1 MSDLVRYDP
10 LEHGQLV
17 GGLKKYR
24 GLTQK
29 EAREAAD
36 DTALTR
42 GFNNSMRS
50 ARMAW
55 NAFTGDDEELGQ
67 LKAEDMDYRKI
78 QEGRKSQARREL
90 GEAWDKGEGVG
101 GGLSNV
107 WGELKKDWRE
117 KGLDGVLED
126 VGEMGGATLEQAP
139 NALVPLVTSTAGRAV
154 GAIGGA
160 FAGGLAGAGV
170 GAIPGAVVGG
180 HVGGLAGYALG
191 NTLMEYGEQ
200 LDRAAEAAGVDP
212 TDKDAMMAF
221 IDRGAPGAL
230 KNAAVKGAVVGAVDM
245 ATMKLGGSILNMGK
259 KAAEKAALEKM
270 GVAAADKA
278 VVAAAKGTPEFAA
291 LAAKESAKGGL
302 GGAARHTAAYALE
315 PASEFAGEY
324 LGTGLANGE
333 WDEKGAALEAFSSL
347 GHSAVEF
354 VGTKAYAAMTDPLK
368 LSAEQKADALADA
381 KGNIEGNRKA
391 GKLTPEEAQA
401 LRAAVEAALDGGVEQ
416 GGAGFDTAHHD
427 QLYLTLQQFVDRT
440 KQKEAEQFFSS
451 PADSNTPH
459 TEELARE
466 MEKQPDVSGIPSEDE
481 AEFLNTGVMSD
492 GLARQYADIAAKYR
506 AKPSEAMGIN
516 PDNGAIS
523 AAAALAVDS
532 GAAVPSA
539 VSDDVEAP
547 SVADDVLSERSADA
561 DRGGVSSAY
570 GNVRSGGAPRGAAS
584 VASGGSAAAASGGI
598 ARVAPLPAG
607 QYFDSLDTRGRKAL
621 AKEAGFDIKGV
632 ADFGQIAE
640 PVRQKI
646 EEAYHAR
653 IEADYKAA
661 SEAKQG
667 YLPPPVRMAD
677 AVPVPKKG
685 FSVPADA
692 LNKESRRRFDALPEG
707 VRRHAQ
713 TVADYTADG
722 IMRQEAGMADMR
734 GHYPEGLA
742 ESVRAVRA
750 YRAEH
755 PESADVLDRLN
766 RAVYG
771 YRRNNGWNVPLLSRE
786 GERLQGVR
794 TALPDDGASEAVVG
808 GGRGLPRALPMEDKG
823 LAQDVR
829 QDVRQGLTQGGRG
842 LTPDKGADAN
852 AAALQ
857 VAPEADVAPGL
868 SASENL
874 AETDGGKGA
883 PIAGKRPDTVLPVL
897 NPQVT
902 ESAVKVSPKKRMAD
916 AAADFTRRLAADRRK
931 LEKAGV
937 PLGDGEYRFEH
948 TNRKHID
955 ALAGVLDRLGK
966 GGMLKDFADMAGS
979 SHSDGL
985 VFDGRRYLKGKEA
998 ETLQAGGLLEAV
1010 PSKSGWDYRLTQEGR
1025 ALAKVMAR
1033 SRDAAADGKSA
1044 GKAQSARA
1052 KDAPVAAKNAAD
1064 EKPSSDKAA
1073 ESEAVVKTALDNPEE
1088 AQRKARVLQG
1098 EPVYTVK
1105 ERTAP
1110 RENKA
1115 LREWAVALF
1124 DKAGNKA
1131 VNPEIGEVALTAKS
1145 VKDSL
1150 AHGISPE
1157 KASAFEAVPYVV
1169 EKGAVIVR
1177 TRHGRVSSYFISA
1190 PVEIEGKQ
1198 DIVTVLVHH
1207 DVNKKRMYLHSVTTK
1222 ENLLK
1227 TALAGYDGDSTADA
1241 EASEPRGKLYS
1252 GDIASVLK
1260 KLLEYKT
1267 QGGKTEDTPSE
1278 GARFSLDESPDSAF
1292 ARAVDDVVGGK
1303 VSRGFVKMGTT
1314 PDVLKM
1320 LGLPDV
1326 KIRISAKTI
1335 EKVMGEYLGIAKGA
1349 HSHIHNL
1356 TPEAVKQLP
1365 GQINNPV
1372 AVFKSST
1379 VRGGYVVLTE
1389 LTEADKQTGKDKPV
1403 VAALHLKT
1411 DKGGI
1416 EVIDVAS
1423 SYGRSDSQLS
1433 RAFNQDLLYLDKTK
1447 ARNLNTERLQ
1457 LPWDFT
1463 SDFELY
1469 ERNIKTDSDL
1479 VQYLKAE
1486 KQGKFDKKQ
1495 ENAKQHAESIK
1506 KRLAESIGGLAE
1518 QVDVAAVS
1526 ETAPDKAQ
1534 MLLSER
1540 VEGWFD
1546 GRTGKITLVA
1556 ENLTPER
1563 AVWVAWHE
1571 LGHRG
1576 FAAEGFAKYREE
1588 LERADGNSLIRRIAD
1603 AVQEEREG
1611 TGDAAASV
1619 RSAAVEEAVVE
1630 LYAAQRTGDWS
1641 GIENRYGVKVG
1652 NGLKRGIAGVLA
1664 RIGAVLRRV
1673 LQRLTGK
1680 ADGAMSDA
1688 DVFAMLVDLHGNKA
1702 AKSKAVVKTALDDA
1716 KEAER
1721 KARVLQ
1727 GEPVY
1732 TVKERQAPQGFKA
1745 LREWAAALFEK
1756 AGGKAVNPEAGEILL
1771 NERSVRD
1778 SIAHG
1783 MNPFKAEAFAAIPD
1797 VISQGV
1803 VIHEGVN
1810 PENGTRYVY
1819 ISAPVEIGGKDDVV
1833 TLLARNTGNGSQM
1846 YLHSVA
1852 TKESILNA
1860 SDTET
1865 AEISRETGKV
1875 NSGYIAS
1882 VLKKLL
1888 EYKTETGK
1896 GVSVGKK
1903 QQKRQA
1909 ESEAGSVPSEAQ
1921 PKSGKDYFGLSLYES
1936 GQDYKGISEAHYR
1949 KFVAELSKLDG
1960 WRVNNRKYGRLEFR
1974 VDGEEVVFLR
1984 RLESLYSEHAVI
1996 GFSVYNSRLVEK
2008 KFDEI
2013 EFVFNPSE
2021 PPKETAERLNRFI
2034 RSIYPV
2040 SEASVQVESNPESEA
2055 DTHRT
2060 PESVRAFS
2068 VTLPKLQQKRAV
2080 EHLTADA
2087 LLDGGAKYPQL
2098 NGRTTKAGQVE
2109 KTLSAGF
2116 VPYEEI
2122 REQTAR
2128 MGKERDKMF
2137 FKLHREAYGEDSS
2150 FDYDNSDDAEL
2161 KAQTDEA
2168 LREKHPPKTVYL
2180 MKHKQSGDAL
2190 PITKTQFDYAVY
2202 LENMPSEGLRFSRS
2216 EQTKSAFENRIDALF
2231 GGAKANL
2238 KGVRVLDKSD
2248 LLDMLGYG
2256 GMPVELNESKVV
2268 LNRKNHPEM
2277 TAQQWKKVPEWLDN
2291 PVAVLKSK
2299 THDKRLVFV
2308 PDELIDGAPVYLV
2321 VEPNSRG
2328 LDIHVLVNG
2337 YAKDGNP
2344 QQTFRDIWR
2353 DLANGNTEFVDSK
2366 KARELLGRSGLQL
2379 PRLPSLNTSRKKILT
2394 EKNLQGYRKSEKT
2407 DTGQQHAESIK
2418 KRLAESIGGLAEQVD
2433 VAAVSETAPDKAQM
2447 LLSERVEGWF
2457 DGRTG
2462 KITLVAENLTPERA
2476 VWVAWHELGH
2486 RGFAA
2491 EGFAKY
2497 REELERADGNS
2508 LIRRIADAVQEERE
2522 GTGDAAASVRSA
2534 AVEEAVV
2541 ELYAAQRTGDWSG
2554 IENRYGVKVGNGLK
2568 RGIAGVLARIGA
2580 VLRRV
2585 LQRLTGKADGAMSDA
2600 DVFAMLVDLH
2610 GNVEGAREAVSDGVK
2625 PSRSAMKDMDANIRR
2640 GRAAM
2645 NRALVEKADVRRAMY
2660 RNDIGWIDFV
2670 WGSTGRVLPNG
2681 KTKGAMGLAHVIESR
2696 MRKDGM
2702 SRDEVVGML
2711 IGRVVDTIAR
2721 GEVLRTVEGGKTKRL
2736 EVSLQGNIVQLVKSK
2751 GSNTWVLTAFDGY
2764 QTVEQ
2769 ARGATRSA
2777 LRNTDP
2783 ILSRDGMGASD
2794 TPNVRAK
2801 DESVNTA
2808 DGTRFSRAEERSKSE
2823 SLEKLRRAETIRISG
2838 REIEAG
2844 DDLRQYRRRAME
2856 YGKSL
2861 RGSYVNKDTG
2871 REISLGRA
2879 GITEVLHHDVSNPEH
2894 LQSIAAIPQIIE
2906 KSIYID
2912 TLPNEDKA
2920 KNPDIQEYEY
2930 YVAGLNIGGTDYTV
2944 KAAIAV
2950 ATTGDKYYDHK
2961 LTRIEKGDL
2970 LEMTSRLSGAEIS
2983 NQSPLSDIDD
2993 KRLLQILQDKDA
3005 GKGGIADFDTEAVRF
3020 SRAANIGASISHI
3033 TGKRS
3038 DLRNALKDRWDASKG
3053 IQLQFLGR
3061 RQIEDIYGGDLDG
3074 LKEYGRLSE
3083 LFGADAN
3090 KAVTEADKVVKEWGR
3105 LKKENAKALAD
3116 LMHDATL
3123 AKVDADPLM
3132 RGDAQKRL
3140 DGIRTALDIADGKIE
3155 KAKAVIASANARIA
3169 RADAAYNKASEAAKK
3184 AQSALLAA
3192 EEEAGRE
3199 IMADEADMRLR
3210 RLFYADSEAKR
3221 ALRHAEADVMAES
3234 RAKTDAVQML
3244 KQARA
3249 DVRRL
3254 EKDEV
3259 EAQKALEG
3267 LALLNRRFA
3276 KLPDAAQRVYRKA
3289 RDDYRVHFGQVRDA
3303 IAERLARAGQDA
3315 EIVRRLKER
3324 FDNELGG
3331 VYFPLARFGD
3341 YLVVVKD
3348 ADGNNVNV
3356 SRAET
3361 LSEAEKL
3368 RDALKAD
3375 FGAGFKVSPV
3385 MKSRDYI
3392 QSRDAVSGGFMKELG
3407 EAVGMLDLDPAQQAQ
3422 LNDTLMQL
3430 YLNSLPD
3437 TSWAKHGI
3445 HRKGVPGFSD
3455 DARRA
3460 YAQNMGSGANYLAK
3474 LRYADRMA
3482 EQLDVMQ
3489 DFVDGRK
3496 YEEGFDQRQL
3506 QRVADEMRKRHE
3518 AVMNPNPSKLAQA
3531 LTGFGFLWMMGMSPA
3546 SAIVNLSQTAM
3557 VAYPVMAAK
3566 WGYADAARELLRASK
3581 QIGLRVGEKFNT
3593 IEDSLN
3599 EDEKAAFQK
3608 AVDYGVIDLS
3618 QAHDLAGVANG
3629 DPGLAGSAWQK
3640 VMDKAS
3646 WLFHHAEKFNR
3657 QVTFVAAYRLA
3668 KQAGA
3673 DSEAAFEQ
3681 AKKATYDGHFDYAAQ
3696 NRPRFM
3702 MGNVAKVVFLFKQ
3715 YSQNILY
3722 ALGRNAYLAFKGDK
3736 EARKTLA
3743 GLLVSHAMASG
3754 ILGLPFVS
3762 TLLAVASMLGSDDDD
3777 PWDAEAALRNML
3789 ADTFGDKAGEVM
3801 AKGFSRLTPLD
3812 VSGRLGLNQLIFP
3825 DIQDGL
3831 EGKKWAESLVVGST
3845 GAVVGAG
3852 IGAADGVQKILDG
3865 RYMEGLESMLPVAIR
3880 NPLKAV
3886 RYATDGQVDKSGIM
3900 VKDDFNLFE
3909 LAGQAVGFRPSD
3921 LALKQEGK
3929 SAVYRRDRALSAA
3942 RAKILSAMA
3951 KAVVEQDA
3959 AALRELRG
3967 VVAQWNRKHPERA
3980 IKSENIMA
3988 GVRNRQRRVAGAKD
4002 GIYLPEG
4009 RSDARTDGGFAFGH

>member
-24 GLTQK
+24 GFTQK
-29 EAREAAD
+29 DAWAAAD

-42 GFNNSMRS
+42 GFKNSMRS

-55 NAFTGDDEELGQ
+55 NDLTGDKEELGQ

-90 GEAWDKGEGVG
+90 GEAWEKGEGVG

-107 WGELKKDWRE
+107 WEELKKDWRE

-139 NALVPLVTSTAGRAV
+139 NALVPLATTTVGGILGTLAGGNTAV
-154 GAIGGA
+154 GAY
-160 FAGGLAGAGV
+160 AGAT
-170 GAIPGAVVGG
+170 
-180 HVGGLAGYALG
+180 LG

-259 KAAEKAALEKM
+259 KAAEKAALKKM

-278 VVAAAKGTPEFAA
+278 AVAAAKGTPEFAA

-302 GGAARHTAAYALE
+302 GGAARHAAAFALE

-354 VGTKAYAAMTDPLK
+354 VGTKAYAAISDPLR

-401 LRAAVEAALDGGVEQ
+401 LGAAVEAALDGGVEQ

-440 KQKEAEQFFSS
+440 KQKEAEQFFNS
-451 PADSNTPH
+451 PADGNTPH
-459 TEELARE
+459 AEELARE

-492 GLARQYADIAAKYR
+492 GLARQYADMAAKYR
-506 AKPSEAMGIN
+506 AKPSEAMGID
-516 PDNGAIS
+516 PDDGAIS

-532 GAAVPSA
+532 GAAVPSV
-539 VSDDVEAP
+539 VSDDVETP
-547 SVADDVLSERSADA
+547 PVADDVLSGRSADA

-570 GNVRSGGAPRGAAS
+570 GNVRSGGAAS
-584 VASGGSAAAASGGI
+584 VASGGAGRSAAAASGGI

-607 QYFDSLDTRGRKAL
+607 QYFDGLDTRGRKAL

-653 IEADYKAA
+653 IEADYQAA

-692 LNKESRRRFDALPEG
+692 LNKESRRRFDALPET

-734 GHYPEGLA
+734 GHYPAGLA
-742 ESVRAVRA
+742 ESVRVVRA

-771 YRRNNGWNVPLLSRE
+771 YRRNNGWRVPLLSRE

-808 GGRGLPRALPMEDKG
+808 GGRGLPRALPTEDKG

-842 LTPDKGADAN
+842 LTPDTGADAN

-857 VAPEADVAPGL
+857 GLPESAAVASGNAPTHRQNLQVRAHAEGAAPGL

-874 AETDGGKGA
+874 AETDGGKRA
-883 PIAGKRPDTVLPVL
+883 PVAGKRPDTVLPVL
-897 NPQVT
+897 NPQVA

-966 GGMLKDFADMAGS
+966 GGMLEEFADMAGS

-985 VFDGRRYLKGKEA
+985 VFDSRRYLKGKEA

-1033 SRDAAADGKSA
+1033 SRDAAASAGKSA

-1052 KDAPVAAKNAAD
+1052 KDTPVAGKVAVAKNAAN

-1073 ESEAVVKTALDNPEE
+1073 KPETLVKTALDNPQE
-1088 AQRKARVLQG
+1088 ARRKARVLQ
-1098 EPVYTVK
+1098 
-1105 ERTAP
+1105 A
-1110 RENKA
+1110 
-1115 LREWAVALF
+1115 
-1124 DKAGNKA
+1124 
-1131 VNPEIGEVALTAKS
+1131 
-1145 VKDSL
+1145 
-1150 AHGISPE
+1150 
-1157 KASAFEAVPYVV
+1157 
-1169 EKGAVIVR
+1169 
-1177 TRHGRVSSYFISA
+1177 
-1190 PVEIEGKQ
+1190 
-1198 DIVTVLVHH
+1198 
-1207 DVNKKRMYLHSVTTK
+1207 
-1222 ENLLK
+1222 
-1227 TALAGYDGDSTADA
+1227 
-1241 EASEPRGKLYS
+1241 
-1252 GDIASVLK
+1252 
-1260 KLLEYKT
+1260 
-1267 QGGKTEDTPSE
+1267 
-1278 GARFSLDESPDSAF
+1278 
-1292 ARAVDDVVGGK
+1292 
-1303 VSRGFVKMGTT
+1303 
-1314 PDVLKM
+1314 
-1320 LGLPDV
+1320 
-1326 KIRISAKTI
+1326 
-1335 EKVMGEYLGIAKGA
+1335 
-1349 HSHIHNL
+1349 
-1356 TPEAVKQLP
+1356 
-1365 GQINNPV
+1365 
-1372 AVFKSST
+1372 
-1379 VRGGYVVLTE
+1379 
-1389 LTEADKQTGKDKPV
+1389 
-1403 VAALHLKT
+1403 
-1411 DKGGI
+1411 
-1416 EVIDVAS
+1416 
-1423 SYGRSDSQLS
+1423 
-1433 RAFNQDLLYLDKTK
+1433 
-1447 ARNLNTERLQ
+1447 
-1457 LPWDFT
+1457 
-1463 SDFELY
+1463 
-1469 ERNIKTDSDL
+1469 
-1479 VQYLKAE
+1479 
-1486 KQGKFDKKQ
+1486 
-1495 ENAKQHAESIK
+1495 
-1506 KRLAESIGGLAE
+1506 
-1518 QVDVAAVS
+1518 
-1526 ETAPDKAQ
+1526 
-1534 MLLSER
+1534 
-1540 VEGWFD
+1540 
-1546 GRTGKITLVA
+1546 
-1556 ENLTPER
+1556 
-1563 AVWVAWHE
+1563 
-1571 LGHRG
+1571 
-1576 FAAEGFAKYREE
+1576 
-1588 LERADGNSLIRRIAD
+1588 
-1603 AVQEEREG
+1603 
-1611 TGDAAASV
+1611 
-1619 RSAAVEEAVVE
+1619 
-1630 LYAAQRTGDWS
+1630 
-1641 GIENRYGVKVG
+1641 
-1652 NGLKRGIAGVLA
+1652 
-1664 RIGAVLRRV
+1664 
-1673 LQRLTGK
+1673 
-1680 ADGAMSDA
+1680 
-1688 DVFAMLVDLHGNKA
+1688 
-1702 AKSKAVVKTALDDA
+1702 
-1716 KEAER
+1716 
-1721 KARVLQ
+1721 
-1727 GEPVY
+1727 EPVY

-1819 ISAPVEIGGKDDVV
+1819 ISAPVEIEGKDDVV

-1888 EYKTETGK
+1888 KYKTQGGK
-1896 GVSVGKK
+1896 T
-1903 QQKRQA
+1903 
-1909 ESEAGSVPSEAQ
+1909 E
-1921 PKSGKDYFGLSLYES
+1921 
-1936 GQDYKGISEAHYR
+1936 
-1949 KFVAELSKLDG
+1949 
-1960 WRVNNRKYGRLEFR
+1960 
-1974 VDGEEVVFLR
+1974 
-1984 RLESLYSEHAVI
+1984 
-1996 GFSVYNSRLVEK
+1996 
-2008 KFDEI
+2008 
-2013 EFVFNPSE
+2013 
-2021 PPKETAERLNRFI
+2021 
-2034 RSIYPV
+2034 
-2040 SEASVQVESNPESEA
+2040 
-2055 DTHRT
+2055 DT
-2060 PESVRAFS
+2060 
-2068 VTLPKLQQKRAV
+2068 
-2080 EHLTADA
+2080 
-2087 LLDGGAKYPQL
+2087 
-2098 NGRTTKAGQVE
+2098 
-2109 KTLSAGF
+2109 
-2116 VPYEEI
+2116 
-2122 REQTAR
+2122 
-2128 MGKERDKMF
+2128 
-2137 FKLHREAYGEDSS
+2137 
-2150 FDYDNSDDAEL
+2150 
-2161 KAQTDEA
+2161 
-2168 LREKHPPKTVYL
+2168 
-2180 MKHKQSGDAL
+2180 
-2190 PITKTQFDYAVY
+2190 
-2202 LENMPSEGLRFSRS
+2202 PSEGLRFSRS

-2277 TAQQWKKVPEWLDN
+2277 TAQQWKKVPKWLDN

-2418 KRLAESIGGLAEQVD
+2418 KRLAESIGRLAEQVD

-2491 EGFAKY
+2491 DGFAKY
-2497 REELERADGNS
+2497 RAELERADGNS

-2585 LQRLTGKADGAMSDA
+2585 LQRLAGKADGAMSDA
-2600 DVFAMLVDLH
+2600 DVFAMLADLH
-2610 GNVEGAREAVSDGVK
+2610 GNAEGARDASSDG
-2625 PSRSAMKDMDANIRR
+2625 NH
-2640 GRAAM
+2640 RAVMFA
-2645 NRALVEKADVRRAMY
+2645 
-2660 RNDIGWIDFV
+2660 
-2670 WGSTGRVLPNG
+2670 
-2681 KTKGAMGLAHVIESR
+2681 
-2696 MRKDGM
+2696 
-2702 SRDEVVGML
+2702 
-2711 IGRVVDTIAR
+2711 
-2721 GEVLRTVEGGKTKRL
+2721 
-2736 EVSLQGNIVQLVKSK
+2736 
-2751 GSNTWVLTAFDGY
+2751 
-2764 QTVEQ
+2764 
-2769 ARGATRSA
+2769 
-2777 LRNTDP
+2777 
-2783 ILSRDGMGASD
+2783 
-2794 TPNVRAK
+2794 
-2801 DESVNTA
+2801 
-2808 DGTRFSRAEERSKSE
+2808 RAEDGAAERSKSE

-2970 LEMTSRLSGAEIS
+2970 LEMTSRLSSAEIS

-3020 SRAANIGASISHI
+3020 SRAANIGAAIGHI
-3033 TGKRS
+3033 TGKKS

-3090 KAVTEADKVVKEWGR
+3090 KAVTEADKVVREWGR
-3105 LKKENAKALAD
+3105 LKKADAKALAD

-3140 DGIRTALDIADGKIE
+3140 DGIRTALDIADGKIV
-3155 KAKAVIASANARIA
+3155 KARAVIASADARIA

-3192 EEEAGRE
+3192 EEKAGRE
-3199 IMADEADMRLR
+3199 ILADEADMRLR

-3259 EAQKALEG
+3259 GAQKALEG

-3289 RDDYRVHFGQVRDA
+3289 RDDYRAHFGQVRDA
-3303 IAERLARAGQDA
+3303 LAERLARAGQDA
-3315 EIVRRLKER
+3315 ETVRRLKER

-3348 ADGNNVNV
+3348 ADGNSVNV

-3407 EAVGMLDLDPAQQAQ
+3407 EAVGMLDLDSAQQAQ
-3422 LNDTLMQL
+3422 LNDTLTQL

-3496 YEEGFDQRQL
+3496 YVEGFNQRQL

-3581 QIGLRVGEKFNT
+3581 QIGLKVGEKFNT

-3668 KQAGA
+3668 KRAGA

-3831 EGKKWAESLVVGST
+3831 AGKKWAESLVVGST

-3886 RYATDGQVDKSGIM
+3886 RYATDGQVDKSGIT

-3909 LAGQAVGFRPSD
+3909 LAGQAAGFRSSD

-3951 KAVVEQDA
+3951 KAVMEQDA
-3959 AALRELRG
+3959 AALRALRG

-4002 GIYLPEG
+4002 GIYLSDKH
-4009 RSDARTDGGFAFGH
+4009 SDARTDGGFAFGH

>member
-1 MSDLVRYDP
+1 
-10 LEHGQLV
+10 
-17 GGLKKYR
+17 
-24 GLTQK
+24 
-29 EAREAAD
+29 
-36 DTALTR
+36 
-42 GFNNSMRS
+42 
-50 ARMAW
+50 
-55 NAFTGDDEELGQ
+55 
-67 LKAEDMDYRKI
+67 
-78 QEGRKSQARREL
+78 
-90 GEAWDKGEGVG
+90 
-101 GGLSNV
+101 
-107 WGELKKDWRE
+107 
-117 KGLDGVLED
+117 
-126 VGEMGGATLEQAP
+126 
-139 NALVPLVTSTAGRAV
+139 
-154 GAIGGA
+154 
-160 FAGGLAGAGV
+160 
-170 GAIPGAVVGG
+170 
-180 HVGGLAGYALG
+180 
-191 NTLMEYGEQ
+191 
-200 LDRAAEAAGVDP
+200 
-212 TDKDAMMAF
+212 MAF

-259 KAAEKAALEKM
+259 KAAEKAALKKM
-270 GVAAADKA
+270 GVAAA
-278 VVAAAKGTPEFAA
+278 VAAAKGTPEFAA
-291 LAAKESAKGGL
+291 LAAKQSAKGGL
-302 GGAARHTAAYALE
+302 GGAARHAAAFALE

-354 VGTKAYAAMTDPLK
+354 VGTKAYAAMTDPLR

-506 AKPSEAMGIN
+506 AKPSEVMGID
-516 PDNGAIS
+516 PDDGAIS

-808 GGRGLPRALPMEDKG
+808 GGRGLPRALPTEDKG

-842 LTPDKGADAN
+842 LTPDTGADAN

-857 VAPEADVAPGL
+857 GLPESAAVASGNAPTHRQNLQVRAHAEGAAPGL

-874 AETDGGKGA
+874 AETDGGKRA
-883 PIAGKRPDTVLPVL
+883 PVAGKRPDTVLPVL
-897 NPQVT
+897 NPQVA

-966 GGMLKDFADMAGS
+966 GGMLEEFADMAGS

-985 VFDGRRYLKGKEA
+985 VFDSRRYLKGKEA

-1033 SRDAAADGKSA
+1033 SRDAAASAGKSA

-1052 KDAPVAAKNAAD
+1052 KDTPVAGKAAVAKNAAN

-1073 ESEAVVKTALDNPEE
+1073 KPETLVKTALDNPQE
-1088 AQRKARVLQG
+1088 AR
-1098 EPVYTVK
+1098 
-1105 ERTAP
+1105 
-1110 RENKA
+1110 
-1115 LREWAVALF
+1115 
-1124 DKAGNKA
+1124 
-1131 VNPEIGEVALTAKS
+1131 
-1145 VKDSL
+1145 
-1150 AHGISPE
+1150 
-1157 KASAFEAVPYVV
+1157 
-1169 EKGAVIVR
+1169 
-1177 TRHGRVSSYFISA
+1177 
-1190 PVEIEGKQ
+1190 
-1198 DIVTVLVHH
+1198 
-1207 DVNKKRMYLHSVTTK
+1207 
-1222 ENLLK
+1222 
-1227 TALAGYDGDSTADA
+1227 
-1241 EASEPRGKLYS
+1241 
-1252 GDIASVLK
+1252 
-1260 KLLEYKT
+1260 
-1267 QGGKTEDTPSE
+1267 
-1278 GARFSLDESPDSAF
+1278 
-1292 ARAVDDVVGGK
+1292 
-1303 VSRGFVKMGTT
+1303 
-1314 PDVLKM
+1314 
-1320 LGLPDV
+1320 
-1326 KIRISAKTI
+1326 
-1335 EKVMGEYLGIAKGA
+1335 
-1349 HSHIHNL
+1349 
-1356 TPEAVKQLP
+1356 
-1365 GQINNPV
+1365 
-1372 AVFKSST
+1372 
-1379 VRGGYVVLTE
+1379 
-1389 LTEADKQTGKDKPV
+1389 
-1403 VAALHLKT
+1403 
-1411 DKGGI
+1411 
-1416 EVIDVAS
+1416 
-1423 SYGRSDSQLS
+1423 
-1433 RAFNQDLLYLDKTK
+1433 
-1447 ARNLNTERLQ
+1447 
-1457 LPWDFT
+1457 
-1463 SDFELY
+1463 
-1469 ERNIKTDSDL
+1469 
-1479 VQYLKAE
+1479 
-1486 KQGKFDKKQ
+1486 
-1495 ENAKQHAESIK
+1495 
-1506 KRLAESIGGLAE
+1506 
-1518 QVDVAAVS
+1518 
-1526 ETAPDKAQ
+1526 
-1534 MLLSER
+1534 
-1540 VEGWFD
+1540 
-1546 GRTGKITLVA
+1546 
-1556 ENLTPER
+1556 
-1563 AVWVAWHE
+1563 
-1571 LGHRG
+1571 
-1576 FAAEGFAKYREE
+1576 
-1588 LERADGNSLIRRIAD
+1588 
-1603 AVQEEREG
+1603 
-1611 TGDAAASV
+1611 
-1619 RSAAVEEAVVE
+1619 
-1630 LYAAQRTGDWS
+1630 
-1641 GIENRYGVKVG
+1641 
-1652 NGLKRGIAGVLA
+1652 
-1664 RIGAVLRRV
+1664 
-1673 LQRLTGK
+1673 
-1680 ADGAMSDA
+1680 
-1688 DVFAMLVDLHGNKA
+1688 
-1702 AKSKAVVKTALDDA
+1702 
-1716 KEAER
+1716 R

-1819 ISAPVEIGGKDDVV
+1819 ISAPVEIEGKDDVV

-1888 EYKTETGK
+1888 KYKTQGGK
-1896 GVSVGKK
+1896 T
-1903 QQKRQA
+1903 
-1909 ESEAGSVPSEAQ
+1909 E
-1921 PKSGKDYFGLSLYES
+1921 
-1936 GQDYKGISEAHYR
+1936 
-1949 KFVAELSKLDG
+1949 
-1960 WRVNNRKYGRLEFR
+1960 
-1974 VDGEEVVFLR
+1974 
-1984 RLESLYSEHAVI
+1984 
-1996 GFSVYNSRLVEK
+1996 
-2008 KFDEI
+2008 
-2013 EFVFNPSE
+2013 
-2021 PPKETAERLNRFI
+2021 
-2034 RSIYPV
+2034 
-2040 SEASVQVESNPESEA
+2040 
-2055 DTHRT
+2055 DT
-2060 PESVRAFS
+2060 
-2068 VTLPKLQQKRAV
+2068 
-2080 EHLTADA
+2080 
-2087 LLDGGAKYPQL
+2087 
-2098 NGRTTKAGQVE
+2098 
-2109 KTLSAGF
+2109 
-2116 VPYEEI
+2116 
-2122 REQTAR
+2122 
-2128 MGKERDKMF
+2128 
-2137 FKLHREAYGEDSS
+2137 
-2150 FDYDNSDDAEL
+2150 
-2161 KAQTDEA
+2161 
-2168 LREKHPPKTVYL
+2168 
-2180 MKHKQSGDAL
+2180 
-2190 PITKTQFDYAVY
+2190 
-2202 LENMPSEGLRFSRS
+2202 PSEGLRFSIRFS
-2216 EQTKSAFENRIDALF
+2216 LDESPDSAFARAVDDVTGGKVPAGFISLGTTPDVWKLVGLPDGKVRISGGVIDKAMNGKHAVTAEALKDLPRHLNSPIAVF
-2231 GGAKANL
+2231 KSSASSSNPDGYVVLTELVEREKGKDKPIIAALNLGRAKNGLELLDISSVYGRNNGQLTRAFNQDL
-2238 KGVRVLDKSD
+2238 LYLDKAKGRHFLTTRPLQLHWDITSDADLVGRNIKTDSD
-2248 LLDMLGYG
+2248 L
-2256 GMPVELNESKVV
+2256 
-2268 LNRKNHPEM
+2268 
-2277 TAQQWKKVPEWLDN
+2277 AQYSSAKKQVS
-2291 PVAVLKSK
+2291 V
-2299 THDKRLVFV
+2299 DKAQRM
-2308 PDELIDGAPVYLV
+2308 
-2321 VEPNSRG
+2321 
-2328 LDIHVLVNG
+2328 
-2337 YAKDGNP
+2337 
-2344 QQTFRDIWR
+2344 
-2353 DLANGNTEFVDSK
+2353 
-2366 KARELLGRSGLQL
+2366 AR
-2379 PRLPSLNTSRKKILT
+2379 
-2394 EKNLQGYRKSEKT
+2394 
-2407 DTGQQHAESIK
+2407 QHAESIK
-2418 KRLAESIGGLAEQVD
+2418 KRLAESIGRLAEQVD

-2491 EGFAKY
+2491 DGFAKY
-2497 REELERADGNS
+2497 RAELERADGNS

-2585 LQRLTGKADGAMSDA
+2585 LQRLAGKADGAMSDA
-2600 DVFAMLVDLH
+2600 DVFAMLADLH
-2610 GNVEGAREAVSDGVK
+2610 GNAEGARDASSDGVK
-2625 PSRSAMKDMDANIRR
+2625 PSRSAMKDTDANIRR

-2670 WGSTGRVLPNG
+2670 WGGTGRVLPNG

-2702 SRDEVVGML
+2702 GRDEVVGML

-2736 EVSLQGNIVQLVKSK
+2736 EVSLQGNIVQLIKSK

-2769 ARGATRSA
+2769 ARGATRPA

-2794 TPNVRAK
+2794 APNVRAK

-2808 DGTRFSRAEERSKSE
+2808 DGTRNSRAAERSKSE

-2970 LEMTSRLSGAEIS
+2970 LEMTSRLSSAEIS

-3020 SRAANIGASISHI
+3020 SRAANIGAAIGHI
-3033 TGKRS
+3033 TGKKS

-3061 RQIEDIYGGDLDG
+3061 RQLEDIYGGDLDG

-3090 KAVTEADKVVKEWGR
+3090 KAVTEADKVVREWGR
-3105 LKKENAKALAD
+3105 LKKADAKALAD

-3140 DGIRTALDIADGKIE
+3140 DGIRTALDIADGKIV
-3155 KAKAVIASANARIA
+3155 KARAVIASADARIA

-3192 EEEAGRE
+3192 EEKAGRE
-3199 IMADEADMRLR
+3199 ILADEADMRLR

-3259 EAQKALEG
+3259 GAQKALEG

-3289 RDDYRVHFGQVRDA
+3289 RDDYRAHFGQVRDA
-3303 IAERLARAGQDA
+3303 LAERLARAGQDA
-3315 EIVRRLKER
+3315 ETVRRLKER

-3348 ADGNNVNV
+3348 ADGNSVNV

-3407 EAVGMLDLDPAQQAQ
+3407 EAVGMLDLDSAQQAQ
-3422 LNDTLMQL
+3422 LNDTLTQL

-3496 YEEGFDQRQL
+3496 YVEGFNQRQL

-3581 QIGLRVGEKFNT
+3581 QIGLKVGEKFNT

-3668 KQAGA
+3668 KRAGA

-3812 VSGRLGLNQLIFP
+3812 VSGRLGLNQLVFP

-3831 EGKKWAESLVVGST
+3831 AGKKWAESLVVGST

-3886 RYATDGQVDKSGIM
+3886 RYATDGQVDKSGIT

-3909 LAGQAVGFRPSD
+3909 LAGQAAGFRSSD

-3959 AALRELRG
+3959 AALRELRS

-3980 IKSENIMA
+3980 IKSENIMSS
-3988 GVRNRQRRVAGAKD
+3988 VRNRQRRVAGAKD
-4002 GIYLPEG
+4002 GIYLSDKH
-4009 RSDARTDGGFAFGH
+4009 SDARTDGGFAFGH

>member
-24 GLTQK
+24 GFTQK
-29 EAREAAD
+29 DAWAAAD

-42 GFNNSMRS
+42 GFKNSMRS

-55 NAFTGDDEELGQ
+55 NDLTGDKEELGQ

-90 GEAWDKGEGVG
+90 GEAWEKGEGVG

-107 WGELKKDWRE
+107 WEELKKDWRE

-139 NALVPLVTSTAGRAV
+139 NALVPLATTTVGGILGTLAGGNTAV
-154 GAIGGA
+154 GAY
-160 FAGGLAGAGV
+160 AGAT
-170 GAIPGAVVGG
+170 
-180 HVGGLAGYALG
+180 LG

-259 KAAEKAALEKM
+259 KAAEKAALKKM
-270 GVAAADKA
+270 GVAAA
-278 VVAAAKGTPEFAA
+278 VAAAKGTPEFAA

-302 GGAARHTAAYALE
+302 GGAARHAAAFALE

-354 VGTKAYAAMTDPLK
+354 VGMKAYAAITDPLR

-440 KQKEAEQFFSS
+440 KQKEAEQFFNS
-451 PADSNTPH
+451 PADGNTPH
-459 TEELARE
+459 AEELARE

-492 GLARQYADIAAKYR
+492 GLARQYADMADKYR
-506 AKPSEAMGIN
+506 AKPSEAMGID
-516 PDNGAIS
+516 PDDGAIS

-532 GAAVPSA
+532 GAAVPS
-539 VSDDVEAP
+539 VPSDDVETP
-547 SVADDVLSERSADA
+547 TVADDVLSGRSADA

-570 GNVRSGGAPRGAAS
+570 GNVRSGGAAS
-584 VASGGSAAAASGGI
+584 VASGGAGRSAAAASGGI

-607 QYFDSLDTRGRKAL
+607 QYFDGLDTRGRKAL

-653 IEADYKAA
+653 IEADYQAA

-692 LNKESRRRFDALPEG
+692 LNKESRRRFDALPET

-734 GHYPEGLA
+734 GHYPAGLA
-742 ESVRAVRA
+742 ESVRVVRA

-771 YRRNNGWNVPLLSRE
+771 YRRNNGWRVPLLSRE

-808 GGRGLPRALPMEDKG
+808 GGRGLPRALPTEDKG

-842 LTPDKGADAN
+842 LTPDTGADAN

-857 VAPEADVAPGL
+857 GLPESAAVASGNAPTHRQNLQVRAHAEGAAPGL

-874 AETDGGKGA
+874 AETDGGKRA
-883 PIAGKRPDTVLPVL
+883 PVAGKRPDTVLPVL
-897 NPQVT
+897 NPQVA

-966 GGMLKDFADMAGS
+966 GGMLEEFADMAGS

-985 VFDGRRYLKGKEA
+985 VFDSRRYLKGKEA

-1033 SRDAAADGKSA
+1033 SRDAAASAGKSA

-1052 KDAPVAAKNAAD
+1052 KDTPVAGKAAVAKNAAN

-1073 ESEAVVKTALDNPEE
+1073 KPETLVKTALDNPQE
-1088 AQRKARVLQG
+1088 AR
-1098 EPVYTVK
+1098 
-1105 ERTAP
+1105 
-1110 RENKA
+1110 
-1115 LREWAVALF
+1115 
-1124 DKAGNKA
+1124 
-1131 VNPEIGEVALTAKS
+1131 
-1145 VKDSL
+1145 
-1150 AHGISPE
+1150 
-1157 KASAFEAVPYVV
+1157 
-1169 EKGAVIVR
+1169 
-1177 TRHGRVSSYFISA
+1177 
-1190 PVEIEGKQ
+1190 
-1198 DIVTVLVHH
+1198 
-1207 DVNKKRMYLHSVTTK
+1207 
-1222 ENLLK
+1222 
-1227 TALAGYDGDSTADA
+1227 
-1241 EASEPRGKLYS
+1241 
-1252 GDIASVLK
+1252 
-1260 KLLEYKT
+1260 
-1267 QGGKTEDTPSE
+1267 
-1278 GARFSLDESPDSAF
+1278 
-1292 ARAVDDVVGGK
+1292 
-1303 VSRGFVKMGTT
+1303 
-1314 PDVLKM
+1314 
-1320 LGLPDV
+1320 
-1326 KIRISAKTI
+1326 
-1335 EKVMGEYLGIAKGA
+1335 
-1349 HSHIHNL
+1349 
-1356 TPEAVKQLP
+1356 
-1365 GQINNPV
+1365 
-1372 AVFKSST
+1372 
-1379 VRGGYVVLTE
+1379 
-1389 LTEADKQTGKDKPV
+1389 
-1403 VAALHLKT
+1403 
-1411 DKGGI
+1411 
-1416 EVIDVAS
+1416 
-1423 SYGRSDSQLS
+1423 
-1433 RAFNQDLLYLDKTK
+1433 
-1447 ARNLNTERLQ
+1447 
-1457 LPWDFT
+1457 
-1463 SDFELY
+1463 
-1469 ERNIKTDSDL
+1469 
-1479 VQYLKAE
+1479 
-1486 KQGKFDKKQ
+1486 
-1495 ENAKQHAESIK
+1495 
-1506 KRLAESIGGLAE
+1506 
-1518 QVDVAAVS
+1518 
-1526 ETAPDKAQ
+1526 
-1534 MLLSER
+1534 
-1540 VEGWFD
+1540 
-1546 GRTGKITLVA
+1546 
-1556 ENLTPER
+1556 
-1563 AVWVAWHE
+1563 
-1571 LGHRG
+1571 
-1576 FAAEGFAKYREE
+1576 
-1588 LERADGNSLIRRIAD
+1588 
-1603 AVQEEREG
+1603 
-1611 TGDAAASV
+1611 
-1619 RSAAVEEAVVE
+1619 
-1630 LYAAQRTGDWS
+1630 
-1641 GIENRYGVKVG
+1641 
-1652 NGLKRGIAGVLA
+1652 
-1664 RIGAVLRRV
+1664 
-1673 LQRLTGK
+1673 
-1680 ADGAMSDA
+1680 
-1688 DVFAMLVDLHGNKA
+1688 
-1702 AKSKAVVKTALDDA
+1702 
-1716 KEAER
+1716 R

-1819 ISAPVEIGGKDDVV
+1819 ISAPVEIEGKDDVV

-1888 EYKTETGK
+1888 KYKTQGGK
-1896 GVSVGKK
+1896 T
-1903 QQKRQA
+1903 
-1909 ESEAGSVPSEAQ
+1909 E
-1921 PKSGKDYFGLSLYES
+1921 
-1936 GQDYKGISEAHYR
+1936 
-1949 KFVAELSKLDG
+1949 
-1960 WRVNNRKYGRLEFR
+1960 
-1974 VDGEEVVFLR
+1974 
-1984 RLESLYSEHAVI
+1984 
-1996 GFSVYNSRLVEK
+1996 
-2008 KFDEI
+2008 
-2013 EFVFNPSE
+2013 
-2021 PPKETAERLNRFI
+2021 
-2034 RSIYPV
+2034 
-2040 SEASVQVESNPESEA
+2040 
-2055 DTHRT
+2055 DT
-2060 PESVRAFS
+2060 
-2068 VTLPKLQQKRAV
+2068 
-2080 EHLTADA
+2080 
-2087 LLDGGAKYPQL
+2087 
-2098 NGRTTKAGQVE
+2098 
-2109 KTLSAGF
+2109 
-2116 VPYEEI
+2116 
-2122 REQTAR
+2122 
-2128 MGKERDKMF
+2128 
-2137 FKLHREAYGEDSS
+2137 
-2150 FDYDNSDDAEL
+2150 
-2161 KAQTDEA
+2161 
-2168 LREKHPPKTVYL
+2168 
-2180 MKHKQSGDAL
+2180 
-2190 PITKTQFDYAVY
+2190 
-2202 LENMPSEGLRFSRS
+2202 PSEGLRFSIRFS
-2216 EQTKSAFENRIDALF
+2216 LDESPDSAFARAVDDVTGGKVPAGFISLGSTPDVWKLVGLPDGKVRISGGVIDKAMNGKHAVTAEALKDLPRHLNSPIAVF
-2231 GGAKANL
+2231 KSSASSSNPDGYVVLTELVEREKGKDKPIIAALNLGRAKNGLELLDISSVYGRNNGQLTRAFNQDL
-2238 KGVRVLDKSD
+2238 LYLDKAKGRHFLTTRPLQLHWDITSDADLVGRNIKTDSD
-2248 LLDMLGYG
+2248 L
-2256 GMPVELNESKVV
+2256 
-2268 LNRKNHPEM
+2268 
-2277 TAQQWKKVPEWLDN
+2277 AQYSSAKKQVS
-2291 PVAVLKSK
+2291 V
-2299 THDKRLVFV
+2299 DKAQRM
-2308 PDELIDGAPVYLV
+2308 
-2321 VEPNSRG
+2321 
-2328 LDIHVLVNG
+2328 
-2337 YAKDGNP
+2337 
-2344 QQTFRDIWR
+2344 
-2353 DLANGNTEFVDSK
+2353 
-2366 KARELLGRSGLQL
+2366 AR
-2379 PRLPSLNTSRKKILT
+2379 
-2394 EKNLQGYRKSEKT
+2394 
-2407 DTGQQHAESIK
+2407 QHAESIK
-2418 KRLAESIGGLAEQVD
+2418 KRLAESIGRLAEQVD
-2433 VAAVSETAPDKAQM
+2433 VVAVSETAPDKAQM

-2491 EGFAKY
+2491 DGFAKY
-2497 REELERADGNS
+2497 RAELERADGNS

-2585 LQRLTGKADGAMSDA
+2585 LQRLAGKADGAMSDA
-2600 DVFAMLVDLH
+2600 DVFAMLADLH
-2610 GNVEGAREAVSDGVK
+2610 GNAEGARDAVSDGVLF
-2625 PSRSAMKDMDANIRR
+2625 SIYSDDADKVA
-2640 GRAAM
+2640 RAADI
-2645 NRALVEKADVRRAMY
+2645 LTGSPVADIESGLIKR
-2660 RNDIGWIDFV
+2660 DE
-2670 WGSTGRVLPNG
+2670 NG
-2681 KTKGAMGLAHVIESR
+2681 KVIANAREFIRKWLAENR
-2696 MRKDGM
+2696 PDGIF
-2702 SRDEVVGML
+2702 RHPEV
-2711 IGRVVDTIAR
+2711 
-2721 GEVLRTVEGGKTKRL
+2721 GEVMLTVRGVKNSLSHFSADIHVDALPAVPYVL
-2736 EVSLQGNIVQLVKSK
+2736 ENSAVLEYSK
-2751 GSNTWVLTAFDGY
+2751 DKNGDN
-2764 QTVEQ
+2764 VE
-2769 ARGATRSA
+2769 
-2777 LRNTDP
+2777 NV
-2783 ILSRDGMGASD
+2783 IL
-2794 TPNVRAK
+2794 
-2801 DESVNTA
+2801 
-2808 DGTRFSRAEERSKSE
+2808 
-2823 SLEKLRRAETIRISG
+2823 
-2838 REIEAG
+2838 
-2844 DDLRQYRRRAME
+2844 
-2856 YGKSL
+2856 
-2861 RGSYVNKDTG
+2861 
-2871 REISLGRA
+2871 
-2879 GITEVLHHDVSNPEH
+2879 
-2894 LQSIAAIPQIIE
+2894 AAP
-2906 KSIYID
+2906 
-2912 TLPNEDKA
+2912 A
-2920 KNPDIQEYEY
+2920 
-2930 YVAGLNIGGTDYTV
+2930 NIGGKRHYVVVRLRKDLKSGQKPQFYVVAAQLETDAQRETALAV
-2944 KAAIAV
+2944 ETRSSHDGHIA
-2950 ATTGDKYYDHK
+2950 GGK
-2961 LTRIEKGDL
+2961 
-2970 LEMTSRLSGAEIS
+2970 
-2983 NQSPLSDIDD
+2983 N
-2993 KRLLQILQDKDA
+2993 RLLNILHSALISVNQIKSAAGNTGTVDA
-3005 GKGGIADFDTEAVRF
+3005 GIADFDTEAVRF
-3020 SRAANIGASISHI
+3020 SRAANIGAAIGHI
-3033 TGKRS
+3033 TGKKS

-3061 RQIEDIYGGDLDG
+3061 RQIEDIYGGSLDG

-3090 KAVTEADKVVKEWGR
+3090 KAVTEADKVVREWGR
-3105 LKKENAKALAD
+3105 LKKADAKALAD

-3140 DGIRTALDIADGKIE
+3140 DGIRTALDIADGKIV
-3155 KAKAVIASANARIA
+3155 KARAVIASADARIA

-3192 EEEAGRE
+3192 EEKAGRE
-3199 IMADEADMRLR
+3199 ILADEADMRLR

-3259 EAQKALEG
+3259 GAQKALEG

-3289 RDDYRVHFGQVRDA
+3289 RDDYRAHFGQVRDA
-3303 IAERLARAGQDA
+3303 LAERLARAGQDA

-3348 ADGNNVNV
+3348 ADGNSVNV
-3356 SRAET
+3356 SRAEA

-3407 EAVGMLDLDPAQQAQ
+3407 EAVGMLDLDSAQQAQ
-3422 LNDTLMQL
+3422 LNDTLTQL
-3430 YLNSLPD
+3430 YLNALPD

-3496 YEEGFDQRQL
+3496 YVEGFNQRQL

-3581 QIGLRVGEKFNT
+3581 QIGLKVGEKFNT

-3668 KQAGA
+3668 KRAGA

-3831 EGKKWAESLVVGST
+3831 AGKKWAESLVVGST

-3886 RYATDGQVDKSGIM
+3886 RYATDGQVDKSGIT

-3909 LAGQAVGFRPSD
+3909 LAGQAAGFRSSD

-3951 KAVVEQDA
+3951 KAVMEQDA
-3959 AALRELRG
+3959 AALRELRS

-3980 IKSENIMA
+3980 IKSENIMSS
-3988 GVRNRQRRVAGAKD
+3988 VRNRQRRVAGAKD
-4002 GIYLPEG
+4002 GIYLSDKH
-4009 RSDARTDGGFAFGH
+4009 SDARTDGGFAFGH

>member
-24 GLTQK
+24 GFTQK
-29 EAREAAD
+29 DAWAAAD

-42 GFNNSMRS
+42 GFKNSMRS

-55 NAFTGDDEELGQ
+55 NDLTGDKEELGQ

-90 GEAWDKGEGVG
+90 GEAWEKGEGVG

-107 WGELKKDWRE
+107 WEELKKDWRE

-139 NALVPLVTSTAGRAV
+139 NALVPLATTTVGGILGTLAGGNTAV
-154 GAIGGA
+154 GAY
-160 FAGGLAGAGV
+160 AGAT
-170 GAIPGAVVGG
+170 
-180 HVGGLAGYALG
+180 LG

-259 KAAEKAALEKM
+259 KAAEKAALKKM

-278 VVAAAKGTPEFAA
+278 AVAAAKGTPEFAA
-291 LAAKESAKGGL
+291 LAKESAKGGL
-302 GGAARHTAAYALE
+302 GGAARHAAAFALE

-354 VGTKAYAAMTDPLK
+354 VGTKAYAAISDPLR

-401 LRAAVEAALDGGVEQ
+401 LGAAVEAALDGGVEQ

-440 KQKEAEQFFSS
+440 KQKEAEQFFNS
-451 PADSNTPH
+451 PADGNTPH
-459 TEELARE
+459 AEELARE

-492 GLARQYADIAAKYR
+492 GLARQYADMAAKYR
-506 AKPSEAMGIN
+506 AKPSEAMGID
-516 PDNGAIS
+516 PDDGAIS

-532 GAAVPSA
+532 GAAVPS
-539 VSDDVEAP
+539 VPSDDVETP
-547 SVADDVLSERSADA
+547 TVADDVLSGRSADA

-570 GNVRSGGAPRGAAS
+570 GNVRSGGAAS
-584 VASGGSAAAASGGI
+584 VASGGAGRSAAAASGGI

-607 QYFDSLDTRGRKAL
+607 QYFDGLDTRGRKAL

-653 IEADYKAA
+653 IEADYQAA

-692 LNKESRRRFDALPEG
+692 LNKESRRRFDALPET

-734 GHYPEGLA
+734 GHYPAGLA
-742 ESVRAVRA
+742 ESVRVVRA

-771 YRRNNGWNVPLLSRE
+771 YRRNNGWRVPLLSRE

-808 GGRGLPRALPMEDKG
+808 GGRGLPRALPTEDKG

-842 LTPDKGADAN
+842 LTPDTGADAN

-857 VAPEADVAPGL
+857 GLPESAAVASGNAPTHRQNLQVRAHAEGAAPGL

-874 AETDGGKGA
+874 AETDGGKRA
-883 PIAGKRPDTVLPVL
+883 PVAGKRPDTVLPVL
-897 NPQVT
+897 NPQVA

-948 TNRKHID
+948 TNRQHID

-966 GGMLKDFADMAGS
+966 GGMLEEFADMAGS

-985 VFDGRRYLKGKEA
+985 VFDSRRYLKGKEA

-1033 SRDAAADGKSA
+1033 SRDAAASAGKSA

-1052 KDAPVAAKNAAD
+1052 KDTPVAGKAAVAKNAAN

-1073 ESEAVVKTALDNPEE
+1073 KPETLVKTALDNPQE
-1088 AQRKARVLQG
+1088 ARRKARVLQG

-1110 RENKA
+1110 GENKA

-1124 DKAGNKA
+1124 D
-1131 VNPEIGEVALTAKS
+1131 
-1145 VKDSL
+1145 
-1150 AHGISPE
+1150 
-1157 KASAFEAVPYVV
+1157 
-1169 EKGAVIVR
+1169 
-1177 TRHGRVSSYFISA
+1177 
-1190 PVEIEGKQ
+1190 
-1198 DIVTVLVHH
+1198 
-1207 DVNKKRMYLHSVTTK
+1207 
-1222 ENLLK
+1222 
-1227 TALAGYDGDSTADA
+1227 
-1241 EASEPRGKLYS
+1241 
-1252 GDIASVLK
+1252 
-1260 KLLEYKT
+1260 
-1267 QGGKTEDTPSE
+1267 
-1278 GARFSLDESPDSAF
+1278 
-1292 ARAVDDVVGGK
+1292 
-1303 VSRGFVKMGTT
+1303 
-1314 PDVLKM
+1314 
-1320 LGLPDV
+1320 
-1326 KIRISAKTI
+1326 
-1335 EKVMGEYLGIAKGA
+1335 
-1349 HSHIHNL
+1349 
-1356 TPEAVKQLP
+1356 
-1365 GQINNPV
+1365 
-1372 AVFKSST
+1372 
-1379 VRGGYVVLTE
+1379 
-1389 LTEADKQTGKDKPV
+1389 
-1403 VAALHLKT
+1403 
-1411 DKGGI
+1411 
-1416 EVIDVAS
+1416 
-1423 SYGRSDSQLS
+1423 
-1433 RAFNQDLLYLDKTK
+1433 
-1447 ARNLNTERLQ
+1447 
-1457 LPWDFT
+1457 
-1463 SDFELY
+1463 
-1469 ERNIKTDSDL
+1469 
-1479 VQYLKAE
+1479 
-1486 KQGKFDKKQ
+1486 
-1495 ENAKQHAESIK
+1495 
-1506 KRLAESIGGLAE
+1506 
-1518 QVDVAAVS
+1518 
-1526 ETAPDKAQ
+1526 
-1534 MLLSER
+1534 
-1540 VEGWFD
+1540 
-1546 GRTGKITLVA
+1546 
-1556 ENLTPER
+1556 
-1563 AVWVAWHE
+1563 
-1571 LGHRG
+1571 
-1576 FAAEGFAKYREE
+1576 
-1588 LERADGNSLIRRIAD
+1588 
-1603 AVQEEREG
+1603 
-1611 TGDAAASV
+1611 
-1619 RSAAVEEAVVE
+1619 
-1630 LYAAQRTGDWS
+1630 
-1641 GIENRYGVKVG
+1641 
-1652 NGLKRGIAGVLA
+1652 
-1664 RIGAVLRRV
+1664 
-1673 LQRLTGK
+1673 
-1680 ADGAMSDA
+1680 
-1688 DVFAMLVDLHGNKA
+1688 
-1702 AKSKAVVKTALDDA
+1702 
-1716 KEAER
+1716 
-1721 KARVLQ
+1721 
-1727 GEPVY
+1727 
-1732 TVKERQAPQGFKA
+1732 
-1745 LREWAAALFEK
+1745 K

-1819 ISAPVEIGGKDDVV
+1819 ISAPVEIEGKDDVV

-1888 EYKTETGK
+1888 KYKTQGGK
-1896 GVSVGKK
+1896 T
-1903 QQKRQA
+1903 
-1909 ESEAGSVPSEAQ
+1909 E
-1921 PKSGKDYFGLSLYES
+1921 
-1936 GQDYKGISEAHYR
+1936 
-1949 KFVAELSKLDG
+1949 
-1960 WRVNNRKYGRLEFR
+1960 
-1974 VDGEEVVFLR
+1974 
-1984 RLESLYSEHAVI
+1984 
-1996 GFSVYNSRLVEK
+1996 
-2008 KFDEI
+2008 
-2013 EFVFNPSE
+2013 
-2021 PPKETAERLNRFI
+2021 
-2034 RSIYPV
+2034 
-2040 SEASVQVESNPESEA
+2040 
-2055 DTHRT
+2055 DT
-2060 PESVRAFS
+2060 
-2068 VTLPKLQQKRAV
+2068 
-2080 EHLTADA
+2080 
-2087 LLDGGAKYPQL
+2087 
-2098 NGRTTKAGQVE
+2098 
-2109 KTLSAGF
+2109 
-2116 VPYEEI
+2116 
-2122 REQTAR
+2122 
-2128 MGKERDKMF
+2128 
-2137 FKLHREAYGEDSS
+2137 
-2150 FDYDNSDDAEL
+2150 
-2161 KAQTDEA
+2161 
-2168 LREKHPPKTVYL
+2168 
-2180 MKHKQSGDAL
+2180 
-2190 PITKTQFDYAVY
+2190 
-2202 LENMPSEGLRFSRS
+2202 PSEGLRFSRS

-2277 TAQQWKKVPEWLDN
+2277 TAQQWKKVPKWLDN

-2418 KRLAESIGGLAEQVD
+2418 KRLAESIGRLAEQVD

-2491 EGFAKY
+2491 DGFAKY
-2497 REELERADGNS
+2497 RAELERADGNS

-2585 LQRLTGKADGAMSDA
+2585 LQRLAGKADGAMSDA
-2600 DVFAMLVDLH
+2600 DVFAMLADLH
-2610 GNVEGAREAVSDGVK
+2610 GNAEGARDASSDGVK
-2625 PSRSAMKDMDANIRR
+2625 PSRSAMKDTDANIRR

-2670 WGSTGRVLPNG
+2670 WGGTGRVLPNG

-2702 SRDEVVGML
+2702 GRDEVVGML
-2711 IGRVVDTIAR
+2711 TNDIVEAIAR
-2721 GEVLRTVEGGKTKRL
+2721 GKVYKHVVNGNSERLQLRHNGYEANLIKNA
-2736 EVSLQGNIVQLVKSK
+2736 GNNAWLITSYELYQNGADGV
-2751 GSNTWVLTAFDGY
+2751 GFD
-2764 QTVEQ
+2764 TSAATHTTPTP
-2769 ARGATRSA
+2769 AR
-2777 LRNTDP
+2777 
-2783 ILSRDGMGASD
+2783 RDVGASD

-2808 DGTRFSRAEERSKSE
+2808 DGTRNSRAAERSKSE

-2970 LEMTSRLSGAEIS
+2970 LEMTSRLSSAEIS

-3020 SRAANIGASISHI
+3020 SRAANIGAAIGHI
-3033 TGKRS
+3033 TGKKS

-3090 KAVTEADKVVKEWGR
+3090 KAVTEADKVVREWGR
-3105 LKKENAKALAD
+3105 LKKADAKALAD

-3140 DGIRTALDIADGKIE
+3140 DGIRTALDIADGKIV
-3155 KAKAVIASANARIA
+3155 KARAVIASADARIA

-3192 EEEAGRE
+3192 EEKAGRE
-3199 IMADEADMRLR
+3199 ILADEADMRLR

-3259 EAQKALEG
+3259 GAQKALEG

-3289 RDDYRVHFGQVRDA
+3289 RDDYRAHFGQVRDA
-3303 IAERLARAGQDA
+3303 LAERLARSGQDA

-3348 ADGNNVNV
+3348 ADGNSVNV

-3422 LNDTLMQL
+3422 LNDTLTQL

-3445 HRKGVPGFSD
+3445 HRKGVPGFGD

-3496 YEEGFDQRQL
+3496 YVEGFNQRQL

-3546 SAIVNLSQTAM
+3546 LAIVNLSQTAM

-3581 QIGLRVGEKFNT
+3581 QIGLKVGEKFNT

-3646 WLFHHAEKFNR
+3646 WLFHHTEKFNR

-3668 KQAGA
+3668 KRAGA
-3673 DSEAAFEQ
+3673 DSDTAFEQ

-3831 EGKKWAESLVVGST
+3831 AGKKWAESLVVGST

-3886 RYATDGQVDKSGIM
+3886 RYATDGQVDKSGIT

-3909 LAGQAVGFRPSD
+3909 LAGQAAGFRSSD

-3980 IKSENIMA
+3980 IKSENIMSS
-3988 GVRNRQRRVAGAKD
+3988 VRNRQRRVAGAKD
-4002 GIYLPEG
+4002 GIYLSDKH
-4009 RSDARTDGGFAFGH
+4009 SDARTDGGFAFGH

>member
-1 MSDLVRYDP
+1 
-10 LEHGQLV
+10 
-17 GGLKKYR
+17 
-24 GLTQK
+24 
-29 EAREAAD
+29 
-36 DTALTR
+36 
-42 GFNNSMRS
+42 
-50 ARMAW
+50 
-55 NAFTGDDEELGQ
+55 
-67 LKAEDMDYRKI
+67 
-78 QEGRKSQARREL
+78 
-90 GEAWDKGEGVG
+90 
-101 GGLSNV
+101 
-107 WGELKKDWRE
+107 
-117 KGLDGVLED
+117 
-126 VGEMGGATLEQAP
+126 
-139 NALVPLVTSTAGRAV
+139 
-154 GAIGGA
+154 
-160 FAGGLAGAGV
+160 
-170 GAIPGAVVGG
+170 
-180 HVGGLAGYALG
+180 
-191 NTLMEYGEQ
+191 
-200 LDRAAEAAGVDP
+200 
-212 TDKDAMMAF
+212 
-221 IDRGAPGAL
+221 
-230 KNAAVKGAVVGAVDM
+230 
-245 ATMKLGGSILNMGK
+245 
-259 KAAEKAALEKM
+259 
-270 GVAAADKA
+270 
-278 VVAAAKGTPEFAA
+278 
-291 LAAKESAKGGL
+291 
-302 GGAARHTAAYALE
+302 
-315 PASEFAGEY
+315 
-324 LGTGLANGE
+324 
-333 WDEKGAALEAFSSL
+333 
-347 GHSAVEF
+347 
-354 VGTKAYAAMTDPLK
+354 
-368 LSAEQKADALADA
+368 
-381 KGNIEGNRKA
+381 
-391 GKLTPEEAQA
+391 
-401 LRAAVEAALDGGVEQ
+401 
-416 GGAGFDTAHHD
+416 
-427 QLYLTLQQFVDRT
+427 
-440 KQKEAEQFFSS
+440 
-451 PADSNTPH
+451 
-459 TEELARE
+459 
-466 MEKQPDVSGIPSEDE
+466 
-481 AEFLNTGVMSD
+481 
-492 GLARQYADIAAKYR
+492 
-506 AKPSEAMGIN
+506 
-516 PDNGAIS
+516 
-523 AAAALAVDS
+523 
-532 GAAVPSA
+532 
-539 VSDDVEAP
+539 
-547 SVADDVLSERSADA
+547 
-561 DRGGVSSAY
+561 
-570 GNVRSGGAPRGAAS
+570 
-584 VASGGSAAAASGGI
+584 
-598 ARVAPLPAG
+598 
-607 QYFDSLDTRGRKAL
+607 
-621 AKEAGFDIKGV
+621 
-632 ADFGQIAE
+632 
-640 PVRQKI
+640 
-646 EEAYHAR
+646 
-653 IEADYKAA
+653 
-661 SEAKQG
+661 
-667 YLPPPVRMAD
+667 MAD

-692 LNKESRRRFDALPEG
+692 LNKESRRRFDALPET

-734 GHYPEGLA
+734 GHYPAGLA
-742 ESVRAVRA
+742 ESVRVVRA

-771 YRRNNGWNVPLLSRE
+771 YRRNNGWRVPLLSRE

-808 GGRGLPRALPMEDKG
+808 GGRGLPRALPTEDKG

-842 LTPDKGADAN
+842 LTPDTGADAN

-857 VAPEADVAPGL
+857 GLPESAAVASGNAPTHRQNLQVRAHAEGAAPGL

-874 AETDGGKGA
+874 AETDGGKRA
-883 PIAGKRPDTVLPVL
+883 PVAGKRPDTVLPVL
-897 NPQVT
+897 NPQVA

-966 GGMLKDFADMAGS
+966 GGMLEEFADMAGS

-985 VFDGRRYLKGKEA
+985 VFDSRRYLKGKEA

-1033 SRDAAADGKSA
+1033 SRDAAASAGKSA

-1052 KDAPVAAKNAAD
+1052 KDTPVAGKVAVAKNAAN

-1073 ESEAVVKTALDNPEE
+1073 KPETLVKTALDNPQE
-1088 AQRKARVLQG
+1088 ARRKARVLQ
-1098 EPVYTVK
+1098 
-1105 ERTAP
+1105 A
-1110 RENKA
+1110 
-1115 LREWAVALF
+1115 
-1124 DKAGNKA
+1124 
-1131 VNPEIGEVALTAKS
+1131 
-1145 VKDSL
+1145 
-1150 AHGISPE
+1150 
-1157 KASAFEAVPYVV
+1157 
-1169 EKGAVIVR
+1169 
-1177 TRHGRVSSYFISA
+1177 
-1190 PVEIEGKQ
+1190 
-1198 DIVTVLVHH
+1198 
-1207 DVNKKRMYLHSVTTK
+1207 
-1222 ENLLK
+1222 
-1227 TALAGYDGDSTADA
+1227 
-1241 EASEPRGKLYS
+1241 
-1252 GDIASVLK
+1252 
-1260 KLLEYKT
+1260 
-1267 QGGKTEDTPSE
+1267 
-1278 GARFSLDESPDSAF
+1278 
-1292 ARAVDDVVGGK
+1292 
-1303 VSRGFVKMGTT
+1303 
-1314 PDVLKM
+1314 
-1320 LGLPDV
+1320 
-1326 KIRISAKTI
+1326 
-1335 EKVMGEYLGIAKGA
+1335 
-1349 HSHIHNL
+1349 
-1356 TPEAVKQLP
+1356 
-1365 GQINNPV
+1365 
-1372 AVFKSST
+1372 
-1379 VRGGYVVLTE
+1379 
-1389 LTEADKQTGKDKPV
+1389 
-1403 VAALHLKT
+1403 
-1411 DKGGI
+1411 
-1416 EVIDVAS
+1416 
-1423 SYGRSDSQLS
+1423 
-1433 RAFNQDLLYLDKTK
+1433 
-1447 ARNLNTERLQ
+1447 
-1457 LPWDFT
+1457 
-1463 SDFELY
+1463 
-1469 ERNIKTDSDL
+1469 
-1479 VQYLKAE
+1479 
-1486 KQGKFDKKQ
+1486 
-1495 ENAKQHAESIK
+1495 
-1506 KRLAESIGGLAE
+1506 
-1518 QVDVAAVS
+1518 
-1526 ETAPDKAQ
+1526 
-1534 MLLSER
+1534 
-1540 VEGWFD
+1540 
-1546 GRTGKITLVA
+1546 
-1556 ENLTPER
+1556 
-1563 AVWVAWHE
+1563 
-1571 LGHRG
+1571 
-1576 FAAEGFAKYREE
+1576 
-1588 LERADGNSLIRRIAD
+1588 
-1603 AVQEEREG
+1603 
-1611 TGDAAASV
+1611 
-1619 RSAAVEEAVVE
+1619 
-1630 LYAAQRTGDWS
+1630 
-1641 GIENRYGVKVG
+1641 
-1652 NGLKRGIAGVLA
+1652 
-1664 RIGAVLRRV
+1664 
-1673 LQRLTGK
+1673 
-1680 ADGAMSDA
+1680 
-1688 DVFAMLVDLHGNKA
+1688 
-1702 AKSKAVVKTALDDA
+1702 
-1716 KEAER
+1716 
-1721 KARVLQ
+1721 
-1727 GEPVY
+1727 EPVY

-1819 ISAPVEIGGKDDVV
+1819 ISAPVEIEGKDDVV

-1888 EYKTETGK
+1888 KYKTQGGK
-1896 GVSVGKK
+1896 T
-1903 QQKRQA
+1903 
-1909 ESEAGSVPSEAQ
+1909 E
-1921 PKSGKDYFGLSLYES
+1921 
-1936 GQDYKGISEAHYR
+1936 
-1949 KFVAELSKLDG
+1949 
-1960 WRVNNRKYGRLEFR
+1960 
-1974 VDGEEVVFLR
+1974 
-1984 RLESLYSEHAVI
+1984 
-1996 GFSVYNSRLVEK
+1996 
-2008 KFDEI
+2008 
-2013 EFVFNPSE
+2013 
-2021 PPKETAERLNRFI
+2021 
-2034 RSIYPV
+2034 
-2040 SEASVQVESNPESEA
+2040 
-2055 DTHRT
+2055 DT
-2060 PESVRAFS
+2060 
-2068 VTLPKLQQKRAV
+2068 
-2080 EHLTADA
+2080 
-2087 LLDGGAKYPQL
+2087 
-2098 NGRTTKAGQVE
+2098 
-2109 KTLSAGF
+2109 
-2116 VPYEEI
+2116 
-2122 REQTAR
+2122 
-2128 MGKERDKMF
+2128 
-2137 FKLHREAYGEDSS
+2137 
-2150 FDYDNSDDAEL
+2150 
-2161 KAQTDEA
+2161 
-2168 LREKHPPKTVYL
+2168 
-2180 MKHKQSGDAL
+2180 
-2190 PITKTQFDYAVY
+2190 
-2202 LENMPSEGLRFSRS
+2202 PSEGLRFSIRFS
-2216 EQTKSAFENRIDALF
+2216 LDESPDSAFARAVDDVTGGKVPAGFISLGTTPDVWKLVGLPDGKVRISGGVIDKAMNGKHAVTAEALKDLPRHLNSPIAVF
-2231 GGAKANL
+2231 KSSASSSNPDGYVVLTELVEREKGKDKPIIAALNLGRAKNGLELLDISSVYGRNNGQLTRAFNQDL
-2238 KGVRVLDKSD
+2238 LYLDKAKGRHFLTTRPLQLHWDITSDADLVGRNIKTDSD
-2248 LLDMLGYG
+2248 L
-2256 GMPVELNESKVV
+2256 
-2268 LNRKNHPEM
+2268 
-2277 TAQQWKKVPEWLDN
+2277 AQYSSAKKQVS
-2291 PVAVLKSK
+2291 V
-2299 THDKRLVFV
+2299 DKAQRM
-2308 PDELIDGAPVYLV
+2308 
-2321 VEPNSRG
+2321 
-2328 LDIHVLVNG
+2328 
-2337 YAKDGNP
+2337 
-2344 QQTFRDIWR
+2344 
-2353 DLANGNTEFVDSK
+2353 
-2366 KARELLGRSGLQL
+2366 AR
-2379 PRLPSLNTSRKKILT
+2379 
-2394 EKNLQGYRKSEKT
+2394 
-2407 DTGQQHAESIK
+2407 QHAESIK

-2491 EGFAKY
+2491 DGFAKY
-2497 REELERADGNS
+2497 RAELERADGNS

-2585 LQRLTGKADGAMSDA
+2585 LQRLAGKADGAMSDA
-2600 DVFAMLVDLH
+2600 DVFAMLADLH
-2610 GNVEGAREAVSDGVK
+2610 GNAEGARDASSDGVK
-2625 PSRSAMKDMDANIRR
+2625 PSRSAMKDTDANIRR

-2670 WGSTGRVLPNG
+2670 WGGTGRVLPNG

-2702 SRDEVVGML
+2702 GRDEVVGML
-2711 IGRVVDTIAR
+2711 TNDIVEAIAR
-2721 GEVLRTVEGGKTKRL
+2721 GKVYKHVVNGNSERLQLRHNGYEANLIKNA
-2736 EVSLQGNIVQLVKSK
+2736 GNNAWLITGYELYQNGADGV
-2751 GSNTWVLTAFDGY
+2751 GFD
-2764 QTVEQ
+2764 TSAATHTTPTP
-2769 ARGATRSA
+2769 AR
-2777 LRNTDP
+2777 
-2783 ILSRDGMGASD
+2783 RDVGASD
-2794 TPNVRAK
+2794 TPNVRSK

-2808 DGTRFSRAEERSKSE
+2808 DGTRNSRAAERSKSE

-2970 LEMTSRLSGAEIS
+2970 LEMTSRLSSAEIS

-3020 SRAANIGASISHI
+3020 SRAANIGAAIGHI
-3033 TGKRS
+3033 TGKKS

-3090 KAVTEADKVVKEWGR
+3090 KAVTEADKVVREWGR
-3105 LKKENAKALAD
+3105 LKKADAKALAD

-3140 DGIRTALDIADGKIE
+3140 DGIRTALDIADGKIV
-3155 KAKAVIASANARIA
+3155 KARAVIASADARTA
-3169 RADAAYNKASEAAKK
+3169 RAEAAYNKASEAAKK

-3192 EEEAGRE
+3192 EEKAGRE
-3199 IMADEADMRLR
+3199 ILADEADMRLR

-3259 EAQKALEG
+3259 GAQKALEG

-3289 RDDYRVHFGQVRDA
+3289 RDDYRAHFGQVRDA
-3303 IAERLARAGQDA
+3303 LAERLARSGQDA

-3348 ADGNNVNV
+3348 ADGNSVNV

-3407 EAVGMLDLDPAQQAQ
+3407 EAVGMLDLDSAQQAQ
-3422 LNDTLMQL
+3422 LNDTLTQL

-3496 YEEGFDQRQL
+3496 YVEGFNQRQL

-3581 QIGLRVGEKFNT
+3581 QIGLKVGEKFNT

-3668 KQAGA
+3668 KRAGA

-3831 EGKKWAESLVVGST
+3831 AGKKWAESLVVGST

-3886 RYATDGQVDKSGIM
+3886 RYATDGQVDKSGIT

-3909 LAGQAVGFRPSD
+3909 LAGQAAGFRSSD

-3951 KAVVEQDA
+3951 KAVMEQDA
-3959 AALRELRG
+3959 AALRELRS

-3980 IKSENIMA
+3980 IKSENIMSS
-3988 GVRNRQRRVAGAKD
+3988 VRNRQRRVAGAKD
-4002 GIYLPEG
+4002 GIYLSDKH
-4009 RSDARTDGGFAFGH
+4009 SDARTDGGFAFGH

>member
-24 GLTQK
+24 GFTQK
-29 EAREAAD
+29 DAWAAAD

-42 GFNNSMRS
+42 GFKNSMRS

-55 NAFTGDDEELGQ
+55 NDLTGDKEELGQ

-90 GEAWDKGEGVG
+90 GEAWEKGEGVG

-107 WGELKKDWRE
+107 WEELKKDWRE

-139 NALVPLVTSTAGRAV
+139 NALVPLATTTVGGILGTLAGGNTAV
-154 GAIGGA
+154 GAY
-160 FAGGLAGAGV
+160 AGAT
-170 GAIPGAVVGG
+170 
-180 HVGGLAGYALG
+180 LG

-259 KAAEKAALEKM
+259 KAAEKAALKKM

-278 VVAAAKGTPEFAA
+278 AVAAAKGTPEFAA
-291 LAAKESAKGGL
+291 LAKESAKGGL
-302 GGAARHTAAYALE
+302 GGAARHAAAFALE

-354 VGTKAYAAMTDPLK
+354 VGTKAYAAISDPLR

-401 LRAAVEAALDGGVEQ
+401 LGAAVEAALDGGVEQ

-440 KQKEAEQFFSS
+440 KQKETEQFFNS
-451 PADSNTPH
+451 PADGNTPH
-459 TEELARE
+459 AEELARE

-492 GLARQYADIAAKYR
+492 GLARQYADMAAKYR
-506 AKPSEAMGIN
+506 AKPSEAMGID
-516 PDNGAIS
+516 PDDGAIS

-532 GAAVPSA
+532 GAAVPS
-539 VSDDVEAP
+539 VPSDDVETP
-547 SVADDVLSERSADA
+547 TVADDVLSGRSADA

-570 GNVRSGGAPRGAAS
+570 GNVRSGGAAS
-584 VASGGSAAAASGGI
+584 VASGGAGRSAAAASGGI

-607 QYFDSLDTRGRKAL
+607 QYFDGLDTRGRKAL

-653 IEADYKAA
+653 IEADYQAA

-692 LNKESRRRFDALPEG
+692 LNKESRRRFDALPET

-734 GHYPEGLA
+734 GHYPAGLA
-742 ESVRAVRA
+742 ESVRVVRA

-771 YRRNNGWNVPLLSRE
+771 YRRNNGWRVPLLSRE

-808 GGRGLPRALPMEDKG
+808 GGRGLPRALPTEDKG
-823 LAQDVR
+823 LA

-842 LTPDKGADAN
+842 LTPDTGADAN

-857 VAPEADVAPGL
+857 GLPEPAAVASGNAPTHRQNLQVRAHAEGAAPGL

-874 AETDGGKGA
+874 AETDGGKRA
-883 PIAGKRPDTVLPVL
+883 PVAGKRPDTVLPVL
-897 NPQVT
+897 NPQVA

-966 GGMLKDFADMAGS
+966 GGMLEEFADMAGS

-985 VFDGRRYLKGKEA
+985 VFDSRRYLKGKEA

-1033 SRDAAADGKSA
+1033 SRDAAASAGKSA

-1052 KDAPVAAKNAAD
+1052 KDTPVAGKVAVAKNAAN

-1073 ESEAVVKTALDNPEE
+1073 KPETLVKTALDNPQE
-1088 AQRKARVLQG
+1088 AR
-1098 EPVYTVK
+1098 
-1105 ERTAP
+1105 
-1110 RENKA
+1110 
-1115 LREWAVALF
+1115 
-1124 DKAGNKA
+1124 
-1131 VNPEIGEVALTAKS
+1131 
-1145 VKDSL
+1145 
-1150 AHGISPE
+1150 
-1157 KASAFEAVPYVV
+1157 
-1169 EKGAVIVR
+1169 
-1177 TRHGRVSSYFISA
+1177 
-1190 PVEIEGKQ
+1190 
-1198 DIVTVLVHH
+1198 
-1207 DVNKKRMYLHSVTTK
+1207 
-1222 ENLLK
+1222 
-1227 TALAGYDGDSTADA
+1227 
-1241 EASEPRGKLYS
+1241 
-1252 GDIASVLK
+1252 
-1260 KLLEYKT
+1260 
-1267 QGGKTEDTPSE
+1267 
-1278 GARFSLDESPDSAF
+1278 
-1292 ARAVDDVVGGK
+1292 
-1303 VSRGFVKMGTT
+1303 
-1314 PDVLKM
+1314 
-1320 LGLPDV
+1320 
-1326 KIRISAKTI
+1326 
-1335 EKVMGEYLGIAKGA
+1335 
-1349 HSHIHNL
+1349 
-1356 TPEAVKQLP
+1356 
-1365 GQINNPV
+1365 
-1372 AVFKSST
+1372 
-1379 VRGGYVVLTE
+1379 
-1389 LTEADKQTGKDKPV
+1389 
-1403 VAALHLKT
+1403 
-1411 DKGGI
+1411 
-1416 EVIDVAS
+1416 
-1423 SYGRSDSQLS
+1423 
-1433 RAFNQDLLYLDKTK
+1433 
-1447 ARNLNTERLQ
+1447 
-1457 LPWDFT
+1457 
-1463 SDFELY
+1463 
-1469 ERNIKTDSDL
+1469 
-1479 VQYLKAE
+1479 
-1486 KQGKFDKKQ
+1486 
-1495 ENAKQHAESIK
+1495 
-1506 KRLAESIGGLAE
+1506 
-1518 QVDVAAVS
+1518 
-1526 ETAPDKAQ
+1526 
-1534 MLLSER
+1534 
-1540 VEGWFD
+1540 
-1546 GRTGKITLVA
+1546 
-1556 ENLTPER
+1556 
-1563 AVWVAWHE
+1563 
-1571 LGHRG
+1571 
-1576 FAAEGFAKYREE
+1576 
-1588 LERADGNSLIRRIAD
+1588 
-1603 AVQEEREG
+1603 
-1611 TGDAAASV
+1611 
-1619 RSAAVEEAVVE
+1619 
-1630 LYAAQRTGDWS
+1630 
-1641 GIENRYGVKVG
+1641 
-1652 NGLKRGIAGVLA
+1652 
-1664 RIGAVLRRV
+1664 
-1673 LQRLTGK
+1673 
-1680 ADGAMSDA
+1680 
-1688 DVFAMLVDLHGNKA
+1688 
-1702 AKSKAVVKTALDDA
+1702 
-1716 KEAER
+1716 R

-1819 ISAPVEIGGKDDVV
+1819 ISAPVEIEGKDDVV

-1888 EYKTETGK
+1888 KYKTQGGK
-1896 GVSVGKK
+1896 T
-1903 QQKRQA
+1903 
-1909 ESEAGSVPSEAQ
+1909 E
-1921 PKSGKDYFGLSLYES
+1921 
-1936 GQDYKGISEAHYR
+1936 
-1949 KFVAELSKLDG
+1949 
-1960 WRVNNRKYGRLEFR
+1960 
-1974 VDGEEVVFLR
+1974 
-1984 RLESLYSEHAVI
+1984 
-1996 GFSVYNSRLVEK
+1996 
-2008 KFDEI
+2008 
-2013 EFVFNPSE
+2013 
-2021 PPKETAERLNRFI
+2021 
-2034 RSIYPV
+2034 
-2040 SEASVQVESNPESEA
+2040 
-2055 DTHRT
+2055 DT
-2060 PESVRAFS
+2060 
-2068 VTLPKLQQKRAV
+2068 
-2080 EHLTADA
+2080 
-2087 LLDGGAKYPQL
+2087 
-2098 NGRTTKAGQVE
+2098 
-2109 KTLSAGF
+2109 
-2116 VPYEEI
+2116 
-2122 REQTAR
+2122 
-2128 MGKERDKMF
+2128 
-2137 FKLHREAYGEDSS
+2137 
-2150 FDYDNSDDAEL
+2150 
-2161 KAQTDEA
+2161 
-2168 LREKHPPKTVYL
+2168 
-2180 MKHKQSGDAL
+2180 
-2190 PITKTQFDYAVY
+2190 
-2202 LENMPSEGLRFSRS
+2202 PSEGLRFSIRFS
-2216 EQTKSAFENRIDALF
+2216 LDESPDSAFARAVDDVTGGKVPAGFISLGTTPDVWKLVGLPDGKVRISGGVIDKAMNGKHAVTAEALKDLPRHLNSPIAVF
-2231 GGAKANL
+2231 KSSASSSNPDGYVVLTELVEREKGKDKPIIAALNLGRAKNGLELLDISSVYGRNNGQLTRAFNQDL
-2238 KGVRVLDKSD
+2238 LYLDKAKGRHFLTTRPLQLHWDITSDADLVGRNIKTDSD
-2248 LLDMLGYG
+2248 L
-2256 GMPVELNESKVV
+2256 
-2268 LNRKNHPEM
+2268 
-2277 TAQQWKKVPEWLDN
+2277 AQYSSAKKQVS
-2291 PVAVLKSK
+2291 V
-2299 THDKRLVFV
+2299 DKAQRM
-2308 PDELIDGAPVYLV
+2308 
-2321 VEPNSRG
+2321 
-2328 LDIHVLVNG
+2328 
-2337 YAKDGNP
+2337 
-2344 QQTFRDIWR
+2344 
-2353 DLANGNTEFVDSK
+2353 
-2366 KARELLGRSGLQL
+2366 AR
-2379 PRLPSLNTSRKKILT
+2379 
-2394 EKNLQGYRKSEKT
+2394 
-2407 DTGQQHAESIK
+2407 QHAESIK
-2418 KRLAESIGGLAEQVD
+2418 KRLAESIGRLAEQVD

-2491 EGFAKY
+2491 DGFAKY
-2497 REELERADGNS
+2497 RAELERADGNS

-2585 LQRLTGKADGAMSDA
+2585 LQRLAGKADGAMSDA
-2600 DVFAMLVDLH
+2600 DVFAMLADLH
-2610 GNVEGAREAVSDGVK
+2610 GNAEEARDAVSDGVLF
-2625 PSRSAMKDMDANIRR
+2625 SIYSDDADKVA
-2640 GRAAM
+2640 RAADI
-2645 NRALVEKADVRRAMY
+2645 LTGSPVADIESGLIKR
-2660 RNDIGWIDFV
+2660 DE
-2670 WGSTGRVLPNG
+2670 NG
-2681 KTKGAMGLAHVIESR
+2681 KVIANAREFIRKWLAENR
-2696 MRKDGM
+2696 PDGIF
-2702 SRDEVVGML
+2702 RHPEV
-2711 IGRVVDTIAR
+2711 
-2721 GEVLRTVEGGKTKRL
+2721 GEVMLTVRGVKNSLSHFSADIHVDALPAVPYVL
-2736 EVSLQGNIVQLVKSK
+2736 ENSAVLEYSK
-2751 GSNTWVLTAFDGY
+2751 DKNGDN
-2764 QTVEQ
+2764 VE
-2769 ARGATRSA
+2769 
-2777 LRNTDP
+2777 NV
-2783 ILSRDGMGASD
+2783 IL
-2794 TPNVRAK
+2794 
-2801 DESVNTA
+2801 
-2808 DGTRFSRAEERSKSE
+2808 
-2823 SLEKLRRAETIRISG
+2823 
-2838 REIEAG
+2838 
-2844 DDLRQYRRRAME
+2844 
-2856 YGKSL
+2856 
-2861 RGSYVNKDTG
+2861 
-2871 REISLGRA
+2871 
-2879 GITEVLHHDVSNPEH
+2879 
-2894 LQSIAAIPQIIE
+2894 AAP
-2906 KSIYID
+2906 
-2912 TLPNEDKA
+2912 A
-2920 KNPDIQEYEY
+2920 
-2930 YVAGLNIGGTDYTV
+2930 NIGGKRHYVVVRLRKDLKSGQKPQFYVVAAQLETDAQRETALAV
-2944 KAAIAV
+2944 ETRSSHDGHIA
-2950 ATTGDKYYDHK
+2950 GGK
-2961 LTRIEKGDL
+2961 
-2970 LEMTSRLSGAEIS
+2970 
-2983 NQSPLSDIDD
+2983 N
-2993 KRLLQILQDKDA
+2993 RLLNILHSALISVNQIKSAAGNTGTVDA
-3005 GKGGIADFDTEAVRF
+3005 GIADFDTEAVRF
-3020 SRAANIGASISHI
+3020 SRAANIGAAIGHI
-3033 TGKRS
+3033 TGKKS

-3061 RQIEDIYGGDLDG
+3061 RQIEDIYGGSLDG

-3090 KAVTEADKVVKEWGR
+3090 KAVTEADKVVREWGR
-3105 LKKENAKALAD
+3105 LKKADAKALAD

-3140 DGIRTALDIADGKIE
+3140 DGIRTALDIADGKIV
-3155 KAKAVIASANARIA
+3155 KAKAVIASADARIA
-3169 RADAAYNKASEAAKK
+3169 RADAAYDKASEAAKK

-3192 EEEAGRE
+3192 EEKAGRE
-3199 IMADEADMRLR
+3199 ILADEADMRLR

-3259 EAQKALEG
+3259 GAQKALEG

-3289 RDDYRVHFGQVRDA
+3289 RDDYRAHFGQVRDA
-3303 IAERLARAGQDA
+3303 LAERLARAGQDA
-3315 EIVRRLKER
+3315 ETVRRLKER

-3348 ADGNNVNV
+3348 ADGNSVNV

-3407 EAVGMLDLDPAQQAQ
+3407 EAVGMLDLDPAQQAE
-3422 LNDTLMQL
+3422 LNDTLTQL

-3496 YEEGFDQRQL
+3496 YVEGFNQRQL

-3581 QIGLRVGEKFNT
+3581 QIGLKVGEKFNT

-3668 KQAGA
+3668 KRAGA

-3762 TLLAVASMLGSDDDD
+3762 TLLALASMLGSDDDD

-3831 EGKKWAESLVVGST
+3831 AGKKWAESLVVGST

-3886 RYATDGQVDKSGIM
+3886 RYATDGQVDKSGIT

-3909 LAGQAVGFRPSD
+3909 LAGQAAGFRSSD

-4002 GIYLPEG
+4002 GIYLSDKH
-4009 RSDARTDGGFAFGH
+4009 SDARTDGGFAFGH

>member
-24 GLTQK
+24 GFTQK
-29 EAREAAD
+29 DAWAAAD

-42 GFNNSMRS
+42 GFKNSMRS

-55 NAFTGDDEELGQ
+55 NDLTGDKEELGQ

-90 GEAWDKGEGVG
+90 GEAWEKGEGVG

-107 WGELKKDWRE
+107 WEELKKDWRE

-139 NALVPLVTSTAGRAV
+139 NALVPLATTTVGGILGTLAGGNTAV
-154 GAIGGA
+154 GAY
-160 FAGGLAGAGV
+160 AGAT
-170 GAIPGAVVGG
+170 
-180 HVGGLAGYALG
+180 LG

-259 KAAEKAALEKM
+259 KAAEKAALKKM

-278 VVAAAKGTPEFAA
+278 AVAAAKGTPEFAA

-302 GGAARHTAAYALE
+302 GGAARHAAAFALE

-354 VGTKAYAAMTDPLK
+354 VGTKAYAAITDPLR

-440 KQKEAEQFFSS
+440 KQKEAEQFFNS
-451 PADSNTPH
+451 PADGNTPH
-459 TEELARE
+459 AEELARE

-492 GLARQYADIAAKYR
+492 GLARQYADMADKYR
-506 AKPSEAMGIN
+506 AKPSEAMGID
-516 PDNGAIS
+516 PDDGAIS

-532 GAAVPSA
+532 GAAVPS
-539 VSDDVEAP
+539 VPSDDVETP
-547 SVADDVLSERSADA
+547 TVADDVLSGRSADA

-570 GNVRSGGAPRGAAS
+570 GNVRSGGAAS
-584 VASGGSAAAASGGI
+584 VASGGAGRSAAAASGGI

-607 QYFDSLDTRGRKAL
+607 QYFDGLDTRGRKAL

-653 IEADYKAA
+653 IEADYQAA

-692 LNKESRRRFDALPEG
+692 LNKESRRRFDALPET

-734 GHYPEGLA
+734 GHYPAGLA
-742 ESVRAVRA
+742 ESVRVVRA

-771 YRRNNGWNVPLLSRE
+771 YRRNNGWRVPLLSRE

-808 GGRGLPRALPMEDKG
+808 GGRGLPRALPTEDKG

-842 LTPDKGADAN
+842 LTPDTGADAN

-857 VAPEADVAPGL
+857 GLPESAAVASGNAPTHRQNLQVRAHAEGAAPGL

-874 AETDGGKGA
+874 AETDGGKRA
-883 PIAGKRPDTVLPVL
+883 PVAGKRPDTVLPVL
-897 NPQVT
+897 NPQVA

-966 GGMLKDFADMAGS
+966 GGMLEEFADMAGS

-985 VFDGRRYLKGKEA
+985 VFDSRRYLKGKEA

-1033 SRDAAADGKSA
+1033 SRDAAASAGKSA

-1052 KDAPVAAKNAAD
+1052 KDTPVAGKAAVAKNAAN

-1073 ESEAVVKTALDNPEE
+1073 KPETLVKTALDNPQE
-1088 AQRKARVLQG
+1088 AR
-1098 EPVYTVK
+1098 
-1105 ERTAP
+1105 
-1110 RENKA
+1110 
-1115 LREWAVALF
+1115 
-1124 DKAGNKA
+1124 
-1131 VNPEIGEVALTAKS
+1131 
-1145 VKDSL
+1145 
-1150 AHGISPE
+1150 
-1157 KASAFEAVPYVV
+1157 
-1169 EKGAVIVR
+1169 
-1177 TRHGRVSSYFISA
+1177 
-1190 PVEIEGKQ
+1190 
-1198 DIVTVLVHH
+1198 
-1207 DVNKKRMYLHSVTTK
+1207 
-1222 ENLLK
+1222 
-1227 TALAGYDGDSTADA
+1227 
-1241 EASEPRGKLYS
+1241 
-1252 GDIASVLK
+1252 
-1260 KLLEYKT
+1260 
-1267 QGGKTEDTPSE
+1267 
-1278 GARFSLDESPDSAF
+1278 
-1292 ARAVDDVVGGK
+1292 
-1303 VSRGFVKMGTT
+1303 
-1314 PDVLKM
+1314 
-1320 LGLPDV
+1320 
-1326 KIRISAKTI
+1326 
-1335 EKVMGEYLGIAKGA
+1335 
-1349 HSHIHNL
+1349 
-1356 TPEAVKQLP
+1356 
-1365 GQINNPV
+1365 
-1372 AVFKSST
+1372 
-1379 VRGGYVVLTE
+1379 
-1389 LTEADKQTGKDKPV
+1389 
-1403 VAALHLKT
+1403 
-1411 DKGGI
+1411 
-1416 EVIDVAS
+1416 
-1423 SYGRSDSQLS
+1423 
-1433 RAFNQDLLYLDKTK
+1433 
-1447 ARNLNTERLQ
+1447 
-1457 LPWDFT
+1457 
-1463 SDFELY
+1463 
-1469 ERNIKTDSDL
+1469 
-1479 VQYLKAE
+1479 
-1486 KQGKFDKKQ
+1486 
-1495 ENAKQHAESIK
+1495 
-1506 KRLAESIGGLAE
+1506 
-1518 QVDVAAVS
+1518 
-1526 ETAPDKAQ
+1526 
-1534 MLLSER
+1534 
-1540 VEGWFD
+1540 
-1546 GRTGKITLVA
+1546 
-1556 ENLTPER
+1556 
-1563 AVWVAWHE
+1563 
-1571 LGHRG
+1571 
-1576 FAAEGFAKYREE
+1576 
-1588 LERADGNSLIRRIAD
+1588 
-1603 AVQEEREG
+1603 
-1611 TGDAAASV
+1611 
-1619 RSAAVEEAVVE
+1619 
-1630 LYAAQRTGDWS
+1630 
-1641 GIENRYGVKVG
+1641 
-1652 NGLKRGIAGVLA
+1652 
-1664 RIGAVLRRV
+1664 
-1673 LQRLTGK
+1673 
-1680 ADGAMSDA
+1680 
-1688 DVFAMLVDLHGNKA
+1688 
-1702 AKSKAVVKTALDDA
+1702 
-1716 KEAER
+1716 R

-1819 ISAPVEIGGKDDVV
+1819 ISAPVEIEGKDDVV

-1888 EYKTETGK
+1888 KYKTQGGK
-1896 GVSVGKK
+1896 T
-1903 QQKRQA
+1903 
-1909 ESEAGSVPSEAQ
+1909 E
-1921 PKSGKDYFGLSLYES
+1921 
-1936 GQDYKGISEAHYR
+1936 
-1949 KFVAELSKLDG
+1949 
-1960 WRVNNRKYGRLEFR
+1960 
-1974 VDGEEVVFLR
+1974 
-1984 RLESLYSEHAVI
+1984 
-1996 GFSVYNSRLVEK
+1996 
-2008 KFDEI
+2008 
-2013 EFVFNPSE
+2013 
-2021 PPKETAERLNRFI
+2021 
-2034 RSIYPV
+2034 
-2040 SEASVQVESNPESEA
+2040 
-2055 DTHRT
+2055 DT
-2060 PESVRAFS
+2060 
-2068 VTLPKLQQKRAV
+2068 
-2080 EHLTADA
+2080 
-2087 LLDGGAKYPQL
+2087 
-2098 NGRTTKAGQVE
+2098 
-2109 KTLSAGF
+2109 
-2116 VPYEEI
+2116 
-2122 REQTAR
+2122 
-2128 MGKERDKMF
+2128 
-2137 FKLHREAYGEDSS
+2137 
-2150 FDYDNSDDAEL
+2150 
-2161 KAQTDEA
+2161 
-2168 LREKHPPKTVYL
+2168 
-2180 MKHKQSGDAL
+2180 
-2190 PITKTQFDYAVY
+2190 
-2202 LENMPSEGLRFSRS
+2202 PSEGLRFSIRFS
-2216 EQTKSAFENRIDALF
+2216 LDESPDSAFARAVDDVTGGKVPAGFISLGTTPDVWKLVGLPDGKVRISGGVIDKAMNGKHAVTAEALKDLPRHLNSPIAVF
-2231 GGAKANL
+2231 KSSASSSNPDGYVVLTELVEREKGKDKPIIAALNLGRAKNGLELLDISSVYGRNNGQLTRAFNQDL
-2238 KGVRVLDKSD
+2238 LYLDKAKGRHFLTTRPLQLHWDITSDADLVGRNIKTDSD
-2248 LLDMLGYG
+2248 L
-2256 GMPVELNESKVV
+2256 
-2268 LNRKNHPEM
+2268 
-2277 TAQQWKKVPEWLDN
+2277 AQYSSAKKQVS
-2291 PVAVLKSK
+2291 V
-2299 THDKRLVFV
+2299 DKAQRM
-2308 PDELIDGAPVYLV
+2308 
-2321 VEPNSRG
+2321 
-2328 LDIHVLVNG
+2328 
-2337 YAKDGNP
+2337 
-2344 QQTFRDIWR
+2344 
-2353 DLANGNTEFVDSK
+2353 
-2366 KARELLGRSGLQL
+2366 AR
-2379 PRLPSLNTSRKKILT
+2379 
-2394 EKNLQGYRKSEKT
+2394 
-2407 DTGQQHAESIK
+2407 QHAESIK
-2418 KRLAESIGGLAEQVD
+2418 KRLAESIGRLAEQVD
-2433 VAAVSETAPDKAQM
+2433 VVAVSETAPDKAQM

-2491 EGFAKY
+2491 DGFAKY
-2497 REELERADGNS
+2497 RAELERADGNS

-2585 LQRLTGKADGAMSDA
+2585 LQRLAGKADGAMSDA
-2600 DVFAMLVDLH
+2600 DVFAMLADLH
-2610 GNVEGAREAVSDGVK
+2610 GNAEGARDAVSDGVLF
-2625 PSRSAMKDMDANIRR
+2625 SIYSDDADKVA
-2640 GRAAM
+2640 RAADI
-2645 NRALVEKADVRRAMY
+2645 LTGSPVADIESGLIKR
-2660 RNDIGWIDFV
+2660 DE
-2670 WGSTGRVLPNG
+2670 NG
-2681 KTKGAMGLAHVIESR
+2681 KVIANAREFIRKWLAENR
-2696 MRKDGM
+2696 PDGIF
-2702 SRDEVVGML
+2702 RHPEV
-2711 IGRVVDTIAR
+2711 
-2721 GEVLRTVEGGKTKRL
+2721 GEVMLTVRGVKNSLSHFSADIHVDALPAVPYVL
-2736 EVSLQGNIVQLVKSK
+2736 ENSAVLEYSK
-2751 GSNTWVLTAFDGY
+2751 DKNGDN
-2764 QTVEQ
+2764 VE
-2769 ARGATRSA
+2769 
-2777 LRNTDP
+2777 NV
-2783 ILSRDGMGASD
+2783 IL
-2794 TPNVRAK
+2794 
-2801 DESVNTA
+2801 
-2808 DGTRFSRAEERSKSE
+2808 
-2823 SLEKLRRAETIRISG
+2823 
-2838 REIEAG
+2838 
-2844 DDLRQYRRRAME
+2844 
-2856 YGKSL
+2856 
-2861 RGSYVNKDTG
+2861 
-2871 REISLGRA
+2871 
-2879 GITEVLHHDVSNPEH
+2879 
-2894 LQSIAAIPQIIE
+2894 AAP
-2906 KSIYID
+2906 
-2912 TLPNEDKA
+2912 A
-2920 KNPDIQEYEY
+2920 
-2930 YVAGLNIGGTDYTV
+2930 NIGGKRHYVVVRLRKDLKSGQKPQFYVVAAQLETDAQRETALAV
-2944 KAAIAV
+2944 ETRSSHDGHIA
-2950 ATTGDKYYDHK
+2950 GGK
-2961 LTRIEKGDL
+2961 
-2970 LEMTSRLSGAEIS
+2970 
-2983 NQSPLSDIDD
+2983 N
-2993 KRLLQILQDKDA
+2993 RLLNILHSALISVNQIKSAAGNTGTVDA
-3005 GKGGIADFDTEAVRF
+3005 GIADFDTEAVRF
-3020 SRAANIGASISHI
+3020 SRAANIGAAIGHI
-3033 TGKRS
+3033 TGKKS

-3061 RQIEDIYGGDLDG
+3061 RQIEDIYGGSLDG

-3090 KAVTEADKVVKEWGR
+3090 KAVTEADKVVREWGR
-3105 LKKENAKALAD
+3105 LKKADAKALAD

-3140 DGIRTALDIADGKIE
+3140 DGIRTALDIADGKIV
-3155 KAKAVIASANARIA
+3155 KARAVIASADARIA

-3192 EEEAGRE
+3192 EEKAGRE
-3199 IMADEADMRLR
+3199 ILADEADMRLR

-3259 EAQKALEG
+3259 GAQKALEG

-3289 RDDYRVHFGQVRDA
+3289 RDDYRAHFGQVRDA
-3303 IAERLARAGQDA
+3303 LAERLARAGQDV

-3348 ADGNNVNV
+3348 ADGNSVNV

-3407 EAVGMLDLDPAQQAQ
+3407 EAVGMLDLDPAQQAE
-3422 LNDTLMQL
+3422 LNDTLTQL

-3445 HRKGVPGFSD
+3445 HRKGVQGFSD

-3496 YEEGFDQRQL
+3496 YVEGFNQRQL

-3581 QIGLRVGEKFNT
+3581 QIGLKVGEKFNT

-3668 KQAGA
+3668 KRAGA

-3831 EGKKWAESLVVGST
+3831 AGKKWAESLVVGST

-3886 RYATDGQVDKSGIM
+3886 RYATDGQVDKSGIT

-3909 LAGQAVGFRPSD
+3909 LAGQAAGFRSSD

-3959 AALRELRG
+3959 AALRALRG

-3980 IKSENIMA
+3980 IKSENIMSS
-3988 GVRNRQRRVAGAKD
+3988 VRNRQRRVAGAKD
-4002 GIYLPEG
+4002 GIYLSDKH
-4009 RSDARTDGGFAFGH
+4009 SDARTDGGFAFGH

>member
-24 GLTQK
+24 GFTQK
-29 EAREAAD
+29 DAWAAAD

-42 GFNNSMRS
+42 GFKNSMRS

-55 NAFTGDDEELGQ
+55 NDLTGDKEELGQ

-90 GEAWDKGEGVG
+90 GEAWEKGEGVG

-107 WGELKKDWRE
+107 WEELKKDWRE

-139 NALVPLVTSTAGRAV
+139 NALVPLATTTVGGILGTLAGGNTAV
-154 GAIGGA
+154 GAY
-160 FAGGLAGAGV
+160 AGAT
-170 GAIPGAVVGG
+170 
-180 HVGGLAGYALG
+180 LG

-259 KAAEKAALEKM
+259 KAAEKAALKKM

-278 VVAAAKGTPEFAA
+278 AVAAAKGTPEFAA
-291 LAAKESAKGGL
+291 LAKESAKGGL
-302 GGAARHTAAYALE
+302 GGAARHAAAFALE

-354 VGTKAYAAMTDPLK
+354 VGTKAYAAISDPLR

-401 LRAAVEAALDGGVEQ
+401 LGAAVEAALDGGVEQ

-440 KQKEAEQFFSS
+440 KQKEAEQFFNS
-451 PADSNTPH
+451 PADGNTPH
-459 TEELARE
+459 AEELARE

-492 GLARQYADIAAKYR
+492 GLARQYADMAAKYR
-506 AKPSEAMGIN
+506 AKPSEAMGID
-516 PDNGAIS
+516 PDDGAIS

-532 GAAVPSA
+532 GAAVPS
-539 VSDDVEAP
+539 VPSDDVETP
-547 SVADDVLSERSADA
+547 TVADDVLSGRSADA

-570 GNVRSGGAPRGAAS
+570 GNVRSGGAAS
-584 VASGGSAAAASGGI
+584 VASGGAGRSAAAASGGI

-607 QYFDSLDTRGRKAL
+607 QYFDGLDTRGRKAL

-653 IEADYKAA
+653 IEADYQAA

-692 LNKESRRRFDALPEG
+692 LNKESRRRFDALPET

-734 GHYPEGLA
+734 GHYPAGLA
-742 ESVRAVRA
+742 ESVRVVRA

-771 YRRNNGWNVPLLSRE
+771 YRRNNGWRVPLLSRE

-808 GGRGLPRALPMEDKG
+808 GGRGLPRALPTEDKG

-842 LTPDKGADAN
+842 LTPDTGADAN

-857 VAPEADVAPGL
+857 GLPESAAVASGNAPTHRQNLQVRAHAEGAAPGL

-874 AETDGGKGA
+874 AETDGGKRA
-883 PIAGKRPDTVLPVL
+883 PVAGKRPDTVLPVL
-897 NPQVT
+897 NPQVA

-948 TNRKHID
+948 TNRQHID

-966 GGMLKDFADMAGS
+966 GGMLEEFADMAGS

-985 VFDGRRYLKGKEA
+985 VFDSRRYLKGKEA

-1033 SRDAAADGKSA
+1033 SRDAAASAGKSA

-1052 KDAPVAAKNAAD
+1052 KDTPVAGKAAVAKNAAN

-1073 ESEAVVKTALDNPEE
+1073 KPETLVKTALDNPQE
-1088 AQRKARVLQG
+1088 ARRKARVLQG

-1110 RENKA
+1110 GENKA

-1124 DKAGNKA
+1124 D
-1131 VNPEIGEVALTAKS
+1131 
-1145 VKDSL
+1145 
-1150 AHGISPE
+1150 
-1157 KASAFEAVPYVV
+1157 
-1169 EKGAVIVR
+1169 
-1177 TRHGRVSSYFISA
+1177 
-1190 PVEIEGKQ
+1190 
-1198 DIVTVLVHH
+1198 
-1207 DVNKKRMYLHSVTTK
+1207 
-1222 ENLLK
+1222 
-1227 TALAGYDGDSTADA
+1227 
-1241 EASEPRGKLYS
+1241 
-1252 GDIASVLK
+1252 
-1260 KLLEYKT
+1260 
-1267 QGGKTEDTPSE
+1267 
-1278 GARFSLDESPDSAF
+1278 
-1292 ARAVDDVVGGK
+1292 
-1303 VSRGFVKMGTT
+1303 
-1314 PDVLKM
+1314 
-1320 LGLPDV
+1320 
-1326 KIRISAKTI
+1326 
-1335 EKVMGEYLGIAKGA
+1335 
-1349 HSHIHNL
+1349 
-1356 TPEAVKQLP
+1356 
-1365 GQINNPV
+1365 
-1372 AVFKSST
+1372 
-1379 VRGGYVVLTE
+1379 
-1389 LTEADKQTGKDKPV
+1389 
-1403 VAALHLKT
+1403 
-1411 DKGGI
+1411 
-1416 EVIDVAS
+1416 
-1423 SYGRSDSQLS
+1423 
-1433 RAFNQDLLYLDKTK
+1433 
-1447 ARNLNTERLQ
+1447 
-1457 LPWDFT
+1457 
-1463 SDFELY
+1463 
-1469 ERNIKTDSDL
+1469 
-1479 VQYLKAE
+1479 
-1486 KQGKFDKKQ
+1486 
-1495 ENAKQHAESIK
+1495 
-1506 KRLAESIGGLAE
+1506 
-1518 QVDVAAVS
+1518 
-1526 ETAPDKAQ
+1526 
-1534 MLLSER
+1534 
-1540 VEGWFD
+1540 
-1546 GRTGKITLVA
+1546 
-1556 ENLTPER
+1556 
-1563 AVWVAWHE
+1563 
-1571 LGHRG
+1571 
-1576 FAAEGFAKYREE
+1576 
-1588 LERADGNSLIRRIAD
+1588 
-1603 AVQEEREG
+1603 
-1611 TGDAAASV
+1611 
-1619 RSAAVEEAVVE
+1619 
-1630 LYAAQRTGDWS
+1630 
-1641 GIENRYGVKVG
+1641 
-1652 NGLKRGIAGVLA
+1652 
-1664 RIGAVLRRV
+1664 
-1673 LQRLTGK
+1673 
-1680 ADGAMSDA
+1680 
-1688 DVFAMLVDLHGNKA
+1688 
-1702 AKSKAVVKTALDDA
+1702 
-1716 KEAER
+1716 
-1721 KARVLQ
+1721 
-1727 GEPVY
+1727 
-1732 TVKERQAPQGFKA
+1732 
-1745 LREWAAALFEK
+1745 K

-1819 ISAPVEIGGKDDVV
+1819 ISAPVEIEGKDDVV

-1888 EYKTETGK
+1888 KYKTQGGK
-1896 GVSVGKK
+1896 T
-1903 QQKRQA
+1903 
-1909 ESEAGSVPSEAQ
+1909 E
-1921 PKSGKDYFGLSLYES
+1921 
-1936 GQDYKGISEAHYR
+1936 
-1949 KFVAELSKLDG
+1949 
-1960 WRVNNRKYGRLEFR
+1960 
-1974 VDGEEVVFLR
+1974 
-1984 RLESLYSEHAVI
+1984 
-1996 GFSVYNSRLVEK
+1996 
-2008 KFDEI
+2008 
-2013 EFVFNPSE
+2013 
-2021 PPKETAERLNRFI
+2021 
-2034 RSIYPV
+2034 
-2040 SEASVQVESNPESEA
+2040 
-2055 DTHRT
+2055 DT
-2060 PESVRAFS
+2060 
-2068 VTLPKLQQKRAV
+2068 
-2080 EHLTADA
+2080 
-2087 LLDGGAKYPQL
+2087 
-2098 NGRTTKAGQVE
+2098 
-2109 KTLSAGF
+2109 
-2116 VPYEEI
+2116 
-2122 REQTAR
+2122 
-2128 MGKERDKMF
+2128 
-2137 FKLHREAYGEDSS
+2137 
-2150 FDYDNSDDAEL
+2150 
-2161 KAQTDEA
+2161 
-2168 LREKHPPKTVYL
+2168 
-2180 MKHKQSGDAL
+2180 
-2190 PITKTQFDYAVY
+2190 
-2202 LENMPSEGLRFSRS
+2202 PSEGLRFSRS

-2277 TAQQWKKVPEWLDN
+2277 TAQQWKKVPKWLDN

-2418 KRLAESIGGLAEQVD
+2418 KRLAESIGRLAEQVD

-2491 EGFAKY
+2491 DGFAKY
-2497 REELERADGNS
+2497 RAELERADGNS

-2585 LQRLTGKADGAMSDA
+2585 LQRLAGKADGAMSDA
-2600 DVFAMLVDLH
+2600 DVFAMLADLH
-2610 GNVEGAREAVSDGVK
+2610 GNAEGARDASSDGVK
-2625 PSRSAMKDMDANIRR
+2625 PSRSAMKDTDANIRR

-2670 WGSTGRVLPNG
+2670 WGGTGRVLPNG

-2702 SRDEVVGML
+2702 GRDEVVGML
-2711 IGRVVDTIAR
+2711 TNDIVEAIAR
-2721 GEVLRTVEGGKTKRL
+2721 GKVYKHVVNGNSERLQLRHNGYEANLIKNA
-2736 EVSLQGNIVQLVKSK
+2736 GNNAWLITGYELYQNGADGV
-2751 GSNTWVLTAFDGY
+2751 GFD
-2764 QTVEQ
+2764 TSAATHTTPTP
-2769 ARGATRSA
+2769 AR
-2777 LRNTDP
+2777 
-2783 ILSRDGMGASD
+2783 RDVGASD

-2808 DGTRFSRAEERSKSE
+2808 DGTRNSRAAERSKSE

-2970 LEMTSRLSGAEIS
+2970 LEMTSRLSSAEIS

-3020 SRAANIGASISHI
+3020 SRAANIGAAIGHI
-3033 TGKRS
+3033 TGKKS

-3090 KAVTEADKVVKEWGR
+3090 KEVTEADKVVREWGR
-3105 LKKENAKALAD
+3105 LKKADAKALAD

-3140 DGIRTALDIADGKIE
+3140 DGIRTALDIADGKIV
-3155 KAKAVIASANARIA
+3155 KARAVIASADARIA

-3192 EEEAGRE
+3192 EEKAGRE
-3199 IMADEADMRLR
+3199 ILADEADMRLR

-3259 EAQKALEG
+3259 GAQKALEG

-3289 RDDYRVHFGQVRDA
+3289 RDDYRAHFGQVRDA
-3303 IAERLARAGQDA
+3303 LAERLARSGQDA

-3348 ADGNNVNV
+3348 ADGNSVNV

-3422 LNDTLMQL
+3422 LNDTLTQL

-3445 HRKGVPGFSD
+3445 HRKGVPGFGD

-3496 YEEGFDQRQL
+3496 YVEGFNQRQL

-3546 SAIVNLSQTAM
+3546 LAIVNLSQTAM

-3581 QIGLRVGEKFNT
+3581 QIGLKVGEKFNT

-3646 WLFHHAEKFNR
+3646 WLFHHTEKFNR

-3668 KQAGA
+3668 KRAGA
-3673 DSEAAFEQ
+3673 DSDTAFEQ

-3831 EGKKWAESLVVGST
+3831 AGKKWAESLVVGST

-3886 RYATDGQVDKSGIM
+3886 RYATDGQVDKSGIT

-3909 LAGQAVGFRPSD
+3909 LAGQAAGFRSSD

-3980 IKSENIMA
+3980 IKSENIMSS
-3988 GVRNRQRRVAGAKD
+3988 VRNRQRRVAGAKD
-4002 GIYLPEG
+4002 GIYLSDKH
-4009 RSDARTDGGFAFGH
+4009 SDARTDGGFAFGH

>member
-24 GLTQK
+24 GFTQK
-29 EAREAAD
+29 DAWAAAD

-42 GFNNSMRS
+42 GFKNSMRS

-55 NAFTGDDEELGQ
+55 NDLTGDKEELGQ

-90 GEAWDKGEGVG
+90 GEAWEKGEGVG

-107 WGELKKDWRE
+107 WEELKKDWRE

-139 NALVPLVTSTAGRAV
+139 NALVPLATTTVGGILGTLAGGNTAV
-154 GAIGGA
+154 GAY
-160 FAGGLAGAGV
+160 AGAT
-170 GAIPGAVVGG
+170 
-180 HVGGLAGYALG
+180 LG

-259 KAAEKAALEKM
+259 KAAEKAALKKM

-278 VVAAAKGTPEFAA
+278 AVVAAKGTPEFAA
-291 LAAKESAKGGL
+291 LAKESAKGGL
-302 GGAARHTAAYALE
+302 GGAARHAAAFALE

-354 VGTKAYAAMTDPLK
+354 VGTKAYAAITDPLR

-391 GKLTPEEAQA
+391 GKLTLEEAQA

-440 KQKEAEQFFSS
+440 KQKEAEQFFNS
-451 PADSNTPH
+451 PADGNTPH
-459 TEELARE
+459 AEELARE

-492 GLARQYADIAAKYR
+492 GLARQYADMADKYR
-506 AKPSEAMGIN
+506 AKPSEAMGID
-516 PDNGAIS
+516 PDDGAIS

-532 GAAVPSA
+532 GAAVPS
-539 VSDDVEAP
+539 VPSDDVETP
-547 SVADDVLSERSADA
+547 TVADDVLSGRSADA
-561 DRGGVSSAY
+561 DRGGVLSAY

-584 VASGGSAAAASGGI
+584 VASGGAGRSAAAASGGI

-607 QYFDSLDTRGRKAL
+607 QYFDGLDTRGRKAL

-653 IEADYKAA
+653 IEADYQAA

-692 LNKESRRRFDALPEG
+692 LNKESRRRFDALPET

-734 GHYPEGLA
+734 GHYPAGLA
-742 ESVRAVRA
+742 ESVRVVRA

-771 YRRNNGWNVPLLSRE
+771 YRRNNGWRVPLLSRE

-808 GGRGLPRALPMEDKG
+808 GGRGLPRALPTEDKG

-842 LTPDKGADAN
+842 LTPDAGADAN

-857 VAPEADVAPGL
+857 GLPASAAVASGNAPTHRQNLQVRAHAEGAAPGL
-868 SASENL
+868 PASENL
-874 AETDGGKGA
+874 AETDGGKRA
-883 PIAGKRPDTVLPVL
+883 PVAGKRPDTVLPVL
-897 NPQVT
+897 NPQVA

-966 GGMLKDFADMAGS
+966 GGMLEEFADMAGS

-985 VFDGRRYLKGKEA
+985 VFDSRRYLKGKEA

-1033 SRDAAADGKSA
+1033 SRDAAASAGKSA

-1052 KDAPVAAKNAAD
+1052 KDTPVAGKAAVAKNAAN

-1073 ESEAVVKTALDNPEE
+1073 KPETLVKTALDNPEE
-1088 AQRKARVLQG
+1088 AR
-1098 EPVYTVK
+1098 
-1105 ERTAP
+1105 
-1110 RENKA
+1110 
-1115 LREWAVALF
+1115 
-1124 DKAGNKA
+1124 
-1131 VNPEIGEVALTAKS
+1131 
-1145 VKDSL
+1145 
-1150 AHGISPE
+1150 
-1157 KASAFEAVPYVV
+1157 
-1169 EKGAVIVR
+1169 
-1177 TRHGRVSSYFISA
+1177 
-1190 PVEIEGKQ
+1190 
-1198 DIVTVLVHH
+1198 
-1207 DVNKKRMYLHSVTTK
+1207 
-1222 ENLLK
+1222 
-1227 TALAGYDGDSTADA
+1227 
-1241 EASEPRGKLYS
+1241 
-1252 GDIASVLK
+1252 
-1260 KLLEYKT
+1260 
-1267 QGGKTEDTPSE
+1267 
-1278 GARFSLDESPDSAF
+1278 
-1292 ARAVDDVVGGK
+1292 
-1303 VSRGFVKMGTT
+1303 
-1314 PDVLKM
+1314 
-1320 LGLPDV
+1320 
-1326 KIRISAKTI
+1326 
-1335 EKVMGEYLGIAKGA
+1335 
-1349 HSHIHNL
+1349 
-1356 TPEAVKQLP
+1356 
-1365 GQINNPV
+1365 
-1372 AVFKSST
+1372 
-1379 VRGGYVVLTE
+1379 
-1389 LTEADKQTGKDKPV
+1389 
-1403 VAALHLKT
+1403 
-1411 DKGGI
+1411 
-1416 EVIDVAS
+1416 
-1423 SYGRSDSQLS
+1423 
-1433 RAFNQDLLYLDKTK
+1433 
-1447 ARNLNTERLQ
+1447 
-1457 LPWDFT
+1457 
-1463 SDFELY
+1463 
-1469 ERNIKTDSDL
+1469 
-1479 VQYLKAE
+1479 
-1486 KQGKFDKKQ
+1486 
-1495 ENAKQHAESIK
+1495 
-1506 KRLAESIGGLAE
+1506 
-1518 QVDVAAVS
+1518 
-1526 ETAPDKAQ
+1526 
-1534 MLLSER
+1534 
-1540 VEGWFD
+1540 
-1546 GRTGKITLVA
+1546 
-1556 ENLTPER
+1556 
-1563 AVWVAWHE
+1563 
-1571 LGHRG
+1571 
-1576 FAAEGFAKYREE
+1576 
-1588 LERADGNSLIRRIAD
+1588 
-1603 AVQEEREG
+1603 
-1611 TGDAAASV
+1611 
-1619 RSAAVEEAVVE
+1619 
-1630 LYAAQRTGDWS
+1630 
-1641 GIENRYGVKVG
+1641 
-1652 NGLKRGIAGVLA
+1652 
-1664 RIGAVLRRV
+1664 
-1673 LQRLTGK
+1673 
-1680 ADGAMSDA
+1680 
-1688 DVFAMLVDLHGNKA
+1688 
-1702 AKSKAVVKTALDDA
+1702 
-1716 KEAER
+1716 R

-1819 ISAPVEIGGKDDVV
+1819 ISAPVKIEGKDDVV

-1888 EYKTETGK
+1888 KYKTQGGK
-1896 GVSVGKK
+1896 T
-1903 QQKRQA
+1903 
-1909 ESEAGSVPSEAQ
+1909 E
-1921 PKSGKDYFGLSLYES
+1921 
-1936 GQDYKGISEAHYR
+1936 
-1949 KFVAELSKLDG
+1949 
-1960 WRVNNRKYGRLEFR
+1960 
-1974 VDGEEVVFLR
+1974 
-1984 RLESLYSEHAVI
+1984 
-1996 GFSVYNSRLVEK
+1996 
-2008 KFDEI
+2008 
-2013 EFVFNPSE
+2013 
-2021 PPKETAERLNRFI
+2021 
-2034 RSIYPV
+2034 
-2040 SEASVQVESNPESEA
+2040 
-2055 DTHRT
+2055 DT
-2060 PESVRAFS
+2060 
-2068 VTLPKLQQKRAV
+2068 
-2080 EHLTADA
+2080 
-2087 LLDGGAKYPQL
+2087 
-2098 NGRTTKAGQVE
+2098 
-2109 KTLSAGF
+2109 
-2116 VPYEEI
+2116 
-2122 REQTAR
+2122 
-2128 MGKERDKMF
+2128 
-2137 FKLHREAYGEDSS
+2137 
-2150 FDYDNSDDAEL
+2150 
-2161 KAQTDEA
+2161 
-2168 LREKHPPKTVYL
+2168 
-2180 MKHKQSGDAL
+2180 
-2190 PITKTQFDYAVY
+2190 
-2202 LENMPSEGLRFSRS
+2202 PSEGLRFSRS

-2418 KRLAESIGGLAEQVD
+2418 KRLAESIGRLAEQVD

-2491 EGFAKY
+2491 DGFAKY
-2497 REELERADGNS
+2497 RAELERADGNS

-2585 LQRLTGKADGAMSDA
+2585 LQRLAGKADGAMSDA
-2600 DVFAMLVDLH
+2600 DVFAMLADLH
-2610 GNVEGAREAVSDGVK
+2610 GNAEGARDAVSDGVLF
-2625 PSRSAMKDMDANIRR
+2625 SIYSDDADKVA
-2640 GRAAM
+2640 RAADI
-2645 NRALVEKADVRRAMY
+2645 LTGSPVADIESGLIKR
-2660 RNDIGWIDFV
+2660 DE
-2670 WGSTGRVLPNG
+2670 NG
-2681 KTKGAMGLAHVIESR
+2681 KVIANAREFIRKWLAENR
-2696 MRKDGM
+2696 PDGIF
-2702 SRDEVVGML
+2702 RHPEV
-2711 IGRVVDTIAR
+2711 
-2721 GEVLRTVEGGKTKRL
+2721 GEVMLTVRGVKNSLSHFSADIHVDALPAVPYVL
-2736 EVSLQGNIVQLVKSK
+2736 ENSAVLEYSK
-2751 GSNTWVLTAFDGY
+2751 DKNGDN
-2764 QTVEQ
+2764 VE
-2769 ARGATRSA
+2769 
-2777 LRNTDP
+2777 NV
-2783 ILSRDGMGASD
+2783 IL
-2794 TPNVRAK
+2794 
-2801 DESVNTA
+2801 
-2808 DGTRFSRAEERSKSE
+2808 
-2823 SLEKLRRAETIRISG
+2823 
-2838 REIEAG
+2838 
-2844 DDLRQYRRRAME
+2844 
-2856 YGKSL
+2856 
-2861 RGSYVNKDTG
+2861 
-2871 REISLGRA
+2871 
-2879 GITEVLHHDVSNPEH
+2879 
-2894 LQSIAAIPQIIE
+2894 AAP
-2906 KSIYID
+2906 
-2912 TLPNEDKA
+2912 A
-2920 KNPDIQEYEY
+2920 
-2930 YVAGLNIGGTDYTV
+2930 NIGGKRHYVVVRLRKDLKSGQKPQFYVVAAQLETDAQRETALAV
-2944 KAAIAV
+2944 ETRSSHDGHIA
-2950 ATTGDKYYDHK
+2950 GGK
-2961 LTRIEKGDL
+2961 
-2970 LEMTSRLSGAEIS
+2970 
-2983 NQSPLSDIDD
+2983 N
-2993 KRLLQILQDKDA
+2993 RLLNILHSALISVNQIKSAAGNTGTVDA
-3005 GKGGIADFDTEAVRF
+3005 GIADFDTEAVRF
-3020 SRAANIGASISHI
+3020 SRAANIGAAIGHI
-3033 TGKRS
+3033 TGKKS

-3061 RQIEDIYGGDLDG
+3061 RQIEDIYGGSLDG

-3090 KAVTEADKVVKEWGR
+3090 KAVTEADKVVREWGR
-3105 LKKENAKALAD
+3105 LKKADAKALTD

-3140 DGIRTALDIADGKIE
+3140 DGIRTALDIADGKIV
-3155 KAKAVIASANARIA
+3155 KAKAVIASADARIA
-3169 RADAAYNKASEAAKK
+3169 RADAAYDKASEAAKK

-3192 EEEAGRE
+3192 EEKAGRE
-3199 IMADEADMRLR
+3199 ILADEADMRLR

-3221 ALRHAEADVMAES
+3221 ALRHAQADVMAES

-3259 EAQKALEG
+3259 GAQKALEG

-3289 RDDYRVHFGQVRDA
+3289 RDDYRAHFGQVRDA
-3303 IAERLARAGQDA
+3303 LAERLARAGQDA
-3315 EIVRRLKER
+3315 ETVRRLKER

-3348 ADGNNVNV
+3348 ADGNSVNV

-3407 EAVGMLDLDPAQQAQ
+3407 EAVGMMDLDPAQQAE
-3422 LNDTLMQL
+3422 LNDTLTQL

-3496 YEEGFDQRQL
+3496 YEEGFNQRQL

-3581 QIGLRVGEKFNT
+3581 QIGLKVGEKFNT

-3668 KQAGA
+3668 KRAGA

-3831 EGKKWAESLVVGST
+3831 AGKKWAESLVVGST

-3886 RYATDGQVDKSGIM
+3886 RYATDGQVDKSGIT

-3909 LAGQAVGFRPSD
+3909 LAGQAAGFRSSD

-3959 AALRELRG
+3959 AALRALRG

-3980 IKSENIMA
+3980 IKSENIMSS
-3988 GVRNRQRRVAGAKD
+3988 VRNRQRRVAGAKD
-4002 GIYLPEG
+4002 GIYLSG
-4009 RSDARTDGGFAFGH
+4009 SRSDARTDGGFAFGH

>member
-24 GLTQK
+24 GFTQK
-29 EAREAAD
+29 DAWAAAD

-42 GFNNSMRS
+42 GFKNSMRS

-55 NAFTGDDEELGQ
+55 NDLTGDKEELGQ

-90 GEAWDKGEGVG
+90 GEAWEKGEGVG

-107 WGELKKDWRE
+107 WEELKKDWRE

-139 NALVPLVTSTAGRAV
+139 NALVPLATTTVGGILGTLAGGNTAV
-154 GAIGGA
+154 GAY
-160 FAGGLAGAGV
+160 AGAT
-170 GAIPGAVVGG
+170 
-180 HVGGLAGYALG
+180 LG

-259 KAAEKAALEKM
+259 KAAEKAALKKM

-278 VVAAAKGTPEFAA
+278 AVAAAKGTPEFAA
-291 LAAKESAKGGL
+291 LAKESAKGGL
-302 GGAARHTAAYALE
+302 GGAARHAAAFALE

-354 VGTKAYAAMTDPLK
+354 VGTKAYAAISDPLR

-401 LRAAVEAALDGGVEQ
+401 LGAAVEAALDGGVEQ

-440 KQKEAEQFFSS
+440 KQKEAEQFFNS
-451 PADSNTPH
+451 PADGNTPH
-459 TEELARE
+459 AEELARE

-492 GLARQYADIAAKYR
+492 GLARQYADMAAKYR
-506 AKPSEAMGIN
+506 AKPSEAMGID
-516 PDNGAIS
+516 PDDGAIS

-532 GAAVPSA
+532 GAAVPS
-539 VSDDVEAP
+539 VPSDDVETP
-547 SVADDVLSERSADA
+547 TVADDVLSGRSADA

-570 GNVRSGGAPRGAAS
+570 GNVRSGGAAS
-584 VASGGSAAAASGGI
+584 VASGGAGRSAAAASGGI

-607 QYFDSLDTRGRKAL
+607 QYFDGLDTRGRKAL

-653 IEADYKAA
+653 IEADYQAA

-692 LNKESRRRFDALPEG
+692 LNKESRRRFDALPET

-734 GHYPEGLA
+734 GHYPAGLA
-742 ESVRAVRA
+742 ESVRVVRA

-771 YRRNNGWNVPLLSRE
+771 YRRNNGWRVPLLSRE

-808 GGRGLPRALPMEDKG
+808 GGRGLPRALPTEDKG

-842 LTPDKGADAN
+842 LTPDTGADAN

-857 VAPEADVAPGL
+857 GLPESAAVASGNAPTHRQNLQVRAHAEGAAPGL

-874 AETDGGKGA
+874 AETDGGKRA
-883 PIAGKRPDTVLPVL
+883 PVAGKRPDTVLPVL
-897 NPQVT
+897 NPQVA

-948 TNRKHID
+948 TNRQHID

-966 GGMLKDFADMAGS
+966 GGMLEEFADMAGS

-985 VFDGRRYLKGKEA
+985 VFDSRRYLKGKEA

-1033 SRDAAADGKSA
+1033 SRDAAASAGKSA

-1052 KDAPVAAKNAAD
+1052 KDTPVAGKAAVAKNAAN

-1073 ESEAVVKTALDNPEE
+1073 KPETLVKTALDNPQE
-1088 AQRKARVLQG
+1088 ARRKARVLQG

-1110 RENKA
+1110 GENKA

-1124 DKAGNKA
+1124 D
-1131 VNPEIGEVALTAKS
+1131 
-1145 VKDSL
+1145 
-1150 AHGISPE
+1150 
-1157 KASAFEAVPYVV
+1157 
-1169 EKGAVIVR
+1169 
-1177 TRHGRVSSYFISA
+1177 
-1190 PVEIEGKQ
+1190 
-1198 DIVTVLVHH
+1198 
-1207 DVNKKRMYLHSVTTK
+1207 
-1222 ENLLK
+1222 
-1227 TALAGYDGDSTADA
+1227 
-1241 EASEPRGKLYS
+1241 
-1252 GDIASVLK
+1252 
-1260 KLLEYKT
+1260 
-1267 QGGKTEDTPSE
+1267 
-1278 GARFSLDESPDSAF
+1278 
-1292 ARAVDDVVGGK
+1292 
-1303 VSRGFVKMGTT
+1303 
-1314 PDVLKM
+1314 
-1320 LGLPDV
+1320 
-1326 KIRISAKTI
+1326 
-1335 EKVMGEYLGIAKGA
+1335 
-1349 HSHIHNL
+1349 
-1356 TPEAVKQLP
+1356 
-1365 GQINNPV
+1365 
-1372 AVFKSST
+1372 
-1379 VRGGYVVLTE
+1379 
-1389 LTEADKQTGKDKPV
+1389 
-1403 VAALHLKT
+1403 
-1411 DKGGI
+1411 
-1416 EVIDVAS
+1416 
-1423 SYGRSDSQLS
+1423 
-1433 RAFNQDLLYLDKTK
+1433 
-1447 ARNLNTERLQ
+1447 
-1457 LPWDFT
+1457 
-1463 SDFELY
+1463 
-1469 ERNIKTDSDL
+1469 
-1479 VQYLKAE
+1479 
-1486 KQGKFDKKQ
+1486 
-1495 ENAKQHAESIK
+1495 
-1506 KRLAESIGGLAE
+1506 
-1518 QVDVAAVS
+1518 
-1526 ETAPDKAQ
+1526 
-1534 MLLSER
+1534 
-1540 VEGWFD
+1540 
-1546 GRTGKITLVA
+1546 
-1556 ENLTPER
+1556 
-1563 AVWVAWHE
+1563 
-1571 LGHRG
+1571 
-1576 FAAEGFAKYREE
+1576 
-1588 LERADGNSLIRRIAD
+1588 
-1603 AVQEEREG
+1603 
-1611 TGDAAASV
+1611 
-1619 RSAAVEEAVVE
+1619 
-1630 LYAAQRTGDWS
+1630 
-1641 GIENRYGVKVG
+1641 
-1652 NGLKRGIAGVLA
+1652 
-1664 RIGAVLRRV
+1664 
-1673 LQRLTGK
+1673 
-1680 ADGAMSDA
+1680 
-1688 DVFAMLVDLHGNKA
+1688 
-1702 AKSKAVVKTALDDA
+1702 
-1716 KEAER
+1716 
-1721 KARVLQ
+1721 
-1727 GEPVY
+1727 
-1732 TVKERQAPQGFKA
+1732 
-1745 LREWAAALFEK
+1745 K

-1819 ISAPVEIGGKDDVV
+1819 ISAPVEIEGKDDVV

-1888 EYKTETGK
+1888 KYKTQGGK
-1896 GVSVGKK
+1896 T
-1903 QQKRQA
+1903 
-1909 ESEAGSVPSEAQ
+1909 E
-1921 PKSGKDYFGLSLYES
+1921 
-1936 GQDYKGISEAHYR
+1936 
-1949 KFVAELSKLDG
+1949 
-1960 WRVNNRKYGRLEFR
+1960 
-1974 VDGEEVVFLR
+1974 
-1984 RLESLYSEHAVI
+1984 
-1996 GFSVYNSRLVEK
+1996 
-2008 KFDEI
+2008 
-2013 EFVFNPSE
+2013 
-2021 PPKETAERLNRFI
+2021 
-2034 RSIYPV
+2034 
-2040 SEASVQVESNPESEA
+2040 
-2055 DTHRT
+2055 DT
-2060 PESVRAFS
+2060 
-2068 VTLPKLQQKRAV
+2068 
-2080 EHLTADA
+2080 
-2087 LLDGGAKYPQL
+2087 
-2098 NGRTTKAGQVE
+2098 
-2109 KTLSAGF
+2109 
-2116 VPYEEI
+2116 
-2122 REQTAR
+2122 
-2128 MGKERDKMF
+2128 
-2137 FKLHREAYGEDSS
+2137 
-2150 FDYDNSDDAEL
+2150 
-2161 KAQTDEA
+2161 
-2168 LREKHPPKTVYL
+2168 
-2180 MKHKQSGDAL
+2180 
-2190 PITKTQFDYAVY
+2190 
-2202 LENMPSEGLRFSRS
+2202 PSEGLRFSRS

-2277 TAQQWKKVPEWLDN
+2277 TAQQWKKVPKWLDN

-2418 KRLAESIGGLAEQVD
+2418 KRLAESIGRLAEQVD

-2491 EGFAKY
+2491 DGFAKY
-2497 REELERADGNS
+2497 RAELERADGNS

-2585 LQRLTGKADGAMSDA
+2585 LQRLAGKADGAMSDA
-2600 DVFAMLVDLH
+2600 DVFAMLADLH
-2610 GNVEGAREAVSDGVK
+2610 GNAEGARDASSDGVK
-2625 PSRSAMKDMDANIRR
+2625 PSRSAMKDTDANIRR

-2670 WGSTGRVLPNG
+2670 WGGTGRVLPNG

-2702 SRDEVVGML
+2702 GRDEVVGML
-2711 IGRVVDTIAR
+2711 TNDIVEAIAR
-2721 GEVLRTVEGGKTKRL
+2721 GKVYKHVVNGNSERLQLRHNGYEANLIKNA
-2736 EVSLQGNIVQLVKSK
+2736 GNNAWLITGYELYQNGADGV
-2751 GSNTWVLTAFDGY
+2751 GFD
-2764 QTVEQ
+2764 TSAATHTTPTP
-2769 ARGATRSA
+2769 AR
-2777 LRNTDP
+2777 
-2783 ILSRDGMGASD
+2783 RDVGASD

-2808 DGTRFSRAEERSKSE
+2808 DGTRNSRAAERSKSE

-2970 LEMTSRLSGAEIS
+2970 LEMTSRLSSAEIS

-3020 SRAANIGASISHI
+3020 SRAANIGAAIGHI
-3033 TGKRS
+3033 TGKKS

-3090 KAVTEADKVVKEWGR
+3090 KAVTEADKVVREWGR
-3105 LKKENAKALAD
+3105 LKKADAKALAD

-3140 DGIRTALDIADGKIE
+3140 DGIRTALDIADGKIV
-3155 KAKAVIASANARIA
+3155 KARAVIASADARIA

-3192 EEEAGRE
+3192 EEKAGRE
-3199 IMADEADMRLR
+3199 ILADEADMRLR

-3259 EAQKALEG
+3259 GAQKALEG

-3289 RDDYRVHFGQVRDA
+3289 RDDYRAHFGQVRDA
-3303 IAERLARAGQDA
+3303 LAERLARSGQDA

-3348 ADGNNVNV
+3348 ADGNSVNV

-3375 FGAGFKVSPV
+3375 FGVGFKVSPV

-3422 LNDTLMQL
+3422 LNDTLTQL

-3445 HRKGVPGFSD
+3445 HRKGVPGFGD

-3496 YEEGFDQRQL
+3496 YVEGFNQRQL

-3546 SAIVNLSQTAM
+3546 LAIVNLSQTAM

-3581 QIGLRVGEKFNT
+3581 QIGLKVGEKFNT

-3646 WLFHHAEKFNR
+3646 WLFHHTEKFNR

-3668 KQAGA
+3668 KRAGA
-3673 DSEAAFEQ
+3673 DSDTAFEQ

-3831 EGKKWAESLVVGST
+3831 AGKKWAESLVVGST

-3886 RYATDGQVDKSGIM
+3886 RYATDGQVDKSGIT

-3909 LAGQAVGFRPSD
+3909 LAGQAAGFRSSD

-3980 IKSENIMA
+3980 IKSENIMSS
-3988 GVRNRQRRVAGAKD
+3988 VRNRQRRVAGAKD
-4002 GIYLPEG
+4002 GIYLSDKH
-4009 RSDARTDGGFAFGH
+4009 SDARTDGGFAFGH

>member
-24 GLTQK
+24 GFTQK
-29 EAREAAD
+29 DAWAAAD

-42 GFNNSMRS
+42 GFKNSMRS

-55 NAFTGDDEELGQ
+55 NDLTGDKEELGQ

-90 GEAWDKGEGVG
+90 GEAWEKGEGVG

-107 WGELKKDWRE
+107 WEELKKDWRE

-139 NALVPLVTSTAGRAV
+139 NALVPLATTTVGGILGTLAGGNTAV
-154 GAIGGA
+154 GAY
-160 FAGGLAGAGV
+160 AGAT
-170 GAIPGAVVGG
+170 
-180 HVGGLAGYALG
+180 LG

-259 KAAEKAALEKM
+259 KAAEKAALKKM

-278 VVAAAKGTPEFAA
+278 AVAAAKGTPEFAA

-302 GGAARHTAAYALE
+302 GGAARHAAAFALE

-354 VGTKAYAAMTDPLK
+354 VGTKAYAAITDPLR

-440 KQKEAEQFFSS
+440 KQKEAEQFFNS
-451 PADSNTPH
+451 PADGNTPH
-459 TEELARE
+459 AEELARE

-492 GLARQYADIAAKYR
+492 GLARQYADMADKYR
-506 AKPSEAMGIN
+506 AKPSEAMGID
-516 PDNGAIS
+516 PDDGAIS

-532 GAAVPSA
+532 GAAVPS
-539 VSDDVEAP
+539 VPSDDVETP
-547 SVADDVLSERSADA
+547 TVADDVLSGRSADA

-570 GNVRSGGAPRGAAS
+570 GNVRSGGAAS
-584 VASGGSAAAASGGI
+584 VASGGAGRSAAAASGGI

-607 QYFDSLDTRGRKAL
+607 QYFDGLDTRGRKAL

-653 IEADYKAA
+653 IEADYQAA

-692 LNKESRRRFDALPEG
+692 LNKESRRRFDALPET

-734 GHYPEGLA
+734 GHYPAGLA
-742 ESVRAVRA
+742 ESVRVVRA

-771 YRRNNGWNVPLLSRE
+771 YRRNNGWRVPLLSRE
-786 GERLQGVR
+786 GGRLQGVR

-808 GGRGLPRALPMEDKG
+808 GGRGLPRALPTEDKG

-842 LTPDKGADAN
+842 LTPDTGADAN

-857 VAPEADVAPGL
+857 GLPEPAAVASGNAPTHRQNLQVRAHAEGAAPGL

-874 AETDGGKGA
+874 AETDGGKRA
-883 PIAGKRPDTVLPVL
+883 PVAGKRPDTVLPVL
-897 NPQVT
+897 NPQVA

-966 GGMLKDFADMAGS
+966 GGMLEEFADMAGS

-985 VFDGRRYLKGKEA
+985 VFDSRRYLKGKEA

-1033 SRDAAADGKSA
+1033 SRDAAASAGKSA

-1052 KDAPVAAKNAAD
+1052 KDTPVAGKAAVAKNAAN

-1073 ESEAVVKTALDNPEE
+1073 KPETLVKTALDNPQE
-1088 AQRKARVLQG
+1088 ARRKARVLQG

-1110 RENKA
+1110 GENKA

-1124 DKAGNKA
+1124 DKAGGKA
-1131 VNPEIGEVALTAKS
+1131 VNPEAGEILLNERS
-1145 VKDSL
+1145 VRDSI
-1150 AHGISPE
+1150 AHGMNPFKAEAFAAIPDVISQGVVIHEGVNPE
-1157 KASAFEAVPYVV
+1157 NGTRYV
-1169 EKGAVIVR
+1169 
-1177 TRHGRVSSYFISA
+1177 YISA
-1190 PVEIEGKQ
+1190 PVEIEGK
-1198 DIVTVLVHH
+1198 DDVVTLLAR
-1207 DVNKKRMYLHSVTTK
+1207 NTGNGSQMYLHSVATK
-1222 ENLLK
+1222 ESILNASDTE
-1227 TALAGYDGDSTADA
+1227 TAEISRETGKVNSGY
-1241 EASEPRGKLYS
+1241 
-1252 GDIASVLK
+1252 IASVLK
-1260 KLLEYKT
+1260 KLLKYKT
-1267 QGGKTEDTPSE
+1267 QGGKTENTPSE
-1278 GARFSLDESPDSAF
+1278 GLRFSIRFSLDESPDSAF
-1292 ARAVDDVVGGK
+1292 ARAVDDVTGGK
-1303 VSRGFVKMGTT
+1303 VPAGFISLGTT
-1314 PDVLKM
+1314 PDVWKLV
-1320 LGLPDV
+1320 GLPDGKV
-1326 KIRISAKTI
+1326 RISGGVIDKAMNGKHAVT
-1335 EKVMGEYLGIAKGA
+1335 A
-1349 HSHIHNL
+1349 
-1356 TPEAVKQLP
+1356 EALKDLP
-1365 GQINNPV
+1365 RHLNSPI
-1372 AVFKSST
+1372 AVFKSPASSSNPD
-1379 VRGGYVVLTE
+1379 GYVVLTE
-1389 LTEADKQTGKDKPV
+1389 LVEREKGKDKPII
-1403 VAALHLKT
+1403 AALNLGRAKNGLELL
-1411 DKGGI
+1411 DI
-1416 EVIDVAS
+1416 S
-1423 SYGRSDSQLS
+1423 SVYGRNNGQLT
-1433 RAFNQDLLYLDKTK
+1433 RAFNQDLLYLDKAKGRHFLTT
-1447 ARNLNTERLQ
+1447 RPLQ
-1457 LPWDFT
+1457 LHWDIT
-1463 SDFELY
+1463 SDADLVG
-1469 ERNIKTDSDL
+1469 RNIKTDSDL
-1479 VQYLKAE
+1479 AQYSSA
-1486 KQGKFDKKQ
+1486 KKQ
-1495 ENAKQHAESIK
+1495 VSVDKAQRMARQHAESIK
-1506 KRLAESIGGLAE
+1506 KRLAESIGRLAE

-1576 FAAEGFAKYREE
+1576 FAADGFAKYRAE

-1673 LQRLTGK
+1673 LQRLAGK

-1688 DVFAMLVDLHGNKA
+1688 DVFAMLADLHGNA
-1702 AKSKAVVKTALDDA
+1702 
-1716 KEAER
+1716 
-1721 KARVLQ
+1721 
-1727 GEPVY
+1727 
-1732 TVKERQAPQGFKA
+1732 
-1745 LREWAAALFEK
+1745 
-1756 AGGKAVNPEAGEILL
+1756 
-1771 NERSVRD
+1771 
-1778 SIAHG
+1778 
-1783 MNPFKAEAFAAIPD
+1783 
-1797 VISQGV
+1797 
-1803 VIHEGVN
+1803 
-1810 PENGTRYVY
+1810 
-1819 ISAPVEIGGKDDVV
+1819 
-1833 TLLARNTGNGSQM
+1833 
-1846 YLHSVA
+1846 
-1852 TKESILNA
+1852 
-1860 SDTET
+1860 
-1865 AEISRETGKV
+1865 
-1875 NSGYIAS
+1875 
-1882 VLKKLL
+1882 
-1888 EYKTETGK
+1888 
-1896 GVSVGKK
+1896 
-1903 QQKRQA
+1903 
-1909 ESEAGSVPSEAQ
+1909 
-1921 PKSGKDYFGLSLYES
+1921 
-1936 GQDYKGISEAHYR
+1936 
-1949 KFVAELSKLDG
+1949 
-1960 WRVNNRKYGRLEFR
+1960 
-1974 VDGEEVVFLR
+1974 
-1984 RLESLYSEHAVI
+1984 
-1996 GFSVYNSRLVEK
+1996 
-2008 KFDEI
+2008 
-2013 EFVFNPSE
+2013 
-2021 PPKETAERLNRFI
+2021 
-2034 RSIYPV
+2034 
-2040 SEASVQVESNPESEA
+2040 
-2055 DTHRT
+2055 
-2060 PESVRAFS
+2060 
-2068 VTLPKLQQKRAV
+2068 
-2080 EHLTADA
+2080 
-2087 LLDGGAKYPQL
+2087 
-2098 NGRTTKAGQVE
+2098 
-2109 KTLSAGF
+2109 
-2116 VPYEEI
+2116 
-2122 REQTAR
+2122 
-2128 MGKERDKMF
+2128 
-2137 FKLHREAYGEDSS
+2137 
-2150 FDYDNSDDAEL
+2150 
-2161 KAQTDEA
+2161 
-2168 LREKHPPKTVYL
+2168 
-2180 MKHKQSGDAL
+2180 
-2190 PITKTQFDYAVY
+2190 
-2202 LENMPSEGLRFSRS
+2202 
-2216 EQTKSAFENRIDALF
+2216 
-2231 GGAKANL
+2231 
-2238 KGVRVLDKSD
+2238 
-2248 LLDMLGYG
+2248 
-2256 GMPVELNESKVV
+2256 
-2268 LNRKNHPEM
+2268 
-2277 TAQQWKKVPEWLDN
+2277 
-2291 PVAVLKSK
+2291 
-2299 THDKRLVFV
+2299 
-2308 PDELIDGAPVYLV
+2308 
-2321 VEPNSRG
+2321 
-2328 LDIHVLVNG
+2328 
-2337 YAKDGNP
+2337 
-2344 QQTFRDIWR
+2344 
-2353 DLANGNTEFVDSK
+2353 
-2366 KARELLGRSGLQL
+2366 
-2379 PRLPSLNTSRKKILT
+2379 
-2394 EKNLQGYRKSEKT
+2394 
-2407 DTGQQHAESIK
+2407 
-2418 KRLAESIGGLAEQVD
+2418 
-2433 VAAVSETAPDKAQM
+2433 
-2447 LLSERVEGWF
+2447 
-2457 DGRTG
+2457 
-2462 KITLVAENLTPERA
+2462 
-2476 VWVAWHELGH
+2476 
-2486 RGFAA
+2486 
-2491 EGFAKY
+2491 
-2497 REELERADGNS
+2497 
-2508 LIRRIADAVQEERE
+2508 
-2522 GTGDAAASVRSA
+2522 
-2534 AVEEAVV
+2534 EEA
-2541 ELYAAQRTGDWSG
+2541 RD
-2554 IENRYGVKVGNGLK
+2554 
-2568 RGIAGVLARIGA
+2568 
-2580 VLRRV
+2580 
-2585 LQRLTGKADGAMSDA
+2585 
-2600 DVFAMLVDLH
+2600 
-2610 GNVEGAREAVSDGVK
+2610 AVSDGVLF
-2625 PSRSAMKDMDANIRR
+2625 SIYSDDADKVA
-2640 GRAAM
+2640 RAADI
-2645 NRALVEKADVRRAMY
+2645 LTGSPVADIESGLIKR
-2660 RNDIGWIDFV
+2660 DE
-2670 WGSTGRVLPNG
+2670 NG
-2681 KTKGAMGLAHVIESR
+2681 KVIANAREFIRKWLAENR
-2696 MRKDGM
+2696 PDGIF
-2702 SRDEVVGML
+2702 RHPEV
-2711 IGRVVDTIAR
+2711 
-2721 GEVLRTVEGGKTKRL
+2721 GEVMLTVRGVKNSLSHFSADIHVDALPAVPYVL
-2736 EVSLQGNIVQLVKSK
+2736 ENSAVLEYSK
-2751 GSNTWVLTAFDGY
+2751 DKNGDN
-2764 QTVEQ
+2764 VE
-2769 ARGATRSA
+2769 
-2777 LRNTDP
+2777 NV
-2783 ILSRDGMGASD
+2783 IL
-2794 TPNVRAK
+2794 
-2801 DESVNTA
+2801 
-2808 DGTRFSRAEERSKSE
+2808 
-2823 SLEKLRRAETIRISG
+2823 
-2838 REIEAG
+2838 
-2844 DDLRQYRRRAME
+2844 
-2856 YGKSL
+2856 
-2861 RGSYVNKDTG
+2861 
-2871 REISLGRA
+2871 
-2879 GITEVLHHDVSNPEH
+2879 
-2894 LQSIAAIPQIIE
+2894 AAP
-2906 KSIYID
+2906 
-2912 TLPNEDKA
+2912 A
-2920 KNPDIQEYEY
+2920 
-2930 YVAGLNIGGTDYTV
+2930 NIGGKRHYVVVRLRKDLKSGQKPQFYVVAAQLETDAQRETALAV
-2944 KAAIAV
+2944 ETRSSHDGHIA
-2950 ATTGDKYYDHK
+2950 GGK
-2961 LTRIEKGDL
+2961 
-2970 LEMTSRLSGAEIS
+2970 
-2983 NQSPLSDIDD
+2983 N
-2993 KRLLQILQDKDA
+2993 RLLNILHSALISVNQIKSAAGNTGTVDA
-3005 GKGGIADFDTEAVRF
+3005 GIADFDTEAVRF
-3020 SRAANIGASISHI
+3020 SRAANIGAAIGHI
-3033 TGKRS
+3033 TGKKS

-3061 RQIEDIYGGDLDG
+3061 RQIEDIYGGSLDG

-3090 KAVTEADKVVKEWGR
+3090 KAVTEADKVVREWGR
-3105 LKKENAKALAD
+3105 LKKADAKALAD

-3140 DGIRTALDIADGKIE
+3140 DGIRTALDIADGKIV
-3155 KAKAVIASANARIA
+3155 KARAVIASADARIA

-3192 EEEAGRE
+3192 EEKAGRE
-3199 IMADEADMRLR
+3199 ILADEADMRLR

-3259 EAQKALEG
+3259 GAQKALEG

-3289 RDDYRVHFGQVRDA
+3289 RDDYRAHFGQVRDA
-3303 IAERLARAGQDA
+3303 LAERLARAGQDA
-3315 EIVRRLKER
+3315 ETVRRLKER

-3348 ADGNNVNV
+3348 ADGNSVNV

-3407 EAVGMLDLDPAQQAQ
+3407 EAVGMLDLDSAQQAQ
-3422 LNDTLMQL
+3422 LNDTLTQL
-3430 YLNSLPD
+3430 YLNALPD

-3496 YEEGFDQRQL
+3496 YEEGFNQRQL

-3581 QIGLRVGEKFNT
+3581 QIGLKVGEKFNT

-3668 KQAGA
+3668 KRAGA

-3831 EGKKWAESLVVGST
+3831 AGKKWAESLVVGST

-3886 RYATDGQVDKSGIM
+3886 RYATDGQVDKSGIT

-3909 LAGQAVGFRPSD
+3909 LAGQAAGFRSSD

-3959 AALRELRG
+3959 AALRALRG

-3980 IKSENIMA
+3980 IKSENIMSS
-3988 GVRNRQRRVAGAKD
+3988 VRNRQRRVAGAKD
-4002 GIYLPEG
+4002 GIYLSDKH
-4009 RSDARTDGGFAFGH
+4009 SDARTDGGFAFGH

>member
-24 GLTQK
+24 GFTQK
-29 EAREAAD
+29 DAWAAAD

-42 GFNNSMRS
+42 GFKNSMRS

-55 NAFTGDDEELGQ
+55 NDLTGDKEELGQ

-90 GEAWDKGEGVG
+90 GEAWEKGEGVG

-107 WGELKKDWRE
+107 WEELKKDWRE

-139 NALVPLVTSTAGRAV
+139 NALVPLATTTVGGILGTLAGGNTAV
-154 GAIGGA
+154 GAY
-160 FAGGLAGAGV
+160 AGAT
-170 GAIPGAVVGG
+170 
-180 HVGGLAGYALG
+180 LG

-259 KAAEKAALEKM
+259 KAAEKAALKKM

-278 VVAAAKGTPEFAA
+278 AVAAAKGTPEFAA

-302 GGAARHTAAYALE
+302 GGAARHAAAFALE

-354 VGTKAYAAMTDPLK
+354 VGTKAYAAITDPLR

-440 KQKEAEQFFSS
+440 KQKEAEQFFNS
-451 PADSNTPH
+451 PADGNTPH
-459 TEELARE
+459 AEELARE

-492 GLARQYADIAAKYR
+492 GLARQYADMADKYR
-506 AKPSEAMGIN
+506 AKPSEAMGID
-516 PDNGAIS
+516 PDDGAIS

-532 GAAVPSA
+532 GAAVPS
-539 VSDDVEAP
+539 VPSDDVETP
-547 SVADDVLSERSADA
+547 TVADDVLSGRSADA

-570 GNVRSGGAPRGAAS
+570 GNVRSGGAAS
-584 VASGGSAAAASGGI
+584 VASGGAGRSAAAASGGI

-607 QYFDSLDTRGRKAL
+607 QYFDGLDTRGRKAL

-653 IEADYKAA
+653 IEADYQAA

-692 LNKESRRRFDALPEG
+692 LNKESRRWFDALPET

-734 GHYPEGLA
+734 GHYPAGLA
-742 ESVRAVRA
+742 ESVRVVRA

-771 YRRNNGWNVPLLSRE
+771 YRRNNGWRVPLLSRE

-808 GGRGLPRALPMEDKG
+808 GGRGLPRALPTEDKG

-842 LTPDKGADAN
+842 LTPDTGADAN

-857 VAPEADVAPGL
+857 GLPESAAVASGNAPTHRQNLQVRAHAEGAAPGL

-874 AETDGGKGA
+874 AETDGGKRA
-883 PIAGKRPDTVLPVL
+883 PVAGKRPDTVLPVL
-897 NPQVT
+897 NPQVA

-966 GGMLKDFADMAGS
+966 GGMLEEFADMAGS

-985 VFDGRRYLKGKEA
+985 VFDSRRYLKGKEA

-1033 SRDAAADGKSA
+1033 SRDAAASAGKSA

-1052 KDAPVAAKNAAD
+1052 KDTPVAGKAAVAKNAAN

-1073 ESEAVVKTALDNPEE
+1073 KPETLVKTALDNPQE
-1088 AQRKARVLQG
+1088 AR
-1098 EPVYTVK
+1098 
-1105 ERTAP
+1105 
-1110 RENKA
+1110 
-1115 LREWAVALF
+1115 
-1124 DKAGNKA
+1124 
-1131 VNPEIGEVALTAKS
+1131 
-1145 VKDSL
+1145 
-1150 AHGISPE
+1150 
-1157 KASAFEAVPYVV
+1157 
-1169 EKGAVIVR
+1169 
-1177 TRHGRVSSYFISA
+1177 
-1190 PVEIEGKQ
+1190 
-1198 DIVTVLVHH
+1198 
-1207 DVNKKRMYLHSVTTK
+1207 
-1222 ENLLK
+1222 
-1227 TALAGYDGDSTADA
+1227 
-1241 EASEPRGKLYS
+1241 
-1252 GDIASVLK
+1252 
-1260 KLLEYKT
+1260 
-1267 QGGKTEDTPSE
+1267 
-1278 GARFSLDESPDSAF
+1278 
-1292 ARAVDDVVGGK
+1292 
-1303 VSRGFVKMGTT
+1303 
-1314 PDVLKM
+1314 
-1320 LGLPDV
+1320 
-1326 KIRISAKTI
+1326 
-1335 EKVMGEYLGIAKGA
+1335 
-1349 HSHIHNL
+1349 
-1356 TPEAVKQLP
+1356 
-1365 GQINNPV
+1365 
-1372 AVFKSST
+1372 
-1379 VRGGYVVLTE
+1379 
-1389 LTEADKQTGKDKPV
+1389 
-1403 VAALHLKT
+1403 
-1411 DKGGI
+1411 
-1416 EVIDVAS
+1416 
-1423 SYGRSDSQLS
+1423 
-1433 RAFNQDLLYLDKTK
+1433 
-1447 ARNLNTERLQ
+1447 
-1457 LPWDFT
+1457 
-1463 SDFELY
+1463 
-1469 ERNIKTDSDL
+1469 
-1479 VQYLKAE
+1479 
-1486 KQGKFDKKQ
+1486 
-1495 ENAKQHAESIK
+1495 
-1506 KRLAESIGGLAE
+1506 
-1518 QVDVAAVS
+1518 
-1526 ETAPDKAQ
+1526 
-1534 MLLSER
+1534 
-1540 VEGWFD
+1540 
-1546 GRTGKITLVA
+1546 
-1556 ENLTPER
+1556 
-1563 AVWVAWHE
+1563 
-1571 LGHRG
+1571 
-1576 FAAEGFAKYREE
+1576 
-1588 LERADGNSLIRRIAD
+1588 
-1603 AVQEEREG
+1603 
-1611 TGDAAASV
+1611 
-1619 RSAAVEEAVVE
+1619 
-1630 LYAAQRTGDWS
+1630 
-1641 GIENRYGVKVG
+1641 
-1652 NGLKRGIAGVLA
+1652 
-1664 RIGAVLRRV
+1664 
-1673 LQRLTGK
+1673 
-1680 ADGAMSDA
+1680 
-1688 DVFAMLVDLHGNKA
+1688 
-1702 AKSKAVVKTALDDA
+1702 
-1716 KEAER
+1716 R

-1819 ISAPVEIGGKDDVV
+1819 ISAPVEIEGKDDVV

-1888 EYKTETGK
+1888 KYKTQGGK
-1896 GVSVGKK
+1896 T
-1903 QQKRQA
+1903 
-1909 ESEAGSVPSEAQ
+1909 E
-1921 PKSGKDYFGLSLYES
+1921 
-1936 GQDYKGISEAHYR
+1936 
-1949 KFVAELSKLDG
+1949 
-1960 WRVNNRKYGRLEFR
+1960 
-1974 VDGEEVVFLR
+1974 
-1984 RLESLYSEHAVI
+1984 
-1996 GFSVYNSRLVEK
+1996 
-2008 KFDEI
+2008 
-2013 EFVFNPSE
+2013 
-2021 PPKETAERLNRFI
+2021 
-2034 RSIYPV
+2034 
-2040 SEASVQVESNPESEA
+2040 
-2055 DTHRT
+2055 DT
-2060 PESVRAFS
+2060 
-2068 VTLPKLQQKRAV
+2068 
-2080 EHLTADA
+2080 
-2087 LLDGGAKYPQL
+2087 
-2098 NGRTTKAGQVE
+2098 
-2109 KTLSAGF
+2109 
-2116 VPYEEI
+2116 
-2122 REQTAR
+2122 
-2128 MGKERDKMF
+2128 
-2137 FKLHREAYGEDSS
+2137 
-2150 FDYDNSDDAEL
+2150 
-2161 KAQTDEA
+2161 
-2168 LREKHPPKTVYL
+2168 
-2180 MKHKQSGDAL
+2180 
-2190 PITKTQFDYAVY
+2190 
-2202 LENMPSEGLRFSRS
+2202 PSEGLRFSIRFS
-2216 EQTKSAFENRIDALF
+2216 LDESPDSAFARAVDDVTGGKVPAGFISLGTTPDVWKLVGLPDGKVRISGGVIDKAMNGKHAVTAEALKDLPRHLNSPIAVF
-2231 GGAKANL
+2231 KSSASSSNPDGYVVLTELVEREKGKDKPIIAALNLGRAKNGLELLDISSVYGRNNGQLTRAFNQDL
-2238 KGVRVLDKSD
+2238 LYLDKAKGRHFLTTRPLQLHWDITSDADLVGRNIKTDSD
-2248 LLDMLGYG
+2248 L
-2256 GMPVELNESKVV
+2256 
-2268 LNRKNHPEM
+2268 
-2277 TAQQWKKVPEWLDN
+2277 AQYSSAKKQVS
-2291 PVAVLKSK
+2291 V
-2299 THDKRLVFV
+2299 DKAQRM
-2308 PDELIDGAPVYLV
+2308 
-2321 VEPNSRG
+2321 
-2328 LDIHVLVNG
+2328 
-2337 YAKDGNP
+2337 
-2344 QQTFRDIWR
+2344 
-2353 DLANGNTEFVDSK
+2353 
-2366 KARELLGRSGLQL
+2366 AR
-2379 PRLPSLNTSRKKILT
+2379 
-2394 EKNLQGYRKSEKT
+2394 
-2407 DTGQQHAESIK
+2407 QHAESIK
-2418 KRLAESIGGLAEQVD
+2418 KRLAESIGRLAEQVD

-2491 EGFAKY
+2491 DGFAKY
-2497 REELERADGNS
+2497 RAELERADGNS

-2585 LQRLTGKADGAMSDA
+2585 LQRLAGKADGAMSDA
-2600 DVFAMLVDLH
+2600 DVFAMLADLH
-2610 GNVEGAREAVSDGVK
+2610 GNAEEARDAVSDGVLF
-2625 PSRSAMKDMDANIRR
+2625 SIYSDDADKVA
-2640 GRAAM
+2640 RAADI
-2645 NRALVEKADVRRAMY
+2645 LTGSPVADIESGLIKR
-2660 RNDIGWIDFV
+2660 DE
-2670 WGSTGRVLPNG
+2670 NG
-2681 KTKGAMGLAHVIESR
+2681 KVIANAREFIRKWLAENR
-2696 MRKDGM
+2696 PDGIF
-2702 SRDEVVGML
+2702 RHPEV
-2711 IGRVVDTIAR
+2711 
-2721 GEVLRTVEGGKTKRL
+2721 GEVMLTVRGVKNSLSHFSADIHVDALPAVPYVL
-2736 EVSLQGNIVQLVKSK
+2736 ENSAVLEYSK
-2751 GSNTWVLTAFDGY
+2751 DKNGDN
-2764 QTVEQ
+2764 VE
-2769 ARGATRSA
+2769 
-2777 LRNTDP
+2777 NV
-2783 ILSRDGMGASD
+2783 IL
-2794 TPNVRAK
+2794 
-2801 DESVNTA
+2801 
-2808 DGTRFSRAEERSKSE
+2808 
-2823 SLEKLRRAETIRISG
+2823 
-2838 REIEAG
+2838 
-2844 DDLRQYRRRAME
+2844 
-2856 YGKSL
+2856 
-2861 RGSYVNKDTG
+2861 
-2871 REISLGRA
+2871 
-2879 GITEVLHHDVSNPEH
+2879 
-2894 LQSIAAIPQIIE
+2894 AAP
-2906 KSIYID
+2906 
-2912 TLPNEDKA
+2912 A
-2920 KNPDIQEYEY
+2920 
-2930 YVAGLNIGGTDYTV
+2930 NIGGKRHYVVVRLRKDLKSGQKPQFYVVAAQLETDAQRETALAV
-2944 KAAIAV
+2944 ETRSSHDGHIA
-2950 ATTGDKYYDHK
+2950 GGK
-2961 LTRIEKGDL
+2961 
-2970 LEMTSRLSGAEIS
+2970 
-2983 NQSPLSDIDD
+2983 N
-2993 KRLLQILQDKDA
+2993 RLLNILHSALISVNQIKSAAGNTGTVDA
-3005 GKGGIADFDTEAVRF
+3005 GIADFDTEAVRF
-3020 SRAANIGASISHI
+3020 SRAANIGAAIGHI
-3033 TGKRS
+3033 TGKKS

-3061 RQIEDIYGGDLDG
+3061 RQIEDIYGGSLDG

-3090 KAVTEADKVVKEWGR
+3090 KAVTEADKVVREWGR
-3105 LKKENAKALAD
+3105 LKKADAKALAD

-3140 DGIRTALDIADGKIE
+3140 DGIRTALDIADGKIV
-3155 KAKAVIASANARIA
+3155 KARAVIASADARIA

-3192 EEEAGRE
+3192 EEKAGRE
-3199 IMADEADMRLR
+3199 ILADEADMRLR

-3259 EAQKALEG
+3259 GAQKALEG

-3289 RDDYRVHFGQVRDA
+3289 RDDYRAHFGQVRDA
-3303 IAERLARAGQDA
+3303 LAERLARAGQDA
-3315 EIVRRLKER
+3315 ETVRRLKER

-3348 ADGNNVNV
+3348 ADGNSVNV

-3407 EAVGMLDLDPAQQAQ
+3407 EAVGMLDLDSAQQAQ
-3422 LNDTLMQL
+3422 LNDTLTQL
-3430 YLNSLPD
+3430 YLNALPD

-3496 YEEGFDQRQL
+3496 YEEGFNQRQL

-3581 QIGLRVGEKFNT
+3581 QIGLKVGEKFNT

-3668 KQAGA
+3668 KRAGA

-3831 EGKKWAESLVVGST
+3831 AGKKWAESLVVGST

-3886 RYATDGQVDKSGIM
+3886 RYATDGQVDKSGIT

-3909 LAGQAVGFRPSD
+3909 LAGQAAGFRSSD

-3959 AALRELRG
+3959 AALRALRG

-3980 IKSENIMA
+3980 IKSENIMSS
-3988 GVRNRQRRVAGAKD
+3988 VRNRQRRVAGAKD
-4002 GIYLPEG
+4002 GIYLSDKH
-4009 RSDARTDGGFAFGH
+4009 SDARTDGGFAFGH

>member
-24 GLTQK
+24 GFTQK
-29 EAREAAD
+29 DAWAAAD

-42 GFNNSMRS
+42 GFKNSMRS

-55 NAFTGDDEELGQ
+55 NDLTGDKEELGQ

-90 GEAWDKGEGVG
+90 GEAWEKGEGVG

-107 WGELKKDWRE
+107 WEELKKDWRE

-139 NALVPLVTSTAGRAV
+139 NALVPLATTTVGGILGTLAGGNTAV
-154 GAIGGA
+154 GAY
-160 FAGGLAGAGV
+160 AGAT
-170 GAIPGAVVGG
+170 
-180 HVGGLAGYALG
+180 LG

-259 KAAEKAALEKM
+259 KAAEKAALKKM

-278 VVAAAKGTPEFAA
+278 AVAAAKGTPEFAA
-291 LAAKESAKGGL
+291 LAKESAKGGL
-302 GGAARHTAAYALE
+302 GGAARHAAAFALE

-354 VGTKAYAAMTDPLK
+354 VGTKAYAAISDPLR

-401 LRAAVEAALDGGVEQ
+401 LGAAVEAALDGGVEQ

-440 KQKEAEQFFSS
+440 KQKEAEQFFNS
-451 PADSNTPH
+451 PADGNTPH
-459 TEELARE
+459 AEELARE

-492 GLARQYADIAAKYR
+492 GLARQYADMAAKYR
-506 AKPSEAMGIN
+506 AKPSEAMGID
-516 PDNGAIS
+516 PDDGAIS

-532 GAAVPSA
+532 GAAVPS
-539 VSDDVEAP
+539 VPSDDVETP
-547 SVADDVLSERSADA
+547 TVADDVLSGRSADA

-570 GNVRSGGAPRGAAS
+570 GNVRSGGAAS
-584 VASGGSAAAASGGI
+584 VASGGAGRSAAAASGGI

-607 QYFDSLDTRGRKAL
+607 QYFDGLDTRGRKAL

-653 IEADYKAA
+653 IEADYQAA

-692 LNKESRRRFDALPEG
+692 LNKESRRRFDALPET

-734 GHYPEGLA
+734 GHYPAGLA
-742 ESVRAVRA
+742 ESVRVVRA

-771 YRRNNGWNVPLLSRE
+771 YRRNNGWRVPLLSRE

-808 GGRGLPRALPMEDKG
+808 GGRGLPRALPTEDKG

-842 LTPDKGADAN
+842 LTPDTGADAN

-857 VAPEADVAPGL
+857 GLPESAAVASGNAPTHRQNLQVRAHAEGAAPGL

-874 AETDGGKGA
+874 AETDGGKRA
-883 PIAGKRPDTVLPVL
+883 PVAGKRPDTVLPVL
-897 NPQVT
+897 NPQVA

-948 TNRKHID
+948 TNRQHID

-966 GGMLKDFADMAGS
+966 GGMLEEFADMAGS

-985 VFDGRRYLKGKEA
+985 VFDSRRYLKGKEA

-1033 SRDAAADGKSA
+1033 SRDAAASAGKSA

-1052 KDAPVAAKNAAD
+1052 KDTPVAGKAAVAKNAAN

-1073 ESEAVVKTALDNPEE
+1073 KPETLVKTALDNPQE
-1088 AQRKARVLQG
+1088 ARRKVRVLQG

-1110 RENKA
+1110 GENKA

-1124 DKAGNKA
+1124 D
-1131 VNPEIGEVALTAKS
+1131 
-1145 VKDSL
+1145 
-1150 AHGISPE
+1150 
-1157 KASAFEAVPYVV
+1157 
-1169 EKGAVIVR
+1169 
-1177 TRHGRVSSYFISA
+1177 
-1190 PVEIEGKQ
+1190 
-1198 DIVTVLVHH
+1198 
-1207 DVNKKRMYLHSVTTK
+1207 
-1222 ENLLK
+1222 
-1227 TALAGYDGDSTADA
+1227 
-1241 EASEPRGKLYS
+1241 
-1252 GDIASVLK
+1252 
-1260 KLLEYKT
+1260 
-1267 QGGKTEDTPSE
+1267 
-1278 GARFSLDESPDSAF
+1278 
-1292 ARAVDDVVGGK
+1292 
-1303 VSRGFVKMGTT
+1303 
-1314 PDVLKM
+1314 
-1320 LGLPDV
+1320 
-1326 KIRISAKTI
+1326 
-1335 EKVMGEYLGIAKGA
+1335 
-1349 HSHIHNL
+1349 
-1356 TPEAVKQLP
+1356 
-1365 GQINNPV
+1365 
-1372 AVFKSST
+1372 
-1379 VRGGYVVLTE
+1379 
-1389 LTEADKQTGKDKPV
+1389 
-1403 VAALHLKT
+1403 
-1411 DKGGI
+1411 
-1416 EVIDVAS
+1416 
-1423 SYGRSDSQLS
+1423 
-1433 RAFNQDLLYLDKTK
+1433 
-1447 ARNLNTERLQ
+1447 
-1457 LPWDFT
+1457 
-1463 SDFELY
+1463 
-1469 ERNIKTDSDL
+1469 
-1479 VQYLKAE
+1479 
-1486 KQGKFDKKQ
+1486 
-1495 ENAKQHAESIK
+1495 
-1506 KRLAESIGGLAE
+1506 
-1518 QVDVAAVS
+1518 
-1526 ETAPDKAQ
+1526 
-1534 MLLSER
+1534 
-1540 VEGWFD
+1540 
-1546 GRTGKITLVA
+1546 
-1556 ENLTPER
+1556 
-1563 AVWVAWHE
+1563 
-1571 LGHRG
+1571 
-1576 FAAEGFAKYREE
+1576 
-1588 LERADGNSLIRRIAD
+1588 
-1603 AVQEEREG
+1603 
-1611 TGDAAASV
+1611 
-1619 RSAAVEEAVVE
+1619 
-1630 LYAAQRTGDWS
+1630 
-1641 GIENRYGVKVG
+1641 
-1652 NGLKRGIAGVLA
+1652 
-1664 RIGAVLRRV
+1664 
-1673 LQRLTGK
+1673 
-1680 ADGAMSDA
+1680 
-1688 DVFAMLVDLHGNKA
+1688 
-1702 AKSKAVVKTALDDA
+1702 
-1716 KEAER
+1716 
-1721 KARVLQ
+1721 
-1727 GEPVY
+1727 
-1732 TVKERQAPQGFKA
+1732 
-1745 LREWAAALFEK
+1745 K

-1819 ISAPVEIGGKDDVV
+1819 ISAPVEIEGKDDVV

-1888 EYKTETGK
+1888 KYKTQGGK
-1896 GVSVGKK
+1896 T
-1903 QQKRQA
+1903 
-1909 ESEAGSVPSEAQ
+1909 E
-1921 PKSGKDYFGLSLYES
+1921 
-1936 GQDYKGISEAHYR
+1936 
-1949 KFVAELSKLDG
+1949 
-1960 WRVNNRKYGRLEFR
+1960 
-1974 VDGEEVVFLR
+1974 
-1984 RLESLYSEHAVI
+1984 
-1996 GFSVYNSRLVEK
+1996 
-2008 KFDEI
+2008 
-2013 EFVFNPSE
+2013 
-2021 PPKETAERLNRFI
+2021 
-2034 RSIYPV
+2034 
-2040 SEASVQVESNPESEA
+2040 
-2055 DTHRT
+2055 DT
-2060 PESVRAFS
+2060 
-2068 VTLPKLQQKRAV
+2068 
-2080 EHLTADA
+2080 
-2087 LLDGGAKYPQL
+2087 
-2098 NGRTTKAGQVE
+2098 
-2109 KTLSAGF
+2109 
-2116 VPYEEI
+2116 
-2122 REQTAR
+2122 
-2128 MGKERDKMF
+2128 
-2137 FKLHREAYGEDSS
+2137 
-2150 FDYDNSDDAEL
+2150 
-2161 KAQTDEA
+2161 
-2168 LREKHPPKTVYL
+2168 
-2180 MKHKQSGDAL
+2180 
-2190 PITKTQFDYAVY
+2190 
-2202 LENMPSEGLRFSRS
+2202 PSEGLRFSRS

-2277 TAQQWKKVPEWLDN
+2277 TAQQWKKVPKWLDN

-2418 KRLAESIGGLAEQVD
+2418 KRLAESIGRLAEQVD

-2491 EGFAKY
+2491 DGFAKY
-2497 REELERADGNS
+2497 RAELERADGNS

-2585 LQRLTGKADGAMSDA
+2585 LQRLAGKADGAMSDA
-2600 DVFAMLVDLH
+2600 DVFAMLADLH
-2610 GNVEGAREAVSDGVK
+2610 GNAEGARDASSDGVK
-2625 PSRSAMKDMDANIRR
+2625 PSRSAMKDTDANIRR

-2670 WGSTGRVLPNG
+2670 WGGTGRVLPNG

-2702 SRDEVVGML
+2702 GRDEVVGML
-2711 IGRVVDTIAR
+2711 TNDIVEAIAR
-2721 GEVLRTVEGGKTKRL
+2721 GKVYKHVVNGNSERLQLRHNGYEANLIKNA
-2736 EVSLQGNIVQLVKSK
+2736 GNNAWLITGYELYQNGADGV
-2751 GSNTWVLTAFDGY
+2751 GFD
-2764 QTVEQ
+2764 TSAATHTTPTP
-2769 ARGATRSA
+2769 AR
-2777 LRNTDP
+2777 
-2783 ILSRDGMGASD
+2783 RDVGASD

-2808 DGTRFSRAEERSKSE
+2808 DGTRNSRAAERSKSE

-2970 LEMTSRLSGAEIS
+2970 LEMTSRLSSAEIS

-3020 SRAANIGASISHI
+3020 SRAANIGAAIGHI
-3033 TGKRS
+3033 TGKKS

-3090 KAVTEADKVVKEWGR
+3090 KAVTEADKVVREWGR
-3105 LKKENAKALAD
+3105 LKKADAKALAD

-3140 DGIRTALDIADGKIE
+3140 DGIRTALDIADGKIV
-3155 KAKAVIASANARIA
+3155 KARAVIASADARIA

-3192 EEEAGRE
+3192 EEKAGRE
-3199 IMADEADMRLR
+3199 ILADEADMRLR

-3259 EAQKALEG
+3259 GAQKALEG

-3289 RDDYRVHFGQVRDA
+3289 RDDYRAHFGQVRDA
-3303 IAERLARAGQDA
+3303 LAERLARSGQDA

-3348 ADGNNVNV
+3348 ADGNSVNV

-3422 LNDTLMQL
+3422 LNDTLTQL

-3445 HRKGVPGFSD
+3445 HRKGVPGFGD

-3496 YEEGFDQRQL
+3496 YVEGFNQRQL

-3546 SAIVNLSQTAM
+3546 LAIVNLSQTAM

-3581 QIGLRVGEKFNT
+3581 QIGLKVGEKFNT

-3646 WLFHHAEKFNR
+3646 WLFHHTEKFNR

-3668 KQAGA
+3668 KRAGA
-3673 DSEAAFEQ
+3673 DSDTAFEQ

-3831 EGKKWAESLVVGST
+3831 AGKKWAESLVVGST

-3886 RYATDGQVDKSGIM
+3886 RYATDGQVDKSGIT

-3909 LAGQAVGFRPSD
+3909 LAGQAAGFRSSD

-3980 IKSENIMA
+3980 IKSENIMSS
-3988 GVRNRQRRVAGAKD
+3988 VRNRQRRVAGAKD
-4002 GIYLPEG
+4002 GIYLSDKH
-4009 RSDARTDGGFAFGH
+4009 SDARTDGGFAFGH

>member
-24 GLTQK
+24 GFTQK
-29 EAREAAD
+29 DAWAAAD

-42 GFNNSMRS
+42 GFKNSMRS

-55 NAFTGDDEELGQ
+55 NDLTGDKEELGQ

-90 GEAWDKGEGVG
+90 GEAWEKGEGVG

-107 WGELKKDWRE
+107 WEELKKDWRE

-139 NALVPLVTSTAGRAV
+139 NAIVPLATTTVGGILGTLAGGNTAV
-154 GAIGGA
+154 GAY
-160 FAGGLAGAGV
+160 AGAT
-170 GAIPGAVVGG
+170 
-180 HVGGLAGYALG
+180 LG

-259 KAAEKAALEKM
+259 KAAEKAALKKM

-278 VVAAAKGTPEFAA
+278 AVAAAKGTPEFAA

-302 GGAARHTAAYALE
+302 GGAARHAAAFALE

-354 VGTKAYAAMTDPLK
+354 VGTKAYAAISDPLR

-381 KGNIEGNRKA
+381 KENIEGNRKA

-401 LRAAVEAALDGGVEQ
+401 LGAAVEAALDGGVEQ

-440 KQKEAEQFFSS
+440 KQKEAEQFFNS
-451 PADSNTPH
+451 PADGNTPH
-459 TEELARE
+459 AEELARE

-492 GLARQYADIAAKYR
+492 GLARQYADMAAKYR
-506 AKPSEAMGIN
+506 AKPSEAMGID
-516 PDNGAIS
+516 PDDGAIS

-532 GAAVPSA
+532 GAAVPS
-539 VSDDVEAP
+539 VPSDDVETP
-547 SVADDVLSERSADA
+547 TVADDVLSGRSADA

-570 GNVRSGGAPRGAAS
+570 GNVRSGGAAS
-584 VASGGSAAAASGGI
+584 VASGGAGRSAAAASGGI

-607 QYFDSLDTRGRKAL
+607 QYFDGLDTRGRKAL

-653 IEADYKAA
+653 IEADYQAA

-692 LNKESRRRFDALPEG
+692 LNKESRRWFDALPET

-734 GHYPEGLA
+734 GHYPAGLA
-742 ESVRAVRA
+742 ESVRVVRA

-771 YRRNNGWNVPLLSRE
+771 YRRNNGWRVPLLSRE

-808 GGRGLPRALPMEDKG
+808 GGRGLPRALPTEDKG
-823 LAQDVR
+823 LA

-842 LTPDKGADAN
+842 LTPDTGADAN

-857 VAPEADVAPGL
+857 GLPESAAVASGNAPTHRQNLQVRAHAEGAAPGL

-874 AETDGGKGA
+874 AETDGGKRA
-883 PIAGKRPDTVLPVL
+883 PVAGKRPDTVLPVL
-897 NPQVT
+897 NPQVA

-966 GGMLKDFADMAGS
+966 GGMLEEFADMAGS

-985 VFDGRRYLKGKEA
+985 VFDSRRYLKGKEA

-1033 SRDAAADGKSA
+1033 SRDAAASAGKSA

-1052 KDAPVAAKNAAD
+1052 KDTPVAGKAAVAKNAAN

-1073 ESEAVVKTALDNPEE
+1073 KPETLVKTALDNPQE
-1088 AQRKARVLQG
+1088 AR
-1098 EPVYTVK
+1098 
-1105 ERTAP
+1105 
-1110 RENKA
+1110 
-1115 LREWAVALF
+1115 
-1124 DKAGNKA
+1124 
-1131 VNPEIGEVALTAKS
+1131 
-1145 VKDSL
+1145 
-1150 AHGISPE
+1150 
-1157 KASAFEAVPYVV
+1157 
-1169 EKGAVIVR
+1169 
-1177 TRHGRVSSYFISA
+1177 
-1190 PVEIEGKQ
+1190 
-1198 DIVTVLVHH
+1198 
-1207 DVNKKRMYLHSVTTK
+1207 
-1222 ENLLK
+1222 
-1227 TALAGYDGDSTADA
+1227 
-1241 EASEPRGKLYS
+1241 
-1252 GDIASVLK
+1252 
-1260 KLLEYKT
+1260 
-1267 QGGKTEDTPSE
+1267 
-1278 GARFSLDESPDSAF
+1278 
-1292 ARAVDDVVGGK
+1292 
-1303 VSRGFVKMGTT
+1303 
-1314 PDVLKM
+1314 
-1320 LGLPDV
+1320 
-1326 KIRISAKTI
+1326 
-1335 EKVMGEYLGIAKGA
+1335 
-1349 HSHIHNL
+1349 
-1356 TPEAVKQLP
+1356 
-1365 GQINNPV
+1365 
-1372 AVFKSST
+1372 
-1379 VRGGYVVLTE
+1379 
-1389 LTEADKQTGKDKPV
+1389 
-1403 VAALHLKT
+1403 
-1411 DKGGI
+1411 
-1416 EVIDVAS
+1416 
-1423 SYGRSDSQLS
+1423 
-1433 RAFNQDLLYLDKTK
+1433 
-1447 ARNLNTERLQ
+1447 
-1457 LPWDFT
+1457 
-1463 SDFELY
+1463 
-1469 ERNIKTDSDL
+1469 
-1479 VQYLKAE
+1479 
-1486 KQGKFDKKQ
+1486 
-1495 ENAKQHAESIK
+1495 
-1506 KRLAESIGGLAE
+1506 
-1518 QVDVAAVS
+1518 
-1526 ETAPDKAQ
+1526 
-1534 MLLSER
+1534 
-1540 VEGWFD
+1540 
-1546 GRTGKITLVA
+1546 
-1556 ENLTPER
+1556 
-1563 AVWVAWHE
+1563 
-1571 LGHRG
+1571 
-1576 FAAEGFAKYREE
+1576 
-1588 LERADGNSLIRRIAD
+1588 
-1603 AVQEEREG
+1603 
-1611 TGDAAASV
+1611 
-1619 RSAAVEEAVVE
+1619 
-1630 LYAAQRTGDWS
+1630 
-1641 GIENRYGVKVG
+1641 
-1652 NGLKRGIAGVLA
+1652 
-1664 RIGAVLRRV
+1664 
-1673 LQRLTGK
+1673 
-1680 ADGAMSDA
+1680 
-1688 DVFAMLVDLHGNKA
+1688 
-1702 AKSKAVVKTALDDA
+1702 
-1716 KEAER
+1716 R

-1819 ISAPVEIGGKDDVV
+1819 ISAPVEIEGKDDVV

-1888 EYKTETGK
+1888 KYKTQGGK
-1896 GVSVGKK
+1896 T
-1903 QQKRQA
+1903 
-1909 ESEAGSVPSEAQ
+1909 E
-1921 PKSGKDYFGLSLYES
+1921 
-1936 GQDYKGISEAHYR
+1936 
-1949 KFVAELSKLDG
+1949 
-1960 WRVNNRKYGRLEFR
+1960 
-1974 VDGEEVVFLR
+1974 
-1984 RLESLYSEHAVI
+1984 
-1996 GFSVYNSRLVEK
+1996 
-2008 KFDEI
+2008 
-2013 EFVFNPSE
+2013 
-2021 PPKETAERLNRFI
+2021 
-2034 RSIYPV
+2034 
-2040 SEASVQVESNPESEA
+2040 
-2055 DTHRT
+2055 DT
-2060 PESVRAFS
+2060 
-2068 VTLPKLQQKRAV
+2068 
-2080 EHLTADA
+2080 
-2087 LLDGGAKYPQL
+2087 
-2098 NGRTTKAGQVE
+2098 
-2109 KTLSAGF
+2109 
-2116 VPYEEI
+2116 
-2122 REQTAR
+2122 
-2128 MGKERDKMF
+2128 
-2137 FKLHREAYGEDSS
+2137 
-2150 FDYDNSDDAEL
+2150 
-2161 KAQTDEA
+2161 
-2168 LREKHPPKTVYL
+2168 
-2180 MKHKQSGDAL
+2180 
-2190 PITKTQFDYAVY
+2190 
-2202 LENMPSEGLRFSRS
+2202 PSEGLRFSIRFS
-2216 EQTKSAFENRIDALF
+2216 LDESPDSAFARAVDDVTGGKVPAGFISLGTTPDVWKLVGLPDGKVRISGGVIDKAMNGKHAVTAEALKDLPRHLNSPIAVF
-2231 GGAKANL
+2231 KSSASSSNPDGYVVLTELVEREKGKDKPIIAALNLGRAKNGLELLDISSVYGRNNGQLTRAFNQDL
-2238 KGVRVLDKSD
+2238 LYLDKAKGRHFLTTRPLQLHWDITSDADLVGRNIKTDSD
-2248 LLDMLGYG
+2248 L
-2256 GMPVELNESKVV
+2256 
-2268 LNRKNHPEM
+2268 
-2277 TAQQWKKVPEWLDN
+2277 AQYSSAKKQVS
-2291 PVAVLKSK
+2291 V
-2299 THDKRLVFV
+2299 DKAQRM
-2308 PDELIDGAPVYLV
+2308 
-2321 VEPNSRG
+2321 
-2328 LDIHVLVNG
+2328 
-2337 YAKDGNP
+2337 
-2344 QQTFRDIWR
+2344 
-2353 DLANGNTEFVDSK
+2353 
-2366 KARELLGRSGLQL
+2366 AR
-2379 PRLPSLNTSRKKILT
+2379 
-2394 EKNLQGYRKSEKT
+2394 
-2407 DTGQQHAESIK
+2407 QHAESIK
-2418 KRLAESIGGLAEQVD
+2418 KRLAESIGRLAEQVD

-2491 EGFAKY
+2491 DGFAKY
-2497 REELERADGNS
+2497 RAELERADGNS

-2554 IENRYGVKVGNGLK
+2554 IENRYGVKAGNGLK

-2585 LQRLTGKADGAMSDA
+2585 LQRLAGKADGAMSDA
-2600 DVFAMLVDLH
+2600 DVFAMLADLH
-2610 GNVEGAREAVSDGVK
+2610 GNAEGARDASSDG
-2625 PSRSAMKDMDANIRR
+2625 NH
-2640 GRAAM
+2640 RAVMFA
-2645 NRALVEKADVRRAMY
+2645 
-2660 RNDIGWIDFV
+2660 
-2670 WGSTGRVLPNG
+2670 
-2681 KTKGAMGLAHVIESR
+2681 
-2696 MRKDGM
+2696 
-2702 SRDEVVGML
+2702 
-2711 IGRVVDTIAR
+2711 
-2721 GEVLRTVEGGKTKRL
+2721 
-2736 EVSLQGNIVQLVKSK
+2736 
-2751 GSNTWVLTAFDGY
+2751 
-2764 QTVEQ
+2764 
-2769 ARGATRSA
+2769 
-2777 LRNTDP
+2777 
-2783 ILSRDGMGASD
+2783 
-2794 TPNVRAK
+2794 
-2801 DESVNTA
+2801 
-2808 DGTRFSRAEERSKSE
+2808 RAEDGAAERSKSE

-2970 LEMTSRLSGAEIS
+2970 LEMTSRLSSAEIS

-3020 SRAANIGASISHI
+3020 SRAANIGAAIGHI
-3033 TGKRS
+3033 TGKKS

-3061 RQIEDIYGGDLDG
+3061 RQIEDIYGGSLDG

-3090 KAVTEADKVVKEWGR
+3090 KAVTEADKVVREWGR
-3105 LKKENAKALAD
+3105 LKKADAKALAD

-3140 DGIRTALDIADGKIE
+3140 DGIRTALDIADGKIV
-3155 KAKAVIASANARIA
+3155 KARAVIASADARIA
-3169 RADAAYNKASEAAKK
+3169 RADAAYDKASEAAKK

-3192 EEEAGRE
+3192 EEKAGRE
-3199 IMADEADMRLR
+3199 ILADEADMRLR

-3259 EAQKALEG
+3259 GAQKALEG

-3289 RDDYRVHFGQVRDA
+3289 RDDYRAHFGQVRDA
-3303 IAERLARAGQDA
+3303 LAERLARAGQDA

-3407 EAVGMLDLDPAQQAQ
+3407 EAVGMLDLDSAQQAQ
-3422 LNDTLMQL
+3422 LNDTLTQL

-3496 YEEGFDQRQL
+3496 YEEGFNQRQL

-3581 QIGLRVGEKFNT
+3581 QIGLKVGEKFNT

-3668 KQAGA
+3668 KRAGA

-3789 ADTFGDKAGEVM
+3789 ADAFGDKAGEVM

-3812 VSGRLGLNQLIFP
+3812 VSGRLGLNQLVFP

-3831 EGKKWAESLVVGST
+3831 AGKKWAESLVVGST

-3886 RYATDGQVDKSGIM
+3886 RYATDGQVDKSGIT

-3909 LAGQAVGFRPSD
+3909 LAGQAAGFRSSD

-3951 KAVVEQDA
+3951 KAVMEQDA
-3959 AALRELRG
+3959 VALRELRG

-3980 IKSENIMA
+3980 IKSENIMSS
-3988 GVRNRQRRVAGAKD
+3988 VRNRQRRVAGAKD
-4002 GIYLPEG
+4002 GIYLSDKH
-4009 RSDARTDGGFAFGH
+4009 SDARTDGGFAFGH

>member
-24 GLTQK
+24 GFTQK
-29 EAREAAD
+29 DAWAAAD

-42 GFNNSMRS
+42 GFKNSMRS

-55 NAFTGDDEELGQ
+55 NDLTGDKEELGQ

-90 GEAWDKGEGVG
+90 GEAWEKGEGVG

-107 WGELKKDWRE
+107 WEELKKDWRE

-139 NALVPLVTSTAGRAV
+139 NALVPLATTTVGGILGTLAGGNTAV
-154 GAIGGA
+154 GAY
-160 FAGGLAGAGV
+160 AGAT
-170 GAIPGAVVGG
+170 
-180 HVGGLAGYALG
+180 LG

-259 KAAEKAALEKM
+259 KAAEKAALKKM

-278 VVAAAKGTPEFAA
+278 AVAAAKGTPEFAA
-291 LAAKESAKGGL
+291 LAKESAKGGL
-302 GGAARHTAAYALE
+302 GGAARHAAAFALE

-354 VGTKAYAAMTDPLK
+354 VGTKAYAAISDPLR

-401 LRAAVEAALDGGVEQ
+401 LGAAVEAALDGGVEQ

-440 KQKEAEQFFSS
+440 KQKEAEQFFNS
-451 PADSNTPH
+451 PADGNTPH
-459 TEELARE
+459 AEELARE

-492 GLARQYADIAAKYR
+492 GLARQYADMAAKYR
-506 AKPSEAMGIN
+506 AKPSEAMGID
-516 PDNGAIS
+516 PDDGAIS

-532 GAAVPSA
+532 GAAVPS
-539 VSDDVEAP
+539 VPSDDVETP
-547 SVADDVLSERSADA
+547 TVADDVLSGRSADA

-570 GNVRSGGAPRGAAS
+570 GNVRSGGAAS
-584 VASGGSAAAASGGI
+584 VASGGAGRSAAAASGGI

-607 QYFDSLDTRGRKAL
+607 QYFDGLDTRGRKAL

-653 IEADYKAA
+653 IEADYQAA

-692 LNKESRRRFDALPEG
+692 LNKESRRRFDALPET

-734 GHYPEGLA
+734 GHYPAGLA
-742 ESVRAVRA
+742 ESVRVVRA

-771 YRRNNGWNVPLLSRE
+771 YRRNNGWRVPLLSRE

-808 GGRGLPRALPMEDKG
+808 GGRGLPRALPTEDKG

-842 LTPDKGADAN
+842 LTPDTGADAN

-857 VAPEADVAPGL
+857 GLPESAAVASGNAPTHRQNLQVRAHAEGAAPGL

-874 AETDGGKGA
+874 AETDGGKRA
-883 PIAGKRPDTVLPVL
+883 PVAGKRPDTVLPVL
-897 NPQVT
+897 NPQVA

-948 TNRKHID
+948 TNRQHID

-966 GGMLKDFADMAGS
+966 GGMLEEFADMAGS

-985 VFDGRRYLKGKEA
+985 VFDSRRYLKGKEA

-1033 SRDAAADGKSA
+1033 SRDAAASAGKSA

-1052 KDAPVAAKNAAD
+1052 KDTPVAGKAAVAKNAAN

-1073 ESEAVVKTALDNPEE
+1073 KPETLVKTALDNPQE
-1088 AQRKARVLQG
+1088 ARRKARVLQG

-1110 RENKA
+1110 GENKA

-1124 DKAGNKA
+1124 D
-1131 VNPEIGEVALTAKS
+1131 
-1145 VKDSL
+1145 
-1150 AHGISPE
+1150 
-1157 KASAFEAVPYVV
+1157 
-1169 EKGAVIVR
+1169 
-1177 TRHGRVSSYFISA
+1177 
-1190 PVEIEGKQ
+1190 
-1198 DIVTVLVHH
+1198 
-1207 DVNKKRMYLHSVTTK
+1207 
-1222 ENLLK
+1222 
-1227 TALAGYDGDSTADA
+1227 
-1241 EASEPRGKLYS
+1241 
-1252 GDIASVLK
+1252 
-1260 KLLEYKT
+1260 
-1267 QGGKTEDTPSE
+1267 
-1278 GARFSLDESPDSAF
+1278 
-1292 ARAVDDVVGGK
+1292 
-1303 VSRGFVKMGTT
+1303 
-1314 PDVLKM
+1314 
-1320 LGLPDV
+1320 
-1326 KIRISAKTI
+1326 
-1335 EKVMGEYLGIAKGA
+1335 
-1349 HSHIHNL
+1349 
-1356 TPEAVKQLP
+1356 
-1365 GQINNPV
+1365 
-1372 AVFKSST
+1372 
-1379 VRGGYVVLTE
+1379 
-1389 LTEADKQTGKDKPV
+1389 
-1403 VAALHLKT
+1403 
-1411 DKGGI
+1411 
-1416 EVIDVAS
+1416 
-1423 SYGRSDSQLS
+1423 
-1433 RAFNQDLLYLDKTK
+1433 
-1447 ARNLNTERLQ
+1447 
-1457 LPWDFT
+1457 
-1463 SDFELY
+1463 
-1469 ERNIKTDSDL
+1469 
-1479 VQYLKAE
+1479 
-1486 KQGKFDKKQ
+1486 
-1495 ENAKQHAESIK
+1495 
-1506 KRLAESIGGLAE
+1506 
-1518 QVDVAAVS
+1518 
-1526 ETAPDKAQ
+1526 
-1534 MLLSER
+1534 
-1540 VEGWFD
+1540 
-1546 GRTGKITLVA
+1546 
-1556 ENLTPER
+1556 
-1563 AVWVAWHE
+1563 
-1571 LGHRG
+1571 
-1576 FAAEGFAKYREE
+1576 
-1588 LERADGNSLIRRIAD
+1588 
-1603 AVQEEREG
+1603 
-1611 TGDAAASV
+1611 
-1619 RSAAVEEAVVE
+1619 
-1630 LYAAQRTGDWS
+1630 
-1641 GIENRYGVKVG
+1641 
-1652 NGLKRGIAGVLA
+1652 
-1664 RIGAVLRRV
+1664 
-1673 LQRLTGK
+1673 
-1680 ADGAMSDA
+1680 
-1688 DVFAMLVDLHGNKA
+1688 
-1702 AKSKAVVKTALDDA
+1702 
-1716 KEAER
+1716 
-1721 KARVLQ
+1721 
-1727 GEPVY
+1727 
-1732 TVKERQAPQGFKA
+1732 
-1745 LREWAAALFEK
+1745 K

-1819 ISAPVEIGGKDDVV
+1819 ISAPVEIEGKDDVV

-1888 EYKTETGK
+1888 KYKTQGGK
-1896 GVSVGKK
+1896 T
-1903 QQKRQA
+1903 
-1909 ESEAGSVPSEAQ
+1909 E
-1921 PKSGKDYFGLSLYES
+1921 
-1936 GQDYKGISEAHYR
+1936 
-1949 KFVAELSKLDG
+1949 
-1960 WRVNNRKYGRLEFR
+1960 
-1974 VDGEEVVFLR
+1974 
-1984 RLESLYSEHAVI
+1984 
-1996 GFSVYNSRLVEK
+1996 
-2008 KFDEI
+2008 
-2013 EFVFNPSE
+2013 
-2021 PPKETAERLNRFI
+2021 
-2034 RSIYPV
+2034 
-2040 SEASVQVESNPESEA
+2040 
-2055 DTHRT
+2055 DT
-2060 PESVRAFS
+2060 
-2068 VTLPKLQQKRAV
+2068 
-2080 EHLTADA
+2080 
-2087 LLDGGAKYPQL
+2087 
-2098 NGRTTKAGQVE
+2098 
-2109 KTLSAGF
+2109 
-2116 VPYEEI
+2116 
-2122 REQTAR
+2122 
-2128 MGKERDKMF
+2128 
-2137 FKLHREAYGEDSS
+2137 
-2150 FDYDNSDDAEL
+2150 
-2161 KAQTDEA
+2161 
-2168 LREKHPPKTVYL
+2168 
-2180 MKHKQSGDAL
+2180 
-2190 PITKTQFDYAVY
+2190 
-2202 LENMPSEGLRFSRS
+2202 PSEGLRFSRS

-2277 TAQQWKKVPEWLDN
+2277 TAQQWKKVPKWLDN

-2418 KRLAESIGGLAEQVD
+2418 KRLAESIGRLAEQVD

-2491 EGFAKY
+2491 DGFAKY
-2497 REELERADGNS
+2497 RAELERADGNS

-2585 LQRLTGKADGAMSDA
+2585 LQRLAGKADGAMSDA
-2600 DVFAMLVDLH
+2600 DVFAMLADLH
-2610 GNVEGAREAVSDGVK
+2610 GNAEGARDASSDGVK
-2625 PSRSAMKDMDANIRR
+2625 PSRSAMKDTDANIRR

-2670 WGSTGRVLPNG
+2670 WGGTGRVLPNG

-2702 SRDEVVGML
+2702 GRDEVVGML
-2711 IGRVVDTIAR
+2711 TNDIVEAIAR
-2721 GEVLRTVEGGKTKRL
+2721 GKVYKHVVNGNSERLQLRHNGYEANLIKNA
-2736 EVSLQGNIVQLVKSK
+2736 GNNAWLITGYELYQNGADGV
-2751 GSNTWVLTAFDGY
+2751 GFD
-2764 QTVEQ
+2764 TSAATHTTPTP
-2769 ARGATRSA
+2769 AR
-2777 LRNTDP
+2777 
-2783 ILSRDGMGASD
+2783 RDVGASD

-2808 DGTRFSRAEERSKSE
+2808 DGTRNSRAAERSKSE

-2970 LEMTSRLSGAEIS
+2970 LEMTSRLSSAEIS

-3020 SRAANIGASISHI
+3020 SRAANIGAAIGHI
-3033 TGKRS
+3033 TGKKS

-3090 KAVTEADKVVKEWGR
+3090 KAVTEADKVVREWGR
-3105 LKKENAKALAD
+3105 LKKADAKALAD

-3140 DGIRTALDIADGKIE
+3140 DGIRTALDIADGKIV
-3155 KAKAVIASANARIA
+3155 KARAVIASADARIA

-3192 EEEAGRE
+3192 EEKAGRE
-3199 IMADEADMRLR
+3199 ILADEADMRLR

-3259 EAQKALEG
+3259 GAQKALEG

-3289 RDDYRVHFGQVRDA
+3289 RDDYRAHFGQVRDA
-3303 IAERLARAGQDA
+3303 LAERLARSGQDA

-3348 ADGNNVNV
+3348 ADGNSVNV

-3422 LNDTLMQL
+3422 LNDTLTQL

-3445 HRKGVPGFSD
+3445 HRKGVPGFGD

-3496 YEEGFDQRQL
+3496 YVEGFNQRQL

-3546 SAIVNLSQTAM
+3546 LAIVNLSQTAM

-3581 QIGLRVGEKFNT
+3581 QIGLKVGEKFNT

-3646 WLFHHAEKFNR
+3646 WLFHHTEKFNR

-3668 KQAGA
+3668 KLAGA
-3673 DSEAAFEQ
+3673 DSDTAFEQ

-3831 EGKKWAESLVVGST
+3831 AGKKWAESLVVGST

-3886 RYATDGQVDKSGIM
+3886 RYATDGQVDKSGIT

-3909 LAGQAVGFRPSD
+3909 LAGQAAGFRSSD

-3980 IKSENIMA
+3980 IKSENIMSS
-3988 GVRNRQRRVAGAKD
+3988 VRNRQRRVAGAKD
-4002 GIYLPEG
+4002 GIYLSDKH
-4009 RSDARTDGGFAFGH
+4009 SDARTDGGFAFGH

>member
-24 GLTQK
+24 GFTQK
-29 EAREAAD
+29 DAWAAAD

-42 GFNNSMRS
+42 GFKNSMRS

-55 NAFTGDDEELGQ
+55 NDLTGDKEELGQ

-90 GEAWDKGEGVG
+90 GEAWEKGEGVG

-107 WGELKKDWRE
+107 WEELKKDWRE

-139 NALVPLVTSTAGRAV
+139 NALVPLATTTVGGILGTLAGGNTAV
-154 GAIGGA
+154 GAY
-160 FAGGLAGAGV
+160 AGAT
-170 GAIPGAVVGG
+170 
-180 HVGGLAGYALG
+180 LG

-230 KNAAVKGAVVGAVDM
+230 KNAVVKGAVVGAVDM

-259 KAAEKAALEKM
+259 KAAEKAALKKM

-278 VVAAAKGTPEFAA
+278 AVAAAKGTPEFAA
-291 LAAKESAKGGL
+291 LAKESAKGGL
-302 GGAARHTAAYALE
+302 GGAARHAAAFALE

-354 VGTKAYAAMTDPLK
+354 VGTKAYAAISDPLR

-401 LRAAVEAALDGGVEQ
+401 LGAAVEAALDGGVEQ

-440 KQKEAEQFFSS
+440 KQKEAEQFFNS
-451 PADSNTPH
+451 PADGNTPH
-459 TEELARE
+459 AEELARE

-492 GLARQYADIAAKYR
+492 GLARQYADMAAKYR
-506 AKPSEAMGIN
+506 AKPSEAMGID
-516 PDNGAIS
+516 PDDGAIS

-532 GAAVPSA
+532 GAAVPS
-539 VSDDVEAP
+539 VPSDDVETP
-547 SVADDVLSERSADA
+547 TVADDVLSGRSADA

-570 GNVRSGGAPRGAAS
+570 GNVRSGGAAS
-584 VASGGSAAAASGGI
+584 VASGGAGRSAAAASGGI

-607 QYFDSLDTRGRKAL
+607 QYFDGLDTRGRKAL

-653 IEADYKAA
+653 IEADYQAA

-692 LNKESRRRFDALPEG
+692 LNKESRRRFDALPET

-734 GHYPEGLA
+734 GHYPAGLA
-742 ESVRAVRA
+742 ESVRVVRA

-771 YRRNNGWNVPLLSRE
+771 YRRNNGWRVPLLSRE

-808 GGRGLPRALPMEDKG
+808 GGRGLPRALPTEDKG

-842 LTPDKGADAN
+842 LTPDTGADAN

-857 VAPEADVAPGL
+857 GLPESAAVASGNAPTHRQNLQVRAHAEGAAPGL

-874 AETDGGKGA
+874 AETDGGKRA
-883 PIAGKRPDTVLPVL
+883 PVAGKRPDTVLPVL
-897 NPQVT
+897 NPQVA

-948 TNRKHID
+948 TNRQHID

-966 GGMLKDFADMAGS
+966 GGMLEEFADMAGS

-985 VFDGRRYLKGKEA
+985 VFDSRRYLKGKEA

-1033 SRDAAADGKSA
+1033 SRDAAASAGKSA

-1052 KDAPVAAKNAAD
+1052 KDTPVAGKAAVAKNAAN

-1073 ESEAVVKTALDNPEE
+1073 KPETLVKTALDNPQE
-1088 AQRKARVLQG
+1088 ARRKARVLQG

-1110 RENKA
+1110 GENKA

-1124 DKAGNKA
+1124 D
-1131 VNPEIGEVALTAKS
+1131 
-1145 VKDSL
+1145 
-1150 AHGISPE
+1150 
-1157 KASAFEAVPYVV
+1157 
-1169 EKGAVIVR
+1169 
-1177 TRHGRVSSYFISA
+1177 
-1190 PVEIEGKQ
+1190 
-1198 DIVTVLVHH
+1198 
-1207 DVNKKRMYLHSVTTK
+1207 
-1222 ENLLK
+1222 
-1227 TALAGYDGDSTADA
+1227 
-1241 EASEPRGKLYS
+1241 
-1252 GDIASVLK
+1252 
-1260 KLLEYKT
+1260 
-1267 QGGKTEDTPSE
+1267 
-1278 GARFSLDESPDSAF
+1278 
-1292 ARAVDDVVGGK
+1292 
-1303 VSRGFVKMGTT
+1303 
-1314 PDVLKM
+1314 
-1320 LGLPDV
+1320 
-1326 KIRISAKTI
+1326 
-1335 EKVMGEYLGIAKGA
+1335 
-1349 HSHIHNL
+1349 
-1356 TPEAVKQLP
+1356 
-1365 GQINNPV
+1365 
-1372 AVFKSST
+1372 
-1379 VRGGYVVLTE
+1379 
-1389 LTEADKQTGKDKPV
+1389 
-1403 VAALHLKT
+1403 
-1411 DKGGI
+1411 
-1416 EVIDVAS
+1416 
-1423 SYGRSDSQLS
+1423 
-1433 RAFNQDLLYLDKTK
+1433 
-1447 ARNLNTERLQ
+1447 
-1457 LPWDFT
+1457 
-1463 SDFELY
+1463 
-1469 ERNIKTDSDL
+1469 
-1479 VQYLKAE
+1479 
-1486 KQGKFDKKQ
+1486 
-1495 ENAKQHAESIK
+1495 
-1506 KRLAESIGGLAE
+1506 
-1518 QVDVAAVS
+1518 
-1526 ETAPDKAQ
+1526 
-1534 MLLSER
+1534 
-1540 VEGWFD
+1540 
-1546 GRTGKITLVA
+1546 
-1556 ENLTPER
+1556 
-1563 AVWVAWHE
+1563 
-1571 LGHRG
+1571 
-1576 FAAEGFAKYREE
+1576 
-1588 LERADGNSLIRRIAD
+1588 
-1603 AVQEEREG
+1603 
-1611 TGDAAASV
+1611 
-1619 RSAAVEEAVVE
+1619 
-1630 LYAAQRTGDWS
+1630 
-1641 GIENRYGVKVG
+1641 
-1652 NGLKRGIAGVLA
+1652 
-1664 RIGAVLRRV
+1664 
-1673 LQRLTGK
+1673 
-1680 ADGAMSDA
+1680 
-1688 DVFAMLVDLHGNKA
+1688 
-1702 AKSKAVVKTALDDA
+1702 
-1716 KEAER
+1716 
-1721 KARVLQ
+1721 
-1727 GEPVY
+1727 
-1732 TVKERQAPQGFKA
+1732 
-1745 LREWAAALFEK
+1745 K

-1819 ISAPVEIGGKDDVV
+1819 ISAPVEIEGKDDVV

-1888 EYKTETGK
+1888 KYKTQGGK
-1896 GVSVGKK
+1896 T
-1903 QQKRQA
+1903 
-1909 ESEAGSVPSEAQ
+1909 E
-1921 PKSGKDYFGLSLYES
+1921 
-1936 GQDYKGISEAHYR
+1936 
-1949 KFVAELSKLDG
+1949 
-1960 WRVNNRKYGRLEFR
+1960 
-1974 VDGEEVVFLR
+1974 
-1984 RLESLYSEHAVI
+1984 
-1996 GFSVYNSRLVEK
+1996 
-2008 KFDEI
+2008 
-2013 EFVFNPSE
+2013 
-2021 PPKETAERLNRFI
+2021 
-2034 RSIYPV
+2034 
-2040 SEASVQVESNPESEA
+2040 
-2055 DTHRT
+2055 DT
-2060 PESVRAFS
+2060 
-2068 VTLPKLQQKRAV
+2068 
-2080 EHLTADA
+2080 
-2087 LLDGGAKYPQL
+2087 
-2098 NGRTTKAGQVE
+2098 
-2109 KTLSAGF
+2109 
-2116 VPYEEI
+2116 
-2122 REQTAR
+2122 
-2128 MGKERDKMF
+2128 
-2137 FKLHREAYGEDSS
+2137 
-2150 FDYDNSDDAEL
+2150 
-2161 KAQTDEA
+2161 
-2168 LREKHPPKTVYL
+2168 
-2180 MKHKQSGDAL
+2180 
-2190 PITKTQFDYAVY
+2190 
-2202 LENMPSEGLRFSRS
+2202 PSEGLRFSRS

-2277 TAQQWKKVPEWLDN
+2277 TAQQWKKVPKWLDN

-2418 KRLAESIGGLAEQVD
+2418 KRLAESIGRLAEQVD

-2491 EGFAKY
+2491 DGFAKY
-2497 REELERADGNS
+2497 RAELERADGNS

-2585 LQRLTGKADGAMSDA
+2585 LQRLAGKADGAMSDA
-2600 DVFAMLVDLH
+2600 DVFAMLADLH
-2610 GNVEGAREAVSDGVK
+2610 GNAEGARDASSDGVK
-2625 PSRSAMKDMDANIRR
+2625 PSRSAMKDTDANIRR

-2670 WGSTGRVLPNG
+2670 WGGTGRVLPNG

-2702 SRDEVVGML
+2702 GRDEVVGML
-2711 IGRVVDTIAR
+2711 TNDIVEAIAR
-2721 GEVLRTVEGGKTKRL
+2721 GKVYKHVVNGNSERLQLRHNGYEANLIKNA
-2736 EVSLQGNIVQLVKSK
+2736 GNNAWLITGYELYQNGADGV
-2751 GSNTWVLTAFDGY
+2751 GFD
-2764 QTVEQ
+2764 TSAATHTTPTP
-2769 ARGATRSA
+2769 AR
-2777 LRNTDP
+2777 
-2783 ILSRDGMGASD
+2783 RDVGASD

-2808 DGTRFSRAEERSKSE
+2808 DGTRNSRAAERSKSE

-2970 LEMTSRLSGAEIS
+2970 LEMTSRLSSAEIS

-3020 SRAANIGASISHI
+3020 SRAANIGAAIGHI
-3033 TGKRS
+3033 TGKKS

-3090 KAVTEADKVVKEWGR
+3090 KAVTEADKVVREWGR
-3105 LKKENAKALAD
+3105 LKKADAKALAD

-3140 DGIRTALDIADGKIE
+3140 DGIRTALDIADGKIV
-3155 KAKAVIASANARIA
+3155 KARAVIASADARIA

-3192 EEEAGRE
+3192 EEKAGRE
-3199 IMADEADMRLR
+3199 ILADEADMRLR

-3259 EAQKALEG
+3259 GAQKALEG

-3289 RDDYRVHFGQVRDA
+3289 RDDYRAHFGQVRDA
-3303 IAERLARAGQDA
+3303 LAERLARSGQDA

-3348 ADGNNVNV
+3348 ADGNSVNV

-3422 LNDTLMQL
+3422 LNDTLTQL

-3445 HRKGVPGFSD
+3445 HRKGVPGFGD

-3496 YEEGFDQRQL
+3496 YVEGFNQRQL

-3546 SAIVNLSQTAM
+3546 LAIVNLSQTAM

-3581 QIGLRVGEKFNT
+3581 QIGLKVGEKFNT

-3646 WLFHHAEKFNR
+3646 WLFHHTEKFNR

-3668 KQAGA
+3668 KRAGA
-3673 DSEAAFEQ
+3673 DSDTAFEQ

-3831 EGKKWAESLVVGST
+3831 AGKKWAESLVVGST

-3886 RYATDGQVDKSGIM
+3886 RYATDGQVDKSGIT

-3909 LAGQAVGFRPSD
+3909 LAGQAAGFRSSD

-3980 IKSENIMA
+3980 IKSENIMSS
-3988 GVRNRQRRVAGAKD
+3988 VRNRQRRVAGAKD
-4002 GIYLPEG
+4002 GIYLSDKH
-4009 RSDARTDGGFAFGH
+4009 SDARTDGGFAFGH

>member
-24 GLTQK
+24 GFTQK
-29 EAREAAD
+29 DAWAAAD

-42 GFNNSMRS
+42 GFKNSMRS

-55 NAFTGDDEELGQ
+55 NDLTGDKEELGQ

-90 GEAWDKGEGVG
+90 GEAWEKGEGVG

-107 WGELKKDWRE
+107 WEELKKDWRE

-139 NALVPLVTSTAGRAV
+139 NALVPLATTTVGGILGTLAGGNTAV
-154 GAIGGA
+154 GAY
-160 FAGGLAGAGV
+160 AGAT
-170 GAIPGAVVGG
+170 
-180 HVGGLAGYALG
+180 LG

-259 KAAEKAALEKM
+259 KAAEKAALKKM

-278 VVAAAKGTPEFAA
+278 AVAAAKGTPEFAA
-291 LAAKESAKGGL
+291 LAKESAKGGL
-302 GGAARHTAAYALE
+302 GGAARHAAAFALE

-354 VGTKAYAAMTDPLK
+354 VGTKAYAAISDPLR

-401 LRAAVEAALDGGVEQ
+401 LGAAVEAALDGGVEQ

-440 KQKEAEQFFSS
+440 KQKEAEQFFNS
-451 PADSNTPH
+451 PADGNTPH
-459 TEELARE
+459 AEELARE

-492 GLARQYADIAAKYR
+492 GLARQYADMAAKYR
-506 AKPSEAMGIN
+506 AKPSEAMGID
-516 PDNGAIS
+516 PDDGAIS

-532 GAAVPSA
+532 GAAVPS
-539 VSDDVEAP
+539 VPSDDVETP
-547 SVADDVLSERSADA
+547 TVADDVLSGRSADA

-570 GNVRSGGAPRGAAS
+570 GNVRSGGAAS
-584 VASGGSAAAASGGI
+584 VASGGAGRSAAAASGGI

-607 QYFDSLDTRGRKAL
+607 QYFDGLDTRGRKAL

-653 IEADYKAA
+653 IEADYQAA

-692 LNKESRRRFDALPEG
+692 LNKESRRRFDALPET

-734 GHYPEGLA
+734 GHYPAGLA
-742 ESVRAVRA
+742 ESVRVVRA

-771 YRRNNGWNVPLLSRE
+771 YRRNNGWRVPLLSRE

-808 GGRGLPRALPMEDKG
+808 GGRGLPRALPTEDKG
-823 LAQDVR
+823 LA

-842 LTPDKGADAN
+842 LTPDTGADAN

-857 VAPEADVAPGL
+857 GLPEPAAVASGNAPTHRQNLQVRAHAEGAAPGL

-874 AETDGGKGA
+874 AETDGGKRA
-883 PIAGKRPDTVLPVL
+883 PVAGKRPDTVLPVL
-897 NPQVT
+897 NPQVA

-966 GGMLKDFADMAGS
+966 GGMLEEFADMAGS

-985 VFDGRRYLKGKEA
+985 VFDSRRYLKGKEA

-1033 SRDAAADGKSA
+1033 SRDAAASAGKSA

-1052 KDAPVAAKNAAD
+1052 KDTPVAGKVAVAKNAAN

-1073 ESEAVVKTALDNPEE
+1073 KPETLVKTALDNPQE
-1088 AQRKARVLQG
+1088 AR
-1098 EPVYTVK
+1098 
-1105 ERTAP
+1105 
-1110 RENKA
+1110 
-1115 LREWAVALF
+1115 
-1124 DKAGNKA
+1124 
-1131 VNPEIGEVALTAKS
+1131 
-1145 VKDSL
+1145 
-1150 AHGISPE
+1150 
-1157 KASAFEAVPYVV
+1157 
-1169 EKGAVIVR
+1169 
-1177 TRHGRVSSYFISA
+1177 
-1190 PVEIEGKQ
+1190 
-1198 DIVTVLVHH
+1198 
-1207 DVNKKRMYLHSVTTK
+1207 
-1222 ENLLK
+1222 
-1227 TALAGYDGDSTADA
+1227 
-1241 EASEPRGKLYS
+1241 
-1252 GDIASVLK
+1252 
-1260 KLLEYKT
+1260 
-1267 QGGKTEDTPSE
+1267 
-1278 GARFSLDESPDSAF
+1278 
-1292 ARAVDDVVGGK
+1292 
-1303 VSRGFVKMGTT
+1303 
-1314 PDVLKM
+1314 
-1320 LGLPDV
+1320 
-1326 KIRISAKTI
+1326 
-1335 EKVMGEYLGIAKGA
+1335 
-1349 HSHIHNL
+1349 
-1356 TPEAVKQLP
+1356 
-1365 GQINNPV
+1365 
-1372 AVFKSST
+1372 
-1379 VRGGYVVLTE
+1379 
-1389 LTEADKQTGKDKPV
+1389 
-1403 VAALHLKT
+1403 
-1411 DKGGI
+1411 
-1416 EVIDVAS
+1416 
-1423 SYGRSDSQLS
+1423 
-1433 RAFNQDLLYLDKTK
+1433 
-1447 ARNLNTERLQ
+1447 
-1457 LPWDFT
+1457 
-1463 SDFELY
+1463 
-1469 ERNIKTDSDL
+1469 
-1479 VQYLKAE
+1479 
-1486 KQGKFDKKQ
+1486 
-1495 ENAKQHAESIK
+1495 
-1506 KRLAESIGGLAE
+1506 
-1518 QVDVAAVS
+1518 
-1526 ETAPDKAQ
+1526 
-1534 MLLSER
+1534 
-1540 VEGWFD
+1540 
-1546 GRTGKITLVA
+1546 
-1556 ENLTPER
+1556 
-1563 AVWVAWHE
+1563 
-1571 LGHRG
+1571 
-1576 FAAEGFAKYREE
+1576 
-1588 LERADGNSLIRRIAD
+1588 
-1603 AVQEEREG
+1603 
-1611 TGDAAASV
+1611 
-1619 RSAAVEEAVVE
+1619 
-1630 LYAAQRTGDWS
+1630 
-1641 GIENRYGVKVG
+1641 
-1652 NGLKRGIAGVLA
+1652 
-1664 RIGAVLRRV
+1664 
-1673 LQRLTGK
+1673 
-1680 ADGAMSDA
+1680 
-1688 DVFAMLVDLHGNKA
+1688 
-1702 AKSKAVVKTALDDA
+1702 
-1716 KEAER
+1716 R

-1819 ISAPVEIGGKDDVV
+1819 ISAPVEIEGKDDVV

-1888 EYKTETGK
+1888 KYKTQGGK
-1896 GVSVGKK
+1896 T
-1903 QQKRQA
+1903 
-1909 ESEAGSVPSEAQ
+1909 E
-1921 PKSGKDYFGLSLYES
+1921 
-1936 GQDYKGISEAHYR
+1936 
-1949 KFVAELSKLDG
+1949 
-1960 WRVNNRKYGRLEFR
+1960 
-1974 VDGEEVVFLR
+1974 
-1984 RLESLYSEHAVI
+1984 
-1996 GFSVYNSRLVEK
+1996 
-2008 KFDEI
+2008 
-2013 EFVFNPSE
+2013 
-2021 PPKETAERLNRFI
+2021 
-2034 RSIYPV
+2034 
-2040 SEASVQVESNPESEA
+2040 
-2055 DTHRT
+2055 DT
-2060 PESVRAFS
+2060 
-2068 VTLPKLQQKRAV
+2068 
-2080 EHLTADA
+2080 
-2087 LLDGGAKYPQL
+2087 
-2098 NGRTTKAGQVE
+2098 
-2109 KTLSAGF
+2109 
-2116 VPYEEI
+2116 
-2122 REQTAR
+2122 
-2128 MGKERDKMF
+2128 
-2137 FKLHREAYGEDSS
+2137 
-2150 FDYDNSDDAEL
+2150 
-2161 KAQTDEA
+2161 
-2168 LREKHPPKTVYL
+2168 
-2180 MKHKQSGDAL
+2180 
-2190 PITKTQFDYAVY
+2190 
-2202 LENMPSEGLRFSRS
+2202 PSEGLRFSIRFS
-2216 EQTKSAFENRIDALF
+2216 LDESPDSAFARAVDDVTGGKVPAGFISLGTTPDVWKLVGLPDGKVRISGGVIDKAMNGKHAVTAEALKDLPRHLNSPIAVF
-2231 GGAKANL
+2231 KSSASSSNPDGYVVLTELVEREKGKDKPIIAALNLGRAKNGLELLDISSVYGRNNGQLTRAFNQDL
-2238 KGVRVLDKSD
+2238 LYLDKAKGRHFLTTRPLQLHWDITSDADLVGRNIKTDSD
-2248 LLDMLGYG
+2248 L
-2256 GMPVELNESKVV
+2256 
-2268 LNRKNHPEM
+2268 
-2277 TAQQWKKVPEWLDN
+2277 AQYSSAKKQVS
-2291 PVAVLKSK
+2291 V
-2299 THDKRLVFV
+2299 DKAQRM
-2308 PDELIDGAPVYLV
+2308 
-2321 VEPNSRG
+2321 
-2328 LDIHVLVNG
+2328 
-2337 YAKDGNP
+2337 
-2344 QQTFRDIWR
+2344 
-2353 DLANGNTEFVDSK
+2353 
-2366 KARELLGRSGLQL
+2366 AR
-2379 PRLPSLNTSRKKILT
+2379 
-2394 EKNLQGYRKSEKT
+2394 
-2407 DTGQQHAESIK
+2407 QHAESIK
-2418 KRLAESIGGLAEQVD
+2418 KRLAESIGRLAEQVD

-2491 EGFAKY
+2491 DGFAKY
-2497 REELERADGNS
+2497 RAELERADGNS

-2585 LQRLTGKADGAMSDA
+2585 LQRLAGKADGAMSDA
-2600 DVFAMLVDLH
+2600 DVFAMLADLH
-2610 GNVEGAREAVSDGVK
+2610 GNAEEARDAVSDGVLF
-2625 PSRSAMKDMDANIRR
+2625 SIYSDDADKVA
-2640 GRAAM
+2640 RAADI
-2645 NRALVEKADVRRAMY
+2645 LTGSPVADIESGLIKR
-2660 RNDIGWIDFV
+2660 DE
-2670 WGSTGRVLPNG
+2670 NG
-2681 KTKGAMGLAHVIESR
+2681 KVIANAREFIRKWLAENR
-2696 MRKDGM
+2696 PDGIF
-2702 SRDEVVGML
+2702 RHPEV
-2711 IGRVVDTIAR
+2711 
-2721 GEVLRTVEGGKTKRL
+2721 GEVMLTVRGVKNSLSHFSADIHVDALPAVPYVL
-2736 EVSLQGNIVQLVKSK
+2736 ENSAVLEYSK
-2751 GSNTWVLTAFDGY
+2751 DKNGDN
-2764 QTVEQ
+2764 VE
-2769 ARGATRSA
+2769 
-2777 LRNTDP
+2777 NV
-2783 ILSRDGMGASD
+2783 IL
-2794 TPNVRAK
+2794 
-2801 DESVNTA
+2801 
-2808 DGTRFSRAEERSKSE
+2808 
-2823 SLEKLRRAETIRISG
+2823 
-2838 REIEAG
+2838 
-2844 DDLRQYRRRAME
+2844 
-2856 YGKSL
+2856 
-2861 RGSYVNKDTG
+2861 
-2871 REISLGRA
+2871 
-2879 GITEVLHHDVSNPEH
+2879 
-2894 LQSIAAIPQIIE
+2894 AAP
-2906 KSIYID
+2906 
-2912 TLPNEDKA
+2912 A
-2920 KNPDIQEYEY
+2920 
-2930 YVAGLNIGGTDYTV
+2930 NIGGKRHYVVVRLRKDLKSGQKPQFYVVAAQLETDAQRET
-2944 KAAIAV
+2944 ALAV
-2950 ATTGDKYYDHK
+2950 ET
-2961 LTRIEKGDL
+2961 
-2970 LEMTSRLSGAEIS
+2970 RLSHDGHIAGGK
-2983 NQSPLSDIDD
+2983 N
-2993 KRLLQILQDKDA
+2993 RLLNILHSALISVNQIKSAAGNTGTVDA
-3005 GKGGIADFDTEAVRF
+3005 GIADFDTEAVRF
-3020 SRAANIGASISHI
+3020 SRAANIGAAIGHI
-3033 TGKRS
+3033 TGKKS

-3061 RQIEDIYGGDLDG
+3061 RQIEDIYGGSLDG

-3090 KAVTEADKVVKEWGR
+3090 KAVTEADKVVREWGR
-3105 LKKENAKALAD
+3105 LKKADAKALAD

-3140 DGIRTALDIADGKIE
+3140 DGIRTALDIADGKIV
-3155 KAKAVIASANARIA
+3155 KAKAVIASADARIA
-3169 RADAAYNKASEAAKK
+3169 RADAAYDKASEAAKK

-3192 EEEAGRE
+3192 EEKAGRE
-3199 IMADEADMRLR
+3199 ILADEADMRLR

-3259 EAQKALEG
+3259 GAQKALEG

-3289 RDDYRVHFGQVRDA
+3289 RDDYRAHFGQVRDA
-3303 IAERLARAGQDA
+3303 LAERLARAGQDA
-3315 EIVRRLKER
+3315 ETVRRLKER

-3348 ADGNNVNV
+3348 ADGNSVNV

-3407 EAVGMLDLDPAQQAQ
+3407 EAVGMLDLDPAQQAE
-3422 LNDTLMQL
+3422 LNDTLTQL

-3496 YEEGFDQRQL
+3496 YVEGFNQRQL

-3581 QIGLRVGEKFNT
+3581 QIGLKVGEKFNT

-3668 KQAGA
+3668 KRAGA

-3762 TLLAVASMLGSDDDD
+3762 TLLALASMLGSDDDD

-3831 EGKKWAESLVVGST
+3831 AGKKWAESLVVGST

-3886 RYATDGQVDKSGIM
+3886 RYATDGQVDKSGIT

-3909 LAGQAVGFRPSD
+3909 LAGQAAGFRSSD

-4002 GIYLPEG
+4002 GIYLSDKH
-4009 RSDARTDGGFAFGH
+4009 SDARTDGGFAFGH

>member
-24 GLTQK
+24 GFTQK
-29 EAREAAD
+29 DAWAAAD

-42 GFNNSMRS
+42 GFKNSMRS

-55 NAFTGDDEELGQ
+55 NDLTGDKEELGQ

-90 GEAWDKGEGVG
+90 GEAWEKGEGVG

-107 WGELKKDWRE
+107 WEELKKDWRE

-139 NALVPLVTSTAGRAV
+139 NALVPLATTTVGGILGTLAGGNTAV
-154 GAIGGA
+154 GAY
-160 FAGGLAGAGV
+160 AGAT
-170 GAIPGAVVGG
+170 
-180 HVGGLAGYALG
+180 LG

-259 KAAEKAALEKM
+259 KAAEKAALKKM

-278 VVAAAKGTPEFAA
+278 AVAAAKGTPEFAA
-291 LAAKESAKGGL
+291 LAKESAKGGL
-302 GGAARHTAAYALE
+302 GGAARHAAAFALE

-354 VGTKAYAAMTDPLK
+354 VGTKAYAAISDPLR

-401 LRAAVEAALDGGVEQ
+401 LGAAVEAALDGGVEQ

-440 KQKEAEQFFSS
+440 KQKEAEQFFNS
-451 PADSNTPH
+451 PADGNTPH
-459 TEELARE
+459 AEELARE

-492 GLARQYADIAAKYR
+492 GLARQYADMAAKYR
-506 AKPSEAMGIN
+506 AKPSEAMGID
-516 PDNGAIS
+516 PDDGAIS

-532 GAAVPSA
+532 GAAVPS
-539 VSDDVEAP
+539 VPSDDVETP
-547 SVADDVLSERSADA
+547 TVADDVLSGRSADA

-570 GNVRSGGAPRGAAS
+570 GNVRSGGAAS
-584 VASGGSAAAASGGI
+584 VASGGAGRSAAAASGGI

-607 QYFDSLDTRGRKAL
+607 QYFDGLDTRGRKAL

-653 IEADYKAA
+653 IEADYQAA

-692 LNKESRRRFDALPEG
+692 LNKESRRRFDALPET

-734 GHYPEGLA
+734 GHYPAGLA
-742 ESVRAVRA
+742 ESVRVVRA

-771 YRRNNGWNVPLLSRE
+771 YRRNNGWRVPLLSRE

-808 GGRGLPRALPMEDKG
+808 GGRGLPRALPTEDKG

-842 LTPDKGADAN
+842 LTPDTGADAN

-857 VAPEADVAPGL
+857 GLPESAAVASGNAPTHRQNLQVRAHAEGAAPGL

-874 AETDGGKGA
+874 AETDGGKRA
-883 PIAGKRPDTVLPVL
+883 PVAGKRPDTVLPVL
-897 NPQVT
+897 NPQVA

-948 TNRKHID
+948 TNRQHID

-966 GGMLKDFADMAGS
+966 GGMLEEFADMAGS

-985 VFDGRRYLKGKEA
+985 VFDSRRYLKGKEA

-1033 SRDAAADGKSA
+1033 SRDAAASAGKSA

-1052 KDAPVAAKNAAD
+1052 KDTPVAGKAAVAKNAAN

-1073 ESEAVVKTALDNPEE
+1073 KPETLVKTALDNPQE
-1088 AQRKARVLQG
+1088 ARRKARVLQG

-1110 RENKA
+1110 GENKA

-1124 DKAGNKA
+1124 D
-1131 VNPEIGEVALTAKS
+1131 
-1145 VKDSL
+1145 
-1150 AHGISPE
+1150 
-1157 KASAFEAVPYVV
+1157 
-1169 EKGAVIVR
+1169 
-1177 TRHGRVSSYFISA
+1177 
-1190 PVEIEGKQ
+1190 
-1198 DIVTVLVHH
+1198 
-1207 DVNKKRMYLHSVTTK
+1207 
-1222 ENLLK
+1222 
-1227 TALAGYDGDSTADA
+1227 
-1241 EASEPRGKLYS
+1241 
-1252 GDIASVLK
+1252 
-1260 KLLEYKT
+1260 
-1267 QGGKTEDTPSE
+1267 
-1278 GARFSLDESPDSAF
+1278 
-1292 ARAVDDVVGGK
+1292 
-1303 VSRGFVKMGTT
+1303 
-1314 PDVLKM
+1314 
-1320 LGLPDV
+1320 
-1326 KIRISAKTI
+1326 
-1335 EKVMGEYLGIAKGA
+1335 
-1349 HSHIHNL
+1349 
-1356 TPEAVKQLP
+1356 
-1365 GQINNPV
+1365 
-1372 AVFKSST
+1372 
-1379 VRGGYVVLTE
+1379 
-1389 LTEADKQTGKDKPV
+1389 
-1403 VAALHLKT
+1403 
-1411 DKGGI
+1411 
-1416 EVIDVAS
+1416 
-1423 SYGRSDSQLS
+1423 
-1433 RAFNQDLLYLDKTK
+1433 
-1447 ARNLNTERLQ
+1447 
-1457 LPWDFT
+1457 
-1463 SDFELY
+1463 
-1469 ERNIKTDSDL
+1469 
-1479 VQYLKAE
+1479 
-1486 KQGKFDKKQ
+1486 
-1495 ENAKQHAESIK
+1495 
-1506 KRLAESIGGLAE
+1506 
-1518 QVDVAAVS
+1518 
-1526 ETAPDKAQ
+1526 
-1534 MLLSER
+1534 
-1540 VEGWFD
+1540 
-1546 GRTGKITLVA
+1546 
-1556 ENLTPER
+1556 
-1563 AVWVAWHE
+1563 
-1571 LGHRG
+1571 
-1576 FAAEGFAKYREE
+1576 
-1588 LERADGNSLIRRIAD
+1588 
-1603 AVQEEREG
+1603 
-1611 TGDAAASV
+1611 
-1619 RSAAVEEAVVE
+1619 
-1630 LYAAQRTGDWS
+1630 
-1641 GIENRYGVKVG
+1641 
-1652 NGLKRGIAGVLA
+1652 
-1664 RIGAVLRRV
+1664 
-1673 LQRLTGK
+1673 
-1680 ADGAMSDA
+1680 
-1688 DVFAMLVDLHGNKA
+1688 
-1702 AKSKAVVKTALDDA
+1702 
-1716 KEAER
+1716 
-1721 KARVLQ
+1721 
-1727 GEPVY
+1727 
-1732 TVKERQAPQGFKA
+1732 
-1745 LREWAAALFEK
+1745 K

-1819 ISAPVEIGGKDDVV
+1819 ISAPVEIEGKDDVV

-1888 EYKTETGK
+1888 KYKTQGGK
-1896 GVSVGKK
+1896 T
-1903 QQKRQA
+1903 
-1909 ESEAGSVPSEAQ
+1909 E
-1921 PKSGKDYFGLSLYES
+1921 
-1936 GQDYKGISEAHYR
+1936 
-1949 KFVAELSKLDG
+1949 
-1960 WRVNNRKYGRLEFR
+1960 
-1974 VDGEEVVFLR
+1974 
-1984 RLESLYSEHAVI
+1984 
-1996 GFSVYNSRLVEK
+1996 
-2008 KFDEI
+2008 
-2013 EFVFNPSE
+2013 
-2021 PPKETAERLNRFI
+2021 
-2034 RSIYPV
+2034 
-2040 SEASVQVESNPESEA
+2040 
-2055 DTHRT
+2055 DT
-2060 PESVRAFS
+2060 
-2068 VTLPKLQQKRAV
+2068 
-2080 EHLTADA
+2080 
-2087 LLDGGAKYPQL
+2087 
-2098 NGRTTKAGQVE
+2098 
-2109 KTLSAGF
+2109 
-2116 VPYEEI
+2116 
-2122 REQTAR
+2122 
-2128 MGKERDKMF
+2128 
-2137 FKLHREAYGEDSS
+2137 
-2150 FDYDNSDDAEL
+2150 
-2161 KAQTDEA
+2161 
-2168 LREKHPPKTVYL
+2168 
-2180 MKHKQSGDAL
+2180 
-2190 PITKTQFDYAVY
+2190 
-2202 LENMPSEGLRFSRS
+2202 PSEGLRFSRS

-2277 TAQQWKKVPEWLDN
+2277 TAQQWKKVPKWLDN

-2418 KRLAESIGGLAEQVD
+2418 KRLAESIGRLAEQVD

-2491 EGFAKY
+2491 DGFAKY
-2497 REELERADGNS
+2497 RAELERADGNS

-2585 LQRLTGKADGAMSDA
+2585 LQRLAGKADGAMSDA
-2600 DVFAMLVDLH
+2600 DVFAMLADLH
-2610 GNVEGAREAVSDGVK
+2610 GNAEGARDASSDGVK
-2625 PSRSAMKDMDANIRR
+2625 PSRSAMKDTDANIRR

-2670 WGSTGRVLPNG
+2670 WGGTGRVLPNG

-2702 SRDEVVGML
+2702 GRDEVVGML
-2711 IGRVVDTIAR
+2711 TNDIVEAIAR
-2721 GEVLRTVEGGKTKRL
+2721 GKVYKHVVNGNSERLQLRHNGYEANLIKNA
-2736 EVSLQGNIVQLVKSK
+2736 GNNAWLITGYELYQNGADGV
-2751 GSNTWVLTAFDGY
+2751 GFD
-2764 QTVEQ
+2764 TSAATHTTPTP
-2769 ARGATRSA
+2769 AR
-2777 LRNTDP
+2777 
-2783 ILSRDGMGASD
+2783 RDVGASD

-2808 DGTRFSRAEERSKSE
+2808 DGTRNSRAAERSKSE

-2970 LEMTSRLSGAEIS
+2970 LEMTSRLSSAEIS

-3020 SRAANIGASISHI
+3020 SRAANIGAAIGHI
-3033 TGKRS
+3033 TGKKS

-3090 KAVTEADKVVKEWGR
+3090 KAVTEADKVVREWGR
-3105 LKKENAKALAD
+3105 LKKADAKALAD

-3123 AKVDADPLM
+3123 AKVDADLLM

-3140 DGIRTALDIADGKIE
+3140 DGIRTALDIADGKIV
-3155 KAKAVIASANARIA
+3155 KARAVIASADARIA

-3192 EEEAGRE
+3192 EEKAGRE
-3199 IMADEADMRLR
+3199 ILADEADMRLR

-3259 EAQKALEG
+3259 GAQKALEG

-3289 RDDYRVHFGQVRDA
+3289 RDDYRAHFGQVRDA
-3303 IAERLARAGQDA
+3303 LAERLARSGQDA

-3348 ADGNNVNV
+3348 ADGNSVNV

-3422 LNDTLMQL
+3422 LNDTLTQL

-3445 HRKGVPGFSD
+3445 HRKGVPGFGD

-3496 YEEGFDQRQL
+3496 YVEGFNQRQL

-3546 SAIVNLSQTAM
+3546 LAIVNLSQTAM

-3581 QIGLRVGEKFNT
+3581 QIGLKVGEKFNT

-3646 WLFHHAEKFNR
+3646 WLFHHTEKFNR

-3668 KQAGA
+3668 KRAGA
-3673 DSEAAFEQ
+3673 DSDTAFEQ

-3831 EGKKWAESLVVGST
+3831 AGKKWAESLVVGST

-3886 RYATDGQVDKSGIM
+3886 RYATDGQVDKSGIT

-3909 LAGQAVGFRPSD
+3909 LAGQAAGFRSSD

-3980 IKSENIMA
+3980 IKSENIMSS
-3988 GVRNRQRRVAGAKD
+3988 VRNRQRRVAGAKD
-4002 GIYLPEG
+4002 GIYLSDKH
-4009 RSDARTDGGFAFGH
+4009 SDARTDGGFAFGH

>member
-1 MSDLVRYDP
+1 
-10 LEHGQLV
+10 
-17 GGLKKYR
+17 
-24 GLTQK
+24 
-29 EAREAAD
+29 
-36 DTALTR
+36 
-42 GFNNSMRS
+42 
-50 ARMAW
+50 
-55 NAFTGDDEELGQ
+55 
-67 LKAEDMDYRKI
+67 
-78 QEGRKSQARREL
+78 
-90 GEAWDKGEGVG
+90 
-101 GGLSNV
+101 
-107 WGELKKDWRE
+107 
-117 KGLDGVLED
+117 
-126 VGEMGGATLEQAP
+126 
-139 NALVPLVTSTAGRAV
+139 
-154 GAIGGA
+154 
-160 FAGGLAGAGV
+160 
-170 GAIPGAVVGG
+170 
-180 HVGGLAGYALG
+180 
-191 NTLMEYGEQ
+191 
-200 LDRAAEAAGVDP
+200 
-212 TDKDAMMAF
+212 
-221 IDRGAPGAL
+221 
-230 KNAAVKGAVVGAVDM
+230 
-245 ATMKLGGSILNMGK
+245 
-259 KAAEKAALEKM
+259 
-270 GVAAADKA
+270 
-278 VVAAAKGTPEFAA
+278 
-291 LAAKESAKGGL
+291 
-302 GGAARHTAAYALE
+302 
-315 PASEFAGEY
+315 
-324 LGTGLANGE
+324 
-333 WDEKGAALEAFSSL
+333 
-347 GHSAVEF
+347 
-354 VGTKAYAAMTDPLK
+354 
-368 LSAEQKADALADA
+368 
-381 KGNIEGNRKA
+381 
-391 GKLTPEEAQA
+391 
-401 LRAAVEAALDGGVEQ
+401 
-416 GGAGFDTAHHD
+416 
-427 QLYLTLQQFVDRT
+427 
-440 KQKEAEQFFSS
+440 
-451 PADSNTPH
+451 
-459 TEELARE
+459 
-466 MEKQPDVSGIPSEDE
+466 
-481 AEFLNTGVMSD
+481 MSD
-492 GLARQYADIAAKYR
+492 GLARQYADMAAKYR
-506 AKPSEAMGIN
+506 AKPSEAMGID
-516 PDNGAIS
+516 PDDGAIS

-532 GAAVPSA
+532 GAAVPS
-539 VSDDVEAP
+539 VPSDDVETP
-547 SVADDVLSERSADA
+547 TVADDVLSGRSADA

-570 GNVRSGGAPRGAAS
+570 GNVRSGGAAS
-584 VASGGSAAAASGGI
+584 VASGGAGRSAAAASGGI

-607 QYFDSLDTRGRKAL
+607 QYFDGLDTRGRKAL

-653 IEADYKAA
+653 IEADYQAA

-692 LNKESRRRFDALPEG
+692 LNKESRRRFDALPET

-734 GHYPEGLA
+734 GHYPAGLA
-742 ESVRAVRA
+742 ESVRVVRA

-771 YRRNNGWNVPLLSRE
+771 YRRNNGWRVPLLSRE

-808 GGRGLPRALPMEDKG
+808 GGRGLPRALPTEDKG
-823 LAQDVR
+823 LA

-842 LTPDKGADAN
+842 LTPDTGADAN

-857 VAPEADVAPGL
+857 GLPEPAAVASGNAPTHRQNLQVRAHAEGAAPGL

-874 AETDGGKGA
+874 AETDGGKRA
-883 PIAGKRPDTVLPVL
+883 PVAGKRPDTVLPVL
-897 NPQVT
+897 NPQVA

-966 GGMLKDFADMAGS
+966 GGMLEEFADMAGS

-985 VFDGRRYLKGKEA
+985 VFDSRRYLKGKEA

-1033 SRDAAADGKSA
+1033 SRDAAASAGKSA

-1052 KDAPVAAKNAAD
+1052 KDTPVAGKVAVAKNAAN

-1073 ESEAVVKTALDNPEE
+1073 KPETLVKTALDNPQE
-1088 AQRKARVLQG
+1088 AR
-1098 EPVYTVK
+1098 
-1105 ERTAP
+1105 
-1110 RENKA
+1110 
-1115 LREWAVALF
+1115 
-1124 DKAGNKA
+1124 
-1131 VNPEIGEVALTAKS
+1131 
-1145 VKDSL
+1145 
-1150 AHGISPE
+1150 
-1157 KASAFEAVPYVV
+1157 
-1169 EKGAVIVR
+1169 
-1177 TRHGRVSSYFISA
+1177 
-1190 PVEIEGKQ
+1190 
-1198 DIVTVLVHH
+1198 
-1207 DVNKKRMYLHSVTTK
+1207 
-1222 ENLLK
+1222 
-1227 TALAGYDGDSTADA
+1227 
-1241 EASEPRGKLYS
+1241 
-1252 GDIASVLK
+1252 
-1260 KLLEYKT
+1260 
-1267 QGGKTEDTPSE
+1267 
-1278 GARFSLDESPDSAF
+1278 
-1292 ARAVDDVVGGK
+1292 
-1303 VSRGFVKMGTT
+1303 
-1314 PDVLKM
+1314 
-1320 LGLPDV
+1320 
-1326 KIRISAKTI
+1326 
-1335 EKVMGEYLGIAKGA
+1335 
-1349 HSHIHNL
+1349 
-1356 TPEAVKQLP
+1356 
-1365 GQINNPV
+1365 
-1372 AVFKSST
+1372 
-1379 VRGGYVVLTE
+1379 
-1389 LTEADKQTGKDKPV
+1389 
-1403 VAALHLKT
+1403 
-1411 DKGGI
+1411 
-1416 EVIDVAS
+1416 
-1423 SYGRSDSQLS
+1423 
-1433 RAFNQDLLYLDKTK
+1433 
-1447 ARNLNTERLQ
+1447 
-1457 LPWDFT
+1457 
-1463 SDFELY
+1463 
-1469 ERNIKTDSDL
+1469 
-1479 VQYLKAE
+1479 
-1486 KQGKFDKKQ
+1486 
-1495 ENAKQHAESIK
+1495 
-1506 KRLAESIGGLAE
+1506 
-1518 QVDVAAVS
+1518 
-1526 ETAPDKAQ
+1526 
-1534 MLLSER
+1534 
-1540 VEGWFD
+1540 
-1546 GRTGKITLVA
+1546 
-1556 ENLTPER
+1556 
-1563 AVWVAWHE
+1563 
-1571 LGHRG
+1571 
-1576 FAAEGFAKYREE
+1576 
-1588 LERADGNSLIRRIAD
+1588 
-1603 AVQEEREG
+1603 
-1611 TGDAAASV
+1611 
-1619 RSAAVEEAVVE
+1619 
-1630 LYAAQRTGDWS
+1630 
-1641 GIENRYGVKVG
+1641 
-1652 NGLKRGIAGVLA
+1652 
-1664 RIGAVLRRV
+1664 
-1673 LQRLTGK
+1673 
-1680 ADGAMSDA
+1680 
-1688 DVFAMLVDLHGNKA
+1688 
-1702 AKSKAVVKTALDDA
+1702 
-1716 KEAER
+1716 R

-1819 ISAPVEIGGKDDVV
+1819 ISAPVEIEGKDDVV

-1888 EYKTETGK
+1888 KYKTQGGK
-1896 GVSVGKK
+1896 T
-1903 QQKRQA
+1903 
-1909 ESEAGSVPSEAQ
+1909 E
-1921 PKSGKDYFGLSLYES
+1921 
-1936 GQDYKGISEAHYR
+1936 
-1949 KFVAELSKLDG
+1949 
-1960 WRVNNRKYGRLEFR
+1960 
-1974 VDGEEVVFLR
+1974 
-1984 RLESLYSEHAVI
+1984 
-1996 GFSVYNSRLVEK
+1996 
-2008 KFDEI
+2008 
-2013 EFVFNPSE
+2013 
-2021 PPKETAERLNRFI
+2021 
-2034 RSIYPV
+2034 
-2040 SEASVQVESNPESEA
+2040 
-2055 DTHRT
+2055 DT
-2060 PESVRAFS
+2060 
-2068 VTLPKLQQKRAV
+2068 
-2080 EHLTADA
+2080 
-2087 LLDGGAKYPQL
+2087 
-2098 NGRTTKAGQVE
+2098 
-2109 KTLSAGF
+2109 
-2116 VPYEEI
+2116 
-2122 REQTAR
+2122 
-2128 MGKERDKMF
+2128 
-2137 FKLHREAYGEDSS
+2137 
-2150 FDYDNSDDAEL
+2150 
-2161 KAQTDEA
+2161 
-2168 LREKHPPKTVYL
+2168 
-2180 MKHKQSGDAL
+2180 
-2190 PITKTQFDYAVY
+2190 
-2202 LENMPSEGLRFSRS
+2202 PSEGLRFSIRFS
-2216 EQTKSAFENRIDALF
+2216 LDESPDSAFARAVDDVTGGKVPAGFISLGTTPDVWKLVGLPDGKVRISGGVIDKAMNGKHAVTAEALKDLPRHLNSPIAVF
-2231 GGAKANL
+2231 KSSASSSNPDGYVVLTELVEREKGKDKPIIAALNLGRAKNGLELLDISSVYGRNNGQLTRAFNQDL
-2238 KGVRVLDKSD
+2238 LYLDKAKGRHFLTTRPLQLHWDITSDADLVGRNIKTDSD
-2248 LLDMLGYG
+2248 L
-2256 GMPVELNESKVV
+2256 
-2268 LNRKNHPEM
+2268 
-2277 TAQQWKKVPEWLDN
+2277 AQYSSAKKQVS
-2291 PVAVLKSK
+2291 V
-2299 THDKRLVFV
+2299 DKAQRM
-2308 PDELIDGAPVYLV
+2308 
-2321 VEPNSRG
+2321 
-2328 LDIHVLVNG
+2328 
-2337 YAKDGNP
+2337 
-2344 QQTFRDIWR
+2344 
-2353 DLANGNTEFVDSK
+2353 
-2366 KARELLGRSGLQL
+2366 AR
-2379 PRLPSLNTSRKKILT
+2379 
-2394 EKNLQGYRKSEKT
+2394 
-2407 DTGQQHAESIK
+2407 QHAESIK
-2418 KRLAESIGGLAEQVD
+2418 KRLAESIGRLAEQVD

-2491 EGFAKY
+2491 DGFAKY
-2497 REELERADGNS
+2497 RAELERADGNS

-2585 LQRLTGKADGAMSDA
+2585 LQRLAGKADGAMSDA
-2600 DVFAMLVDLH
+2600 DVFAMLADLH
-2610 GNVEGAREAVSDGVK
+2610 GNAEEARDAVSDGVLF
-2625 PSRSAMKDMDANIRR
+2625 SIYSDDADKVA
-2640 GRAAM
+2640 RAADI
-2645 NRALVEKADVRRAMY
+2645 LTGSPVADIESGLIKR
-2660 RNDIGWIDFV
+2660 DE
-2670 WGSTGRVLPNG
+2670 NG
-2681 KTKGAMGLAHVIESR
+2681 KVIANAREFIRKWLAENR
-2696 MRKDGM
+2696 PDGIF
-2702 SRDEVVGML
+2702 RHPEV
-2711 IGRVVDTIAR
+2711 
-2721 GEVLRTVEGGKTKRL
+2721 GEVMLTVRGVKNSLSHFSADIHVDALPAVPYVL
-2736 EVSLQGNIVQLVKSK
+2736 ENSAVLEYSK
-2751 GSNTWVLTAFDGY
+2751 DKNGDN
-2764 QTVEQ
+2764 VE
-2769 ARGATRSA
+2769 
-2777 LRNTDP
+2777 NV
-2783 ILSRDGMGASD
+2783 IL
-2794 TPNVRAK
+2794 
-2801 DESVNTA
+2801 
-2808 DGTRFSRAEERSKSE
+2808 
-2823 SLEKLRRAETIRISG
+2823 
-2838 REIEAG
+2838 
-2844 DDLRQYRRRAME
+2844 
-2856 YGKSL
+2856 
-2861 RGSYVNKDTG
+2861 
-2871 REISLGRA
+2871 
-2879 GITEVLHHDVSNPEH
+2879 
-2894 LQSIAAIPQIIE
+2894 AAP
-2906 KSIYID
+2906 
-2912 TLPNEDKA
+2912 A
-2920 KNPDIQEYEY
+2920 
-2930 YVAGLNIGGTDYTV
+2930 NIGGKRHYVVVRLRKDLKSGQKPQFYVVAAQLETDAQRETALAV
-2944 KAAIAV
+2944 ETRSSHDGHIA
-2950 ATTGDKYYDHK
+2950 GGK
-2961 LTRIEKGDL
+2961 
-2970 LEMTSRLSGAEIS
+2970 
-2983 NQSPLSDIDD
+2983 N
-2993 KRLLQILQDKDA
+2993 RLLNILHSALISVNQIKSAAGNTGTVDA
-3005 GKGGIADFDTEAVRF
+3005 GIADFDTEAVRF
-3020 SRAANIGASISHI
+3020 SRAANIGAAIGHI
-3033 TGKRS
+3033 TGKKS

-3061 RQIEDIYGGDLDG
+3061 RQIEDIYGGSLDG

-3090 KAVTEADKVVKEWGR
+3090 KAVTEADKVVREWGR
-3105 LKKENAKALAD
+3105 LKKADAKALAD

-3140 DGIRTALDIADGKIE
+3140 DGIRTALDIADGKIV
-3155 KAKAVIASANARIA
+3155 KAKAVIASADARIA
-3169 RADAAYNKASEAAKK
+3169 RADAAYDKASEAAKK

-3192 EEEAGRE
+3192 EEKAGRE
-3199 IMADEADMRLR
+3199 ILADEADMRLR

-3259 EAQKALEG
+3259 GAQKALEG

-3289 RDDYRVHFGQVRDA
+3289 RDDYRAHFGQVRDA
-3303 IAERLARAGQDA
+3303 LAERLARAGQDA
-3315 EIVRRLKER
+3315 ETVRRLKER

-3348 ADGNNVNV
+3348 ADGNSVNV

-3407 EAVGMLDLDPAQQAQ
+3407 EAVGMLDLDPAQQAE
-3422 LNDTLMQL
+3422 LNDTLTQL

-3496 YEEGFDQRQL
+3496 YVEGFNQRQL

-3581 QIGLRVGEKFNT
+3581 QIGLKVGEKFNT

-3668 KQAGA
+3668 KRAGA

-3762 TLLAVASMLGSDDDD
+3762 TLLALASMLGSDDDD

-3831 EGKKWAESLVVGST
+3831 AGKKWAESLVVGST

-3886 RYATDGQVDKSGIM
+3886 RYATDGQVDKSGIT

-3909 LAGQAVGFRPSD
+3909 LAGQAAGFRSSD

-4002 GIYLPEG
+4002 GIYLSDKH
-4009 RSDARTDGGFAFGH
+4009 SDARTDGGFAFGH